1 MKKWIL
7 NLLIV
12 VFMIAFSGNV
22 YALDTDYKV
31 NDQTYSTL
39 EEAVEA
45 INIGNEDEYVL
56 MIPDKEET
64 LNLDGLQKSIT
75 IKREKLV
82 NQESSSLKEI
92 VVSNSTENQI
102 EVKLE
107 KISPTKANLTNTKL
121 VLGDTNDAL
130 EIDKSSKNFSVDT
143 GDGQDTVTYPF
154 SSLDTTN
161 VINCEKFIST
171 SDTLNVKGNKEIN
184 KDEQTGNVVID
195 QMYFTQLTKL
205 IVEGQ
210 NIEVTLN
217 TPISEIDLGGNKA
230 IVNSDEK
237 MTIKNG
243 NVVVNTAVD
252 KVYQNNMLN
261 NLSLEEISNL
271 EIKSGKLNVKD
282 LNAVVEKENDQSSVT
297 LSNSTMKIIYDG
309 TQLLLNDTEIIYT
322 IQNQELEYTIP
333 YQNADI
339 SINNDLVSI
348 INKDN
353 QNQKIQFKINGLQ
366 KLILKGNEFDNTY
379 TFSMNTS
386 VGLKVTINGEL
397 GNDTLNI
404 VNQLEGSSISLEIDM
419 ENVNLMNSDSTN
431 KSVHVNSLGFGGTTS
446 NIDSTG
452 FDYNVSGIF
461 NIDLSYRVDN
471 TINPNI
477 KEHVSLRNGQIQ
489 ANEIK
494 INALANA
501 NISHETNS
509 VGLANVKMNMGVE
522 LILENMKL
530 ISQAGITIKAGI
542 EVDAQVSTGTGTS
555 HLAVIT
561 SYADLKASITIKNS
575 TLEAHGA
582 VSIESENTF
591 NSTMVSTGNHGEGQS
606 KDSGGYVV
614 FNIFKQNADVY
625 VQAKI
630 TTPQDLTIRSNVITN
645 HSLSS
650 TVAQDGASG
659 TDAAK
664 TLQTLLEELKGKVDN
679 NDIVNK
685 LSDLLISVLGTANSI
700 DSTLSSTKIRLL
712 GQQVGAGVFNY
723 GTISNKAQFL
733 AQEGTNI
740 RNLKILADRT
750 TTTNIQVDGSAVSEQ
765 GYFSSKGYGAGF
777 GLNYLHIDQL
787 ASLMENSSLAAH
799 ALNIL
804 SNGQNEYILNVKA
817 GYVKEGFGT
826 GGAIAGQ
833 YIYLK
838 NESLMNTKN
847 PIQLSSAM
855 AVKAIEN
862 STMKMN
868 CGTQEGETKT
878 VGSSIGL
885 VFFIDQVKAYVNK
898 STLGD
903 LTQLEVIAES
913 DLNSQLN
920 LRAGGNGGT
929 SVAPAYAIHTVLSN
943 VVAQM
948 DADVSTNGSVSLLAK
963 SDKYV
968 DTEVISDLMA
978 ECPGKGTSIALNVV
992 SGYLRSLLN
1001 GNVNARDVKVNTYH
1015 VLRSDVYTLASP
1027 DGSTDEDDRTTLE
1040 KLKPNNLYNKAKESI
1055 QSSLNQFKE
1064 TISNFNIMDALFEVS
1079 FDTTEGEVQKAGTL
1093 AIQLFKGDALAQVN
1107 GTINASGNVK
1117 IISEGAMNSF
1127 VLSSANTGE
1136 GTSKA
1141 SGMSMAVIAGSYQ
1154 NYAIMSGNI
1163 QHASSLTIES
1173 KGMATSKKD
1182 EGGEIITNDVNT
1194 FYINSLSGATSDG
1207 KTTAGAVTLVYLKQ
1221 DYQAILEGNA
1231 IVDNNITVNSIIKEK
1246 IISNALSQ
1254 ASHNFGISIGW
1265 KNKVKGTGIG
1275 VVINFIDTSSK
1286 AIIGG
1291 KNNSI
1296 NIKANSI
1303 DVKSIYQTDIKA
1315 KAEIGGEGKTTTA
1328 MATLDAGVLVNIIN
1342 PVIYAKIDNVNLDVS
1357 NEVNVQGEY
1366 SGSTSGEVSAEAVSN
1381 GKSKGGAVTVLYIES
1396 DIQSYVNASGT
1407 IQGALNVEALANVY
1421 NTIDAEASAE
1431 GALLGD
1437 YASVLNIDLKQEL
1450 KSQIKGKSTPL
1461 SSLAGKL
1468 AGKLGNNPGTSL
1480 SSGLL
1485 TKKDIST
1492 PDQATQE
1499 KGKTQ
1504 KGKEVS
1510 IAAAVAYM
1518 NLKHGVYASV
1528 VGNNLNV
1535 GSLKVEA
1542 SNHSNYKIK
1551 AVGNSESNGKSA
1563 SLGIGLIL
1571 SENRT
1576 QASLGG
1582 ILTSNG
1588 NIDIN
1593 SIYMQNYDPNYINDL
1608 AIEVYTTAK
1617 AKSDK
1622 GTKQSNAITVSGAG
1636 VYLESNDQTT
1646 AKIDSNATIK
1656 ASNISINALEKSKYA
1671 IRAWA
1676 FDKSEE
1682 NNSKGVGIAFAMLNI
1697 NGSVLSYVDDGSSII
1712 ANDLS
1717 LSSLKP
1723 DVDEQKFELNLDF
1736 SGFKGDIENLN
1747 LEGLKDN
1754 VINNLLKFTKV
1765 FSMHNYYIDVIGGG
1779 STENGGLVATG
1790 SAGVLTFKDKMK
1802 SYIGK
1807 DVTLNLNGKLTLNAN
1822 NDTSI
1827 LMISG
1832 ALSKGGKASIGLNTL
1847 VYINEN
1853 EVSTYIDERST
1864 INASSTEMK
1873 SSDNKSLMLLSLT
1886 GALDGD
1892 KVALGGAVNTILSQ
1906 NKVSTEIKEGVQLTT
1921 KGDISLIS
1929 ENDLKGKNLMFNIE
1943 DSNTAAVG
1951 ASVAYIDILNKTYT
1965 NIGNNVVIKVQVD
1978 YAGYLLLKAL
1988 ATENLMSILFGAG
2001 NSDKA
2006 AINASVAYKNITS
2019 DTRATIGNGST
2030 IKVSH
2035 LDMLAEDHTKM
2046 MGVIGGITISKKV
2059 GIGGASDVNEFN
2071 KKVYAHIGN
2080 SKVNVKY
2087 NLTAKVNSEDYIL
2100 SIVVGLGGGSNAA
2113 VTGSVPVTTIKN
2125 DLDAHIDSDEDIL
2138 VGRDLVVEATQ
2149 NDTLIIYAGAIS
2161 GSKTAAVGLSATN
2174 VIISGQIKAY
2184 LDVKNLK
2191 TNSVTILTNKKD
2203 KFSFGSVAGSV
2214 SGSISVTGA
2223 ELTIL
2228 VNTVMSSYI
2237 ADDSN
2242 LSITKSLTIKANHEI
2257 DSTSSTG
2264 QLAGASTT
2272 AIGAGVLVYKL
2283 ELTVNSYVG
2292 NNVTVLN
2299 ELEGPIIIVADSK
2312 NKLLFVVVGV
2322 AASGTTSVNGN
2333 AATILITNKVNA
2345 FVGNSSTL
2353 QTNGNMLI
2361 YANDQQDL
2369 NADLGSAAV
2378 AGTAGINV
2386 SALVIILKSETKSSI
2401 GDATKIIVRG
2411 NGEGISY
2418 NGKTYTGLNVL
2429 AQSTQNIQGVAITA
2443 AGGTAAVNP
2452 NALVMI
2458 LNNKVIA
2465 SIGTGAVITCGADVS
2480 IQALSTISLDATVG
2494 GATGGQAAV
2503 NPGVIYISSNKTIQ
2517 ALINGTIN
2525 ANNMDVLSSSKATFR
2540 GVLAGASFGEVAV
2553 NAITLVLIIDDTI
2566 EAKADTASSLIG
2578 NKVQVKAYNYV
2589 NNAIASA
2596 SVSGGLAAVGAQAT
2610 VLKMTSNVHA
2620 SVYHVCANTLNV
2632 IADSNEQLTVYATGA
2647 SGGLVGVAGSV
2658 TVVILKNNMSAGILA
2673 NAEVNANNVNVQTND
2688 RLTLDALAGS
2698 VSAGAVG
2705 VGAAVNVIII
2715 RNTTHSF
2722 IGENVVINGNSQNN
2736 ALRVSATTDVT
2747 RIINA
2752 KAVSGAAAGVAG
2764 STSILVIN
2772 IGKALDNDMN
2782 KALSDS
2788 ENNTNRIEGIQ
2799 ESLNASKNNLRL
2811 DSKYMSLDQ
2820 LDVNILGDI
2829 QSTDSTIED
2838 ANSATV
2844 GQGATINTNDFILI
2858 ARDNTQ
2864 LDAICG
2870 SAGVGLASV
2879 GGAVSVITI
2888 GNNVFALFDGTVN
2901 ATNSIQI
2908 QAISDQST
2916 YKVSSISGG
2925 AGYVGSLGANV
2936 AILNIKSQVKALLQS
2951 HAQLNGFKSL
2961 SILAKYANDSGDM
2974 IQIIVGST
2982 NASLGL
2988 SAGATVLTVKNNAN
3002 VAVEFADNANIDAS
3016 QGDIDVEAYTKNGM
3030 NIKGYSTAG
3039 GIVSGD
3045 ALVLVIVT
3053 SSQSST
3059 LIGGLYISAKSL
3071 KVRNKVMQPITI
3083 TVGQANVGGAT
3094 AGALALTVTNNV
3106 QIENKLFGTITTSGD
3121 INLITLYNSDADGNK
3136 LHDTTINAT
3145 TLSGGFVGGT
3155 GIGENITDNSVIKNT
3170 LSGTINA
3177 KDIQSLIAAYLQIV
3191 VSNVGGNAGVYS
3203 GSVKVIILNIQS
3215 TITNKIAD
3223 NAKINANTVD
3233 LTNLIRTFE
3242 KVSITGVSF
3251 GSVNVGVTSI
3261 TATINPTLTVQV
3273 GENAEVK
3280 AQDIRLKNWYN
3291 TNPVSSSN
3299 SKPSSLENVGIEIH
3313 TTSMSGALVGAQGTI
3328 TIINHNTKVQTI
3340 INRNGKLIAGNSIEI
3355 INYGSFDAKSDYNS
3369 LQVGFVSIGANVIEV
3384 NLSGTV
3390 SLVMQESSELSAGGD
3405 VSLITL
3411 GYGHLVLNTS
3421 QASGGLISGG
3431 ENSITLKG
3439 TYTIKTELNNSVKII
3454 STNGT
3459 ITLLTTGYVDVNA
3472 KVEGK
3477 SLSGISVG
3485 ASQFTNS
3492 NKTEVSIVTGKGVQ
3506 LQTAGDLVIN
3516 VYYLGSY
3523 DITLIT
3529 SAGALVGAIANKL
3542 VLNDSSDV
3550 VITIGINNI
3559 LKGKTIDI
3567 STLKAYD
3574 HITVNVE
3581 GVINGIITLGRSE
3594 LNATIGGHV
3603 ETNIQS
3609 GTQITSTSDM
3619 TIASYVD
3626 FEGIS
3631 LRNYA
3636 GTEVALASNSKAAS
3650 YLTIT
3655 GQPRTIFGNN
3665 VILNSNGNVN
3675 IIARIENIKAEL
3687 YTESPVVKEFAGSN
3701 TVSAEMTLNLAIFVD
3716 LGDHISI
3723 TASRDLNI
3731 ITAVKALDLYVYS
3744 YSKVYAA
3751 DTTTKASS
3759 TINIQNVQIEIIGK
3773 NAKLSAYGKLN
3784 IQALTGEDIKVHTYA
3799 FSEIGAG
3806 VTGKVYANSI
3816 VNLSIVS
3823 RISLTGT
3830 GEYSGKDIYIY
3841 AQAPIENT
3849 QNFNRETHCE
3859 SKTVVNY
3866 VHKAITKVIEVVE
3879 KVTQKITKWLP
3890 WPLNHLVKWIVK
3902 TVTKLVTIVEDII
3915 VREILGSEVKENV
3928 SGSFTSSSDIYL
3940 EGTLSYGTSTGIHIT
3955 IDENEKITGPDGLQ
3969 YRKDGN
3975 NIYLDQLGSLSSGA
3989 CKIISATGTLR
4000 GKLVIKKK
4008 ATLSDITIENNSS
4021 YNIYIGDLDLTNSS
4035 NIENADYLIQ
4045 CYEER
4050 NGLKSDYKITEEFD
4064 GTVAQTVISITSSK
4078 ENSNIYFNGKIHLA
4092 NAKLVI
4098 DTKGN
4103 TYTTSQA
4110 ELIVGSM
4117 YATFKDMGSKD
4128 QLFNV
4133 FFTSQDGTN
4142 EEARL
4147 SLRGSNAYLVAEL
4160 YNIVDNLEQDNTT
4173 ELVLIIEQFVIT
4185 GNCEYTIPSATIS
4198 DGFSSEDVTYVEG
4211 QGDES
4216 KTYKVVKLDENGKPV
4231 LDKNGNYVYEG
4242 EITIDNKS
4250 NSTNSTI
4257 KNVSVVIRFIGT
4269 NEAENFV
4276 LNDISTDTQTRIV
4289 FEKDST
4295 IKANTVTININGSI
4309 QSSNDTTYDIL
4320 ANKAYLHAKQ
4330 EIKDLRLDVSKL
4342 EATTDKT
4349 ITLINNV
4356 DRNVT
4361 VNLEAKEDIN
4371 VTLGNTVIEKIYTD
4385 GNIDLNAKDV
4395 AVQNDKLHIK
4405 ANKLTANVNTF
4416 GTSEHKIQTEI
4427 QTLDLESAKNV
4438 YMNQKDDL
4446 QVEKLKAN
4454 ETIDLQAKDT
4464 TIKEMS
4470 GKDIKLDVGNL
4481 ELESVTATNTVDIQA
4496 TGNVTGSKLQTGYHL
4511 GAESIHIQ
4519 SAGSINNLKTD
4530 TSVLDINAGKSITLI
4545 NNVDK
4550 AVVINLQAK
4559 EDIDVTLGN
4568 TVIEKIY
4575 TNGNIDL
4582 NAKDVAVQN
4591 DKLHIKANKL
4601 TANVNT
4607 FGTSEHKIQ
4616 TEIQTLDLES
4626 AKNVYMNQ
4634 KDDLQVE
4641 KLKAN
4646 ETIDLQAKDTTIKE
4660 MSGKDIKLD
4669 VGNLELESVTA
4680 TNTVDIQATGN
4691 VTGSKLQTGYHLGA
4705 ESIHIQSA
4713 GSINNLKTDT
4723 SVLDINAGK
4732 SITLINNVD
4741 KAVVIN
4747 LQAKEDIDVTLGN
4760 TVIEKIYTNGNIDLN
4775 AKDVAVQN
4783 DKLHIKANKLT
4794 ANVNTFGTSEH
4805 KIQTEI
4811 QTLDLESAKNVYMNQ
4826 KDDLQVEKL
4835 KANETIDLQ
4844 AKDTTIKEMSGKDIK
4859 LDVGNLSLG
4868 TIKATEKI
4876 ELKVLGNVT
4885 GDEREGYHLETPVL
4899 DKAEITGGFG
4909 TLDQPIKTNID
4920 VINSIVSR
4928 NSDICIFN
4936 NLDKT
4941 LTINTIEAANG
4952 WIQLVAGEIIINH
4965 LLSKNLSISTEGDLT
4980 LDDLNIYERVILN
4993 IGGNVQAIQS
5003 THNSLTAQMLNGNIR
5018 GFFGTSEMPI
5028 RLKTDCISL
5037 VANNDIYT
5045 TSLKNTDDGQD
5056 YIVDQ
5061 LVSNNGDVVFE
5072 HVDSSVN
5079 INNMKGTNVTL
5090 KNNDDIIAHMIEAKE
5105 TLFIKTPQS
5114 FKSIDEDGSIKAE
5127 KLIINAGKKVKVVN
5141 GDVENAEIYVND
5153 GTIDFINN
5161 LDKDITVNLEAKE
5174 NINVTLG
5181 NTVIEKIYTNGNI
5194 DLNAKDVAVQNDKLH
5209 IKANKLTANV
5219 NTFGT
5224 SEHKIQTE
5232 IQTLDLESAKNVYMN
5247 QKDDLQVEKL
5257 KANETIDLQAK
5268 DTTIKEM
5275 SGKDIKLDVGNLEL
5289 ESVTATNTVDIQATG
5304 NVTGSK
5310 LQTGYHLGAESIH
5323 IQSAGSINNLKTDT
5337 NRLDV
5342 DVEGNIE
5349 ITNNPA
5355 KEVNVRMNAQGQI
5368 KATLGNVILEN
5379 MSTNGNIKLHVEDLV
5394 VANNQPYHLTANE
5407 LTVSSN
5413 NRFGNNEYSVTMD
5426 VNTLNAQ
5433 AKDLYFTNNVDKTLN
5448 STYLLAN
5455 NHLSGILGN
5464 GNFKEI
5470 KANDIYLQAKNISV
5484 DTIESMNL
5492 DLIAEDMNIN
5502 YLNSDIIH
5510 LQGTKATL
5518 ETIKAKDT
5526 TIRVDNL
5533 TVKDILSDKLDIEGK
5548 EVLVDTIK
5556 GENTR
5561 IKAEHLKSQT
5571 VESTNLAVNG
5581 KDIEVGTVT
5590 GTTVGID
5597 GTKATLET
5605 IKAKDTTIRVDN
5617 LTVKDILSD
5626 KLDIE
5631 GKEVLVDTIKGE
5643 NTRIKAEHLKS
5654 QTVESTN
5661 LAVNGKD
5668 IEVGT
5673 VTGTTVG
5680 IDGTKATLETI
5691 KAKDTTI
5698 RVDNLTVKDILSDK
5712 LDMVGN
5718 EIVINSINANDIM
5731 IQTGYISLAN
5741 IKGNTLKLI
5750 GQNIRLQNADIS
5762 QSIDLSGNT
5771 IITDYLRT
5779 ARLKVVTPNNLVIK
5793 GTIGIINI
5801 QACNLDM
5808 VNDCNLTIES
5818 LKVANTTKLSNNGNV
5833 IGSNIQSPILT
5844 VNASGIINLNS
5855 TSDVI
5860 DVSGKDVY
5868 LTNSRSARV
5877 KAKGNTVDLT
5887 IAGFVEF
5894 LGNDIQANQNIRVQ
5908 AQGIK
5913 GFIQSPRVTL
5923 NSQGNVDVQLV
5934 TSFLDAIIQ
5943 GNAIINNQGNL
5954 YIQNLSANN
5963 IELTNRGQVT
5973 SRSGSINA
5981 DSFKYTIDGD
5991 AQLSMF
5997 VSALQGKANKTV
6009 IDNNNDLILRDLQAN
6024 GLEIKVNGLLKVIG
6038 HILSQQLIAI
6048 EANSMELKDGSIQ
6061 TSDQLTIKTQDK
6073 LNLSSAAKSKET
6085 VINAGKENNLV
6096 ISDSMGNVT
6105 INALNQNDSTFDIL
6119 LKDYLH
6125 TFVLNGNNYQQK
6137 IKMILDQ
6144 NNQATIFIHG
6154 KEGQNQLDVDLT
6166 KNTGKTTIT
6175 VDKVNKLGF
6184 VLSNKNDQY
6193 TIDRNGLQI
6202 SNNKMNIDVKTKGIK
6217 KLNIDDLG
6225 GNNKFTFIDTFANTN
6240 VSSGNGNDQFYFGVI
6255 TNKSRYATRTNE
6267 GYLSRGTS
6275 HNVTIKAG
6283 NGNNLFRIY
6292 SSLGK
6297 LNIEA
6302 GNGNDRFILKVF
6314 AYWSKDNK
6322 YKSYKNGTITID
6334 GGKGHNVLEII

>member
-1518 NLKHGVYASV
+1518 NLKHDVYASV

-1588 NIDIN
+1588 NIEIN

-1656 ASNISINALEKSKYA
+1656 ARNISINALEKSKYA

-1807 DVTLNLNGKLTLNAN
+1807 DVTLNLSGKLTLNAN

-1864 INASSTEMK
+1864 ISASSTEMK

-1921 KGDISLIS
+1921 NGDISLIS

-1965 NIGNNVVIKVQVD
+1965 NIGNNVVIKGQVD

-2019 DTRATIGNGST
+2019 DTRATIGDHSN
-2030 IKVSH
+2030 IKVSN
-2035 LDMLAEDHTKM
+2035 LEIVAEDHTKM
-2046 MGVIGGITISKKV
+2046 IGVIGGITISKKV

-2138 VGRDLVVEATQ
+2138 VGGDLVVEATQ

-4416 GTSEHKIQTEI
+4416 GTSEHKVQTEI

-4582 NAKDVAVQN
+4582 NAKDVA
-4591 DKLHIKANKL
+4591 
-4601 TANVNT
+4601 
-4607 FGTSEHKIQ
+4607 E
-4616 TEIQTLDLES
+4616 
-4626 AKNVYMNQ
+4626 
-4634 KDDLQVE
+4634 
-4641 KLKAN
+4641 
-4646 ETIDLQAKDTTIKE
+4646 
-4660 MSGKDIKLD
+4660 
-4669 VGNLELESVTA
+4669 
-4680 TNTVDIQATGN
+4680 
-4691 VTGSKLQTGYHLGA
+4691 
-4705 ESIHIQSA
+4705 
-4713 GSINNLKTDT
+4713 
-4723 SVLDINAGK
+4723 
-4732 SITLINNVD
+4732 
-4741 KAVVIN
+4741 
-4747 LQAKEDIDVTLGN
+4747 
-4760 TVIEKIYTNGNIDLN
+4760 
-4775 AKDVAVQN
+4775 
-4783 DKLHIKANKLT
+4783 
-4794 ANVNTFGTSEH
+4794 
-4805 KIQTEI
+4805 
-4811 QTLDLESAKNVYMNQ
+4811 
-4826 KDDLQVEKL
+4826 
-4835 KANETIDLQ
+4835 
-4844 AKDTTIKEMSGKDIK
+4844 
-4859 LDVGNLSLG
+4859 
-4868 TIKATEKI
+4868 
-4876 ELKVLGNVT
+4876 
-4885 GDEREGYHLETPVL
+4885 
-4899 DKAEITGGFG
+4899 
-4909 TLDQPIKTNID
+4909 
-4920 VINSIVSR
+4920 
-4928 NSDICIFN
+4928 
-4936 NLDKT
+4936 
-4941 LTINTIEAANG
+4941 
-4952 WIQLVAGEIIINH
+4952 
-4965 LLSKNLSISTEGDLT
+4965 
-4980 LDDLNIYERVILN
+4980 
-4993 IGGNVQAIQS
+4993 
-5003 THNSLTAQMLNGNIR
+5003 
-5018 GFFGTSEMPI
+5018 
-5028 RLKTDCISL
+5028 
-5037 VANNDIYT
+5037 
-5045 TSLKNTDDGQD
+5045 
-5056 YIVDQ
+5056 
-5061 LVSNNGDVVFE
+5061 
-5072 HVDSSVN
+5072 
-5079 INNMKGTNVTL
+5079 
-5090 KNNDDIIAHMIEAKE
+5090 
-5105 TLFIKTPQS
+5105 
-5114 FKSIDEDGSIKAE
+5114 
-5127 KLIINAGKKVKVVN
+5127 
-5141 GDVENAEIYVND
+5141 
-5153 GTIDFINN
+5153 
-5161 LDKDITVNLEAKE
+5161 
-5174 NINVTLG
+5174 
-5181 NTVIEKIYTNGNI
+5181 
-5194 DLNAKDVAVQNDKLH
+5194 QNDKLH

-5533 TVKDILSDKLDIEGK
+5533 TVKDILSDKLDIKGK

-5561 IKAEHLKSQT
+5561 IKAEHLKSQK

-5605 IKAKDTTIRVDN
+5605 IKA
-5617 LTVKDILSD
+5617 
-5626 KLDIE
+5626 E
-5631 GKEVLVDTIKGE
+5631 
-5643 NTRIKAEHLKS
+5643 
-5654 QTVESTN
+5654 
-5661 LAVNGKD
+5661 
-5668 IEVGT
+5668 
-5673 VTGTTVG
+5673 
-5680 IDGTKATLETI
+5680 
-5691 KAKDTTI
+5691 DTTI

-5731 IQTGYISLAN
+5731 IQTGYISLDN

-5808 VNDCNLTIES
+5808 ANDCNLTIES

-5934 TSFLDAIIQ
+5934 TSFLDSIIQ

-6175 VDKVNKLGF
+6175 VDKVNKLSF
-6184 VLSNKNDQY
+6184 VLSKKNDQY

-6334 GGKGHNVLEII
+6334 GGKGHNVLEIIKSNFFNYFDVDSSSLVGEGFNVNMKNIDDVSFKEHHDADGATHQLDTLQTISYSLVMLYNHYLVQIMIVLFLLIVLCIYVYKSKKQKKITSTKSDEDQ

>member
-1518 NLKHGVYASV
+1518 NLKHDVYASV

-1588 NIDIN
+1588 NIEIN

-1656 ASNISINALEKSKYA
+1656 ARNISINALEKSKYA

-1807 DVTLNLNGKLTLNAN
+1807 DVTLNLSGKLTLNAN

-1864 INASSTEMK
+1864 ISASSTEMK

-1921 KGDISLIS
+1921 NGDISLIS

-1965 NIGNNVVIKVQVD
+1965 NIGNNVVIKGQVD

-2019 DTRATIGNGST
+2019 DTRATIGDHSN
-2030 IKVSH
+2030 IKVSN
-2035 LDMLAEDHTKM
+2035 LEIVAEDHTKM
-2046 MGVIGGITISKKV
+2046 IGVIGGITISKKV

-2138 VGRDLVVEATQ
+2138 VGGDLVVEATQ

-4416 GTSEHKIQTEI
+4416 GTSEHKVQTEI

-4582 NAKDVAVQN
+4582 NAKDVA
-4591 DKLHIKANKL
+4591 
-4601 TANVNT
+4601 
-4607 FGTSEHKIQ
+4607 E
-4616 TEIQTLDLES
+4616 
-4626 AKNVYMNQ
+4626 
-4634 KDDLQVE
+4634 
-4641 KLKAN
+4641 
-4646 ETIDLQAKDTTIKE
+4646 
-4660 MSGKDIKLD
+4660 
-4669 VGNLELESVTA
+4669 
-4680 TNTVDIQATGN
+4680 
-4691 VTGSKLQTGYHLGA
+4691 
-4705 ESIHIQSA
+4705 
-4713 GSINNLKTDT
+4713 
-4723 SVLDINAGK
+4723 
-4732 SITLINNVD
+4732 
-4741 KAVVIN
+4741 
-4747 LQAKEDIDVTLGN
+4747 
-4760 TVIEKIYTNGNIDLN
+4760 
-4775 AKDVAVQN
+4775 
-4783 DKLHIKANKLT
+4783 
-4794 ANVNTFGTSEH
+4794 
-4805 KIQTEI
+4805 
-4811 QTLDLESAKNVYMNQ
+4811 
-4826 KDDLQVEKL
+4826 
-4835 KANETIDLQ
+4835 
-4844 AKDTTIKEMSGKDIK
+4844 
-4859 LDVGNLSLG
+4859 
-4868 TIKATEKI
+4868 
-4876 ELKVLGNVT
+4876 
-4885 GDEREGYHLETPVL
+4885 
-4899 DKAEITGGFG
+4899 
-4909 TLDQPIKTNID
+4909 
-4920 VINSIVSR
+4920 
-4928 NSDICIFN
+4928 
-4936 NLDKT
+4936 
-4941 LTINTIEAANG
+4941 
-4952 WIQLVAGEIIINH
+4952 
-4965 LLSKNLSISTEGDLT
+4965 
-4980 LDDLNIYERVILN
+4980 
-4993 IGGNVQAIQS
+4993 
-5003 THNSLTAQMLNGNIR
+5003 
-5018 GFFGTSEMPI
+5018 
-5028 RLKTDCISL
+5028 
-5037 VANNDIYT
+5037 
-5045 TSLKNTDDGQD
+5045 
-5056 YIVDQ
+5056 
-5061 LVSNNGDVVFE
+5061 
-5072 HVDSSVN
+5072 
-5079 INNMKGTNVTL
+5079 
-5090 KNNDDIIAHMIEAKE
+5090 
-5105 TLFIKTPQS
+5105 
-5114 FKSIDEDGSIKAE
+5114 
-5127 KLIINAGKKVKVVN
+5127 
-5141 GDVENAEIYVND
+5141 
-5153 GTIDFINN
+5153 
-5161 LDKDITVNLEAKE
+5161 
-5174 NINVTLG
+5174 
-5181 NTVIEKIYTNGNI
+5181 
-5194 DLNAKDVAVQNDKLH
+5194 QNDKLH

-5533 TVKDILSDKLDIEGK
+5533 TVKDILSDKLDIKGK

-5561 IKAEHLKSQT
+5561 IKAEHLKSQK

-5605 IKAKDTTIRVDN
+5605 IKAEDTTIRVDN

-5654 QTVESTN
+5654 QKVESTN

-5691 KAKDTTI
+5691 KAEDTTI

-5731 IQTGYISLAN
+5731 IQTGYISLDN

-5808 VNDCNLTIES
+5808 ANDCNLTIES

-5934 TSFLDAIIQ
+5934 TSFLDSIIQ

-6175 VDKVNKLGF
+6175 VDKVNKLSF
-6184 VLSNKNDQY
+6184 VLSKKNDQY

-6334 GGKGHNVLEII
+6334 GGKGHNVLEIIKSNFFNYFDVDSSSLVGEGFNVNMKNIDDVSFKEHHDADGATHQLDTLQTISYSLVMLYNHYLVQIMIVLFLLIVLCIYVYKSKKQKKITSTKSDEDQ

>member
-1518 NLKHGVYASV
+1518 NLKHDVYASV

-1588 NIDIN
+1588 NIEIN

-1656 ASNISINALEKSKYA
+1656 ARNISINALEKSKYA

-1807 DVTLNLNGKLTLNAN
+1807 DVTLNLSGKLTLNAN

-1864 INASSTEMK
+1864 ISASSTEMK

-1921 KGDISLIS
+1921 NGDISLIS

-1965 NIGNNVVIKVQVD
+1965 NIGNNVVIKGQVD

-2019 DTRATIGNGST
+2019 DTRATIGDHSN
-2030 IKVSH
+2030 IKVSN
-2035 LDMLAEDHTKM
+2035 LEIVAEDHTKM
-2046 MGVIGGITISKKV
+2046 IGVIGGITISKKV

-2138 VGRDLVVEATQ
+2138 VGGDLVVEATQ

-4481 ELESVTATNTVDIQA
+4481 
-4496 TGNVTGSKLQTGYHL
+4496 
-4511 GAESIHIQ
+4511 
-4519 SAGSINNLKTD
+4519 
-4530 TSVLDINAGKSITLI
+4530 
-4545 NNVDK
+4545 
-4550 AVVINLQAK
+4550 
-4559 EDIDVTLGN
+4559 
-4568 TVIEKIY
+4568 
-4575 TNGNIDL
+4575 
-4582 NAKDVAVQN
+4582 
-4591 DKLHIKANKL
+4591 
-4601 TANVNT
+4601 
-4607 FGTSEHKIQ
+4607 
-4616 TEIQTLDLES
+4616 
-4626 AKNVYMNQ
+4626 
-4634 KDDLQVE
+4634 
-4641 KLKAN
+4641 
-4646 ETIDLQAKDTTIKE
+4646 
-4660 MSGKDIKLD
+4660 
-4669 VGNLELESVTA
+4669 
-4680 TNTVDIQATGN
+4680 
-4691 VTGSKLQTGYHLGA
+4691 
-4705 ESIHIQSA
+4705 
-4713 GSINNLKTDT
+4713 
-4723 SVLDINAGK
+4723 
-4732 SITLINNVD
+4732 
-4741 KAVVIN
+4741 
-4747 LQAKEDIDVTLGN
+4747 
-4760 TVIEKIYTNGNIDLN
+4760 
-4775 AKDVAVQN
+4775 
-4783 DKLHIKANKLT
+4783 
-4794 ANVNTFGTSEH
+4794 
-4805 KIQTEI
+4805 
-4811 QTLDLESAKNVYMNQ
+4811 
-4826 KDDLQVEKL
+4826 
-4835 KANETIDLQ
+4835 
-4844 AKDTTIKEMSGKDIK
+4844 
-4859 LDVGNLSLG
+4859 SLG

-5533 TVKDILSDKLDIEGK
+5533 TVKDILSDKLDIKGK

-5561 IKAEHLKSQT
+5561 IKAEHLKSQK

-5605 IKAKDTTIRVDN
+5605 IKA
-5617 LTVKDILSD
+5617 
-5626 KLDIE
+5626 E
-5631 GKEVLVDTIKGE
+5631 
-5643 NTRIKAEHLKS
+5643 
-5654 QTVESTN
+5654 
-5661 LAVNGKD
+5661 
-5668 IEVGT
+5668 
-5673 VTGTTVG
+5673 
-5680 IDGTKATLETI
+5680 
-5691 KAKDTTI
+5691 DTTI

-5731 IQTGYISLAN
+5731 IQTGYISLDN

-5808 VNDCNLTIES
+5808 ANDCNLTIES

-6175 VDKVNKLGF
+6175 VDKVNKLSF
-6184 VLSNKNDQY
+6184 VLSKKNDQY

-6334 GGKGHNVLEII
+6334 GGKGHNVLEIIKSNFFNYFDVDSSSLVGEGFNVNMKNIDDVSFKEHHDADGATHQLDTLQTISYSLVMLYNHYLVQIMIVLFLLIVLCIYVYKSKKQKKITSTKSDEDQ

>member
-31 NDQTYSTL
+31 NNQTYSTL

-130 EIDKSSKNFSVDT
+130 EIDKSSTNFSVDT
-143 GDGQDTVTYPF
+143 GDGQDAVTYPF

-471 TINPNI
+471 TMNPNI

-509 VGLANVKMNMGVE
+509 VGLANVKMNMSVE

-630 TTPQDLTIRSNVITN
+630 TTPQNLTIRSNVITN

-723 GTISNKAQFL
+723 GTINNKAQFL

-1254 ASHNFGISIGW
+1254 ARHNFGISIGW

-1588 NIDIN
+1588 NIEIN

-1697 NGSVLSYVDDGSSII
+1697 NGNVLSYVDDGSSII

-1807 DVTLNLNGKLTLNAN
+1807 DVTLNLSGKLTLNAN

-1921 KGDISLIS
+1921 NGDISLIS

-1965 NIGNNVVIKVQVD
+1965 NIGNNVVIKGQVD

-2138 VGRDLVVEATQ
+2138 VGGDLVVEATQ

-2237 ADDSN
+2237 GDDSN

-2322 AASGTTSVNGN
+2322 TASGTTSVNGN

-2772 IGKALDNDMN
+2772 IGKAFDNDMN

-3431 ENSITLKG
+3431 ENSITFKG

-3492 NKTEVSIVTGKGVQ
+3492 NKTEVSIVTGDGVQ
-3506 LQTAGDLVIN
+3506 ILATNGDLVIN
-3516 VYYLGSY
+3516 AYYLGSY
-3523 DITLIT
+3523 DLTLTTSIGTLIGVV
-3529 SAGALVGAIANKL
+3529 SNKL
-3542 VLNDSSDV
+3542 VLNDVSDV
-3550 VITIGINNI
+3550 VITIGTNNV
-3559 LKGKTIDI
+3559 LKGKAIDI
-3567 STLKAYD
+3567 SALKAYD
-3574 HITVNVE
+3574 HITVNVN
-3581 GVINGIITLGRSE
+3581 GVINGVIAAGKSEMDASIAGR
-3594 LNATIGGHV
+3594 V

-3609 GTQITSTSDM
+3609 NTQITSTSNM
-3619 TIASYVD
+3619 TIATYLD
-3626 FEGIS
+3626 FENIH
-3631 LRNYA
+3631 LTNNA
-3636 GTEVALASNSKAAS
+3636 GTGKAFTSATNTS
-3650 YLTIT
+3650 SSLTIT
-3655 GQPRTIFGNN
+3655 GQPKTIFGNN
-3665 VILNSNGNVN
+3665 VILNSGGDVYIVAQIKN
-3675 IIARIENIKAEL
+3675 IQAKLEAICPD
-3687 YTESPVVKEFAGSN
+3687 TKEFAGSN
-3701 TVSAEMTLNLAIFVD
+3701 DIQAIMNLNIAVLVN
-3716 LGDHISI
+3716 LGDHISVS
-3723 TASRDLNI
+3723 ALKNLNI
-3731 ITAVKALDLYVYS
+3731 IAAIEALDLYAYS
-3744 YSKVYAA
+3744 YSKIFAA
-3751 DTTTKASS
+3751 GAKSEASA
-3759 TINIQNVQIEIIGK
+3759 TINIKNVQIEIRGT

-3975 NIYLDQLGSLSSGA
+3975 NIYLDQLGSLSSGT

-4356 DRNVT
+4356 D
-4361 VNLEAKEDIN
+4361 
-4371 VTLGNTVIEKIYTD
+4371 
-4385 GNIDLNAKDV
+4385 
-4395 AVQNDKLHIK
+4395 
-4405 ANKLTANVNTF
+4405 
-4416 GTSEHKIQTEI
+4416 
-4427 QTLDLESAKNV
+4427 
-4438 YMNQKDDL
+4438 
-4446 QVEKLKAN
+4446 
-4454 ETIDLQAKDT
+4454 
-4464 TIKEMS
+4464 
-4470 GKDIKLDVGNL
+4470 
-4481 ELESVTATNTVDIQA
+4481 
-4496 TGNVTGSKLQTGYHL
+4496 
-4511 GAESIHIQ
+4511 
-4519 SAGSINNLKTD
+4519 
-4530 TSVLDINAGKSITLI
+4530 
-4545 NNVDK
+4545 K

-4559 EDIDVTLGN
+4559 E
-4568 TVIEKIY
+4568 
-4575 TNGNIDL
+4575 
-4582 NAKDVAVQN
+4582 
-4591 DKLHIKANKL
+4591 
-4601 TANVNT
+4601 
-4607 FGTSEHKIQ
+4607 
-4616 TEIQTLDLES
+4616 
-4626 AKNVYMNQ
+4626 
-4634 KDDLQVE
+4634 
-4641 KLKAN
+4641 
-4646 ETIDLQAKDTTIKE
+4646 
-4660 MSGKDIKLD
+4660 
-4669 VGNLELESVTA
+4669 
-4680 TNTVDIQATGN
+4680 
-4691 VTGSKLQTGYHLGA
+4691 
-4705 ESIHIQSA
+4705 
-4713 GSINNLKTDT
+4713 
-4723 SVLDINAGK
+4723 
-4732 SITLINNVD
+4732 
-4741 KAVVIN
+4741 
-4747 LQAKEDIDVTLGN
+4747 
-4760 TVIEKIYTNGNIDLN
+4760 
-4775 AKDVAVQN
+4775 
-4783 DKLHIKANKLT
+4783 
-4794 ANVNTFGTSEH
+4794 
-4805 KIQTEI
+4805 
-4811 QTLDLESAKNVYMNQ
+4811 
-4826 KDDLQVEKL
+4826 
-4835 KANETIDLQ
+4835 
-4844 AKDTTIKEMSGKDIK
+4844 
-4859 LDVGNLSLG
+4859 
-4868 TIKATEKI
+4868 
-4876 ELKVLGNVT
+4876 
-4885 GDEREGYHLETPVL
+4885 
-4899 DKAEITGGFG
+4899 
-4909 TLDQPIKTNID
+4909 
-4920 VINSIVSR
+4920 
-4928 NSDICIFN
+4928 
-4936 NLDKT
+4936 
-4941 LTINTIEAANG
+4941 
-4952 WIQLVAGEIIINH
+4952 
-4965 LLSKNLSISTEGDLT
+4965 
-4980 LDDLNIYERVILN
+4980 
-4993 IGGNVQAIQS
+4993 
-5003 THNSLTAQMLNGNIR
+5003 
-5018 GFFGTSEMPI
+5018 
-5028 RLKTDCISL
+5028 
-5037 VANNDIYT
+5037 
-5045 TSLKNTDDGQD
+5045 
-5056 YIVDQ
+5056 
-5061 LVSNNGDVVFE
+5061 
-5072 HVDSSVN
+5072 
-5079 INNMKGTNVTL
+5079 
-5090 KNNDDIIAHMIEAKE
+5090 
-5105 TLFIKTPQS
+5105 
-5114 FKSIDEDGSIKAE
+5114 
-5127 KLIINAGKKVKVVN
+5127 
-5141 GDVENAEIYVND
+5141 
-5153 GTIDFINN
+5153 
-5161 LDKDITVNLEAKE
+5161 
-5174 NINVTLG
+5174 
-5181 NTVIEKIYTNGNI
+5181 
-5194 DLNAKDVAVQNDKLH
+5194 
-5209 IKANKLTANV
+5209 
-5219 NTFGT
+5219 
-5224 SEHKIQTE
+5224 
-5232 IQTLDLESAKNVYMN
+5232 
-5247 QKDDLQVEKL
+5247 
-5257 KANETIDLQAK
+5257 
-5268 DTTIKEM
+5268 
-5275 SGKDIKLDVGNLEL
+5275 
-5289 ESVTATNTVDIQATG
+5289 
-5304 NVTGSK
+5304 
-5310 LQTGYHLGAESIH
+5310 
-5323 IQSAGSINNLKTDT
+5323 
-5337 NRLDV
+5337 
-5342 DVEGNIE
+5342 
-5349 ITNNPA
+5349 
-5355 KEVNVRMNAQGQI
+5355 
-5368 KATLGNVILEN
+5368 
-5379 MSTNGNIKLHVEDLV
+5379 
-5394 VANNQPYHLTANE
+5394 
-5407 LTVSSN
+5407 
-5413 NRFGNNEYSVTMD
+5413 
-5426 VNTLNAQ
+5426 
-5433 AKDLYFTNNVDKTLN
+5433 
-5448 STYLLAN
+5448 
-5455 NHLSGILGN
+5455 
-5464 GNFKEI
+5464 
-5470 KANDIYLQAKNISV
+5470 
-5484 DTIESMNL
+5484 
-5492 DLIAEDMNIN
+5492 
-5502 YLNSDIIH
+5502 
-5510 LQGTKATL
+5510 
-5518 ETIKAKDT
+5518 
-5526 TIRVDNL
+5526 
-5533 TVKDILSDKLDIEGK
+5533 
-5548 EVLVDTIK
+5548 
-5556 GENTR
+5556 
-5561 IKAEHLKSQT
+5561 
-5571 VESTNLAVNG
+5571 
-5581 KDIEVGTVT
+5581 
-5590 GTTVGID
+5590 
-5597 GTKATLET
+5597 
-5605 IKAKDTTIRVDN
+5605 
-5617 LTVKDILSD
+5617 
-5626 KLDIE
+5626 
-5631 GKEVLVDTIKGE
+5631 
-5643 NTRIKAEHLKS
+5643 
-5654 QTVESTN
+5654 
-5661 LAVNGKD
+5661 
-5668 IEVGT
+5668 
-5673 VTGTTVG
+5673 
-5680 IDGTKATLETI
+5680 
-5691 KAKDTTI
+5691 
-5698 RVDNLTVKDILSDK
+5698 
-5712 LDMVGN
+5712 
-5718 EIVINSINANDIM
+5718 
-5731 IQTGYISLAN
+5731 
-5741 IKGNTLKLI
+5741 
-5750 GQNIRLQNADIS
+5750 
-5762 QSIDLSGNT
+5762 
-5771 IITDYLRT
+5771 
-5779 ARLKVVTPNNLVIK
+5779 
-5793 GTIGIINI
+5793 
-5801 QACNLDM
+5801 
-5808 VNDCNLTIES
+5808 
-5818 LKVANTTKLSNNGNV
+5818 
-5833 IGSNIQSPILT
+5833 
-5844 VNASGIINLNS
+5844 
-5855 TSDVI
+5855 
-5860 DVSGKDVY
+5860 
-5868 LTNSRSARV
+5868 
-5877 KAKGNTVDLT
+5877 
-5887 IAGFVEF
+5887 
-5894 LGNDIQANQNIRVQ
+5894 
-5908 AQGIK
+5908 
-5913 GFIQSPRVTL
+5913 
-5923 NSQGNVDVQLV
+5923 
-5934 TSFLDAIIQ
+5934 
-5943 GNAIINNQGNL
+5943 
-5954 YIQNLSANN
+5954 
-5963 IELTNRGQVT
+5963 
-5973 SRSGSINA
+5973 
-5981 DSFKYTIDGD
+5981 
-5991 AQLSMF
+5991 
-5997 VSALQGKANKTV
+5997 
-6009 IDNNNDLILRDLQAN
+6009 
-6024 GLEIKVNGLLKVIG
+6024 
-6038 HILSQQLIAI
+6038 
-6048 EANSMELKDGSIQ
+6048 
-6061 TSDQLTIKTQDK
+6061 
-6073 LNLSSAAKSKET
+6073 
-6085 VINAGKENNLV
+6085 
-6096 ISDSMGNVT
+6096 
-6105 INALNQNDSTFDIL
+6105 
-6119 LKDYLH
+6119 
-6125 TFVLNGNNYQQK
+6125 
-6137 IKMILDQ
+6137 
-6144 NNQATIFIHG
+6144 
-6154 KEGQNQLDVDLT
+6154 
-6166 KNTGKTTIT
+6166 
-6175 VDKVNKLGF
+6175 
-6184 VLSNKNDQY
+6184 
-6193 TIDRNGLQI
+6193 
-6202 SNNKMNIDVKTKGIK
+6202 
-6217 KLNIDDLG
+6217 
-6225 GNNKFTFIDTFANTN
+6225 
-6240 VSSGNGNDQFYFGVI
+6240 
-6255 TNKSRYATRTNE
+6255 
-6267 GYLSRGTS
+6267 
-6275 HNVTIKAG
+6275 
-6283 NGNNLFRIY
+6283 
-6292 SSLGK
+6292 
-6297 LNIEA
+6297 
-6302 GNGNDRFILKVF
+6302 
-6314 AYWSKDNK
+6314 
-6322 YKSYKNGTITID
+6322 
-6334 GGKGHNVLEII
+6334 

>member
-1518 NLKHGVYASV
+1518 NLKHDVYASV

-1588 NIDIN
+1588 NIEIN

-1656 ASNISINALEKSKYA
+1656 ARNISINALEKSKYA

-1807 DVTLNLNGKLTLNAN
+1807 DVTLNLSGKLTLNAN

-1864 INASSTEMK
+1864 ISASSTEMK

-1921 KGDISLIS
+1921 NGDISLIS

-1965 NIGNNVVIKVQVD
+1965 NIGNNVVIKGQVD

-2019 DTRATIGNGST
+2019 DTRATIGDHSN
-2030 IKVSH
+2030 IKVSN
-2035 LDMLAEDHTKM
+2035 LEIVAEDHTKM
-2046 MGVIGGITISKKV
+2046 IGVIGGITISKKV

-2138 VGRDLVVEATQ
+2138 VGGDLVVEATQ

-4416 GTSEHKIQTEI
+4416 GTSEHK
-4427 QTLDLESAKNV
+4427 V
-4438 YMNQKDDL
+4438 
-4446 QVEKLKAN
+4446 
-4454 ETIDLQAKDT
+4454 
-4464 TIKEMS
+4464 
-4470 GKDIKLDVGNL
+4470 
-4481 ELESVTATNTVDIQA
+4481 
-4496 TGNVTGSKLQTGYHL
+4496 
-4511 GAESIHIQ
+4511 
-4519 SAGSINNLKTD
+4519 
-4530 TSVLDINAGKSITLI
+4530 
-4545 NNVDK
+4545 
-4550 AVVINLQAK
+4550 
-4559 EDIDVTLGN
+4559 
-4568 TVIEKIY
+4568 
-4575 TNGNIDL
+4575 
-4582 NAKDVAVQN
+4582 
-4591 DKLHIKANKL
+4591 
-4601 TANVNT
+4601 
-4607 FGTSEHKIQ
+4607 
-4616 TEIQTLDLES
+4616 
-4626 AKNVYMNQ
+4626 
-4634 KDDLQVE
+4634 
-4641 KLKAN
+4641 
-4646 ETIDLQAKDTTIKE
+4646 
-4660 MSGKDIKLD
+4660 
-4669 VGNLELESVTA
+4669 
-4680 TNTVDIQATGN
+4680 
-4691 VTGSKLQTGYHLGA
+4691 
-4705 ESIHIQSA
+4705 
-4713 GSINNLKTDT
+4713 
-4723 SVLDINAGK
+4723 
-4732 SITLINNVD
+4732 
-4741 KAVVIN
+4741 
-4747 LQAKEDIDVTLGN
+4747 
-4760 TVIEKIYTNGNIDLN
+4760 
-4775 AKDVAVQN
+4775 
-4783 DKLHIKANKLT
+4783 
-4794 ANVNTFGTSEH
+4794 
-4805 KIQTEI
+4805 QTEI

-5224 SEHKIQTE
+5224 SEHKVQTE

-5533 TVKDILSDKLDIEGK
+5533 TVKDILSDKLD
-5548 EVLVDTIK
+5548 
-5556 GENTR
+5556 
-5561 IKAEHLKSQT
+5561 
-5571 VESTNLAVNG
+5571 
-5581 KDIEVGTVT
+5581 
-5590 GTTVGID
+5590 
-5597 GTKATLET
+5597 
-5605 IKAKDTTIRVDN
+5605 
-5617 LTVKDILSD
+5617 
-5626 KLDIE
+5626 
-5631 GKEVLVDTIKGE
+5631 
-5643 NTRIKAEHLKS
+5643 
-5654 QTVESTN
+5654 
-5661 LAVNGKD
+5661 
-5668 IEVGT
+5668 
-5673 VTGTTVG
+5673 
-5680 IDGTKATLETI
+5680 
-5691 KAKDTTI
+5691 
-5698 RVDNLTVKDILSDK
+5698 
-5712 LDMVGN
+5712 MVGN

-5731 IQTGYISLAN
+5731 IQTGYISLDN

-5808 VNDCNLTIES
+5808 ANDCNLTIES

-6175 VDKVNKLGF
+6175 VDKVNKLSF
-6184 VLSNKNDQY
+6184 VLSKKNDQY

-6334 GGKGHNVLEII
+6334 GGKGHNVLEIIKSNFFNYFDVDSSSLVGEGFNVNMKNIDDVSFKEHHDADGATHQLDTLQTISYSLVMLYNHYLVQIMIVLFLLIVLCIYVYKSKKQKKITSTKSDEDQ

>member
-22 YALDTDYKV
+22 YALGTDYKV

-45 INIGNEDEYVL
+45 INNGNEDEYVL
-56 MIPDKEET
+56 TIPYKEET

-121 VLGDTNDAL
+121 VLGDTNDTL
-130 EIDKSSKNFSVDT
+130 EIDKSSTNFSVDT

-154 SSLDTTN
+154 SFLDTTN

-230 IVNSDEK
+230 IVNSDET

-243 NVVVNTAVD
+243 NVVVNTDVD

-261 NLSLEEISNL
+261 NLTLEEISNL

-297 LSNSTMKIIYDG
+297 LSNSTMKVIYDG

-471 TINPNI
+471 TMNPNI

-591 NSTMVSTGNHGEGQS
+591 NSTMESTGNHGEGQS

-679 NDIVNK
+679 DIVNK

-723 GTISNKAQFL
+723 GTINNKAQFL
-733 AQEGTNI
+733 AQEGTQV

-787 ASLMENSSLAAH
+787 ASLMENSSLAAQ

-804 SNGQNEYILNVKA
+804 SNGQNEYNLNVKA

-838 NESLMNTKN
+838 NEALMNTTN

-948 DADVSTNGSVSLLAK
+948 DADVSTNGNVSLLAK

-1027 DGSTDEDDRTTLE
+1027 DGSTDEDDQTTLE

-1107 GTINASGNVK
+1107 GTINASGNVE

-1154 NYAIMSGNI
+1154 NYAIMSGSI

-1173 KGMATSKKD
+1173 KGVATNKKD
-1182 EGGEIITNDVNT
+1182 EGGEIITNNVNT

-1303 DVKSIYQTDIKA
+1303 DVQSIYQTDIKA

-1342 PVIYAKIDNVNLDVS
+1342 PVIYAKIENVNLDVS

-1492 PDQATQE
+1492 PDQATQD
-1499 KGKTQ
+1499 KKTTQ

-1528 VGNNLNV
+1528 VGNNLEV

-1617 AKSDK
+1617 AESDK

-1646 AKIDSNATIK
+1646 AKIDSNSTIK
-1656 ASNISINALEKSKYA
+1656 ARNISINALEKSKYA

-1807 DVTLNLNGKLTLNAN
+1807 NVTLNLSGKLTLNAN

-1921 KGDISLIS
+1921 NGDISLIS

-1965 NIGNNVVIKVQVD
+1965 NIGNNVVIKGQVD

-1988 ATENLMSILFGAG
+1988 ATEDLMSILFGAG

-2046 MGVIGGITISKKV
+2046 IGVIGGITISKKV

-2138 VGRDLVVEATQ
+2138 VGGDLVVEATQ

-2191 TNSVTILTNKKD
+2191 ANSVTILTNKKD

-2228 VNTVMSSYI
+2228 VNTAMSSYI
-2237 ADDSN
+2237 GDDSN

-2283 ELTVNSYVG
+2283 ELSVNSYVG

-2333 AATILITNKVNA
+2333 AATILITNKVIA

-2353 QTNGNMLI
+2353 QTNENMLI

-2386 SALVIILKSETKSSI
+2386 SALVIILKSETKSGI

-2480 IQALSTISLDATVG
+2480 IQALSTISLDAIVG

-2503 NPGVIYISSNKTIQ
+2503 NPGIIYISSNKTIQ

-2566 EAKADTASSLIG
+2566 EAKANTASSLIG
-2578 NKVQVKAYNYV
+2578 NTVQVKAYNYV

-2620 SVYHVCANTLNV
+2620 SVYHVRANTLNV

-2673 NAEVNANNVNVQTND
+2673 NAKVNANNVNVQTND

-2722 IGENVVINGNSQNN
+2722 IGDNVVINGNSQNN
-2736 ALRVSATTDVT
+2736 ALRVSATTDVM

-2951 HAQLNGFKSL
+2951 HAQLNGFKLL

-3016 QGDIDVEAYTKNGM
+3016 QGNIDVEAYTKNGM

-3071 KVRNKVMQPITI
+3071 KVRNKVMQPIAI

-3121 INLITLYNSDADGNK
+3121 INLITLYNSDANGNK

-3145 TLSGGFVGGT
+3145 TLSGGFAGGT
-3155 GIGENITDNSVIKNT
+3155 GIGENVTDNSVIKNT

-3529 SAGALVGAIANKL
+3529 SAGALVGAIANQL
-3542 VLNDSSDV
+3542 VLNDTSDV

-3594 LNATIGGHV
+3594 LNATIGGRV

-3609 GTQITSTSDM
+3609 GTQLTSTSDM

-3636 GTEVALASNSKAAS
+3636 GTEVALASNSKASS

-3655 GQPRTIFGNN
+3655 GQPKTIFGNN

-3701 TVSAEMTLNLAIFVD
+3701 TVSAEMTLNLAILVD

-3731 ITAVKALDLYVYS
+3731 ITAIKALDLYVYS

-3751 DTTTKASS
+3751 DTTTEASS

-3866 VHKAITKVIEVVE
+3866 VHKTITKVIEVVE

-3975 NIYLDQLGSLSSGA
+3975 NIYLDQLGSLSSGT

-4064 GTVAQTVISITSSK
+4064 GAVAQTVISITSSK

-4309 QSSNDTTYDIL
+4309 QSFNDTTYDIL
-4320 ANKAYLHAKQ
+4320 ANEAYLHAKQ

-4361 VNLEAKEDIN
+4361 VNLEAKEDID

-4395 AVQNDKLHIK
+4395 AVQNDELHIKANKLTANVSTFGTSEHKIQTEIQTLGLESAKNVYMNQKDDLQVEKLKANETIDLQAKDTTIKEMSGKDIKLDVGNLELESVTATNTVDIQATGNVTGSKLQTGYHLEAPSIHIQSAGSINNLKTDTSVLDINAGKSITLINNVDKAVVINLQAKEDIDVTLGNTVIEKIYANGNIDLNAKDVAGQNDELHIK

-4481 ELESVTATNTVDIQA
+4481 DLESVTATNTVDIQA
-4496 TGNVTGSKLQTGYHL
+4496 TGNVTGSSLQTGYHL

-4519 SAGSINNLKTD
+4519 SAGSINNLKT
-4530 TSVLDINAGKSITLI
+4530 N
-4545 NNVDK
+4545 
-4550 AVVINLQAK
+4550 
-4559 EDIDVTLGN
+4559 
-4568 TVIEKIY
+4568 
-4575 TNGNIDL
+4575 
-4582 NAKDVAVQN
+4582 
-4591 DKLHIKANKL
+4591 
-4601 TANVNT
+4601 
-4607 FGTSEHKIQ
+4607 
-4616 TEIQTLDLES
+4616 
-4626 AKNVYMNQ
+4626 
-4634 KDDLQVE
+4634 
-4641 KLKAN
+4641 
-4646 ETIDLQAKDTTIKE
+4646 
-4660 MSGKDIKLD
+4660 
-4669 VGNLELESVTA
+4669 
-4680 TNTVDIQATGN
+4680 
-4691 VTGSKLQTGYHLGA
+4691 
-4705 ESIHIQSA
+4705 
-4713 GSINNLKTDT
+4713 
-4723 SVLDINAGK
+4723 
-4732 SITLINNVD
+4732 
-4741 KAVVIN
+4741 
-4747 LQAKEDIDVTLGN
+4747 
-4760 TVIEKIYTNGNIDLN
+4760 
-4775 AKDVAVQN
+4775 
-4783 DKLHIKANKLT
+4783 
-4794 ANVNTFGTSEH
+4794 
-4805 KIQTEI
+4805 
-4811 QTLDLESAKNVYMNQ
+4811 
-4826 KDDLQVEKL
+4826 
-4835 KANETIDLQ
+4835 
-4844 AKDTTIKEMSGKDIK
+4844 
-4859 LDVGNLSLG
+4859 
-4868 TIKATEKI
+4868 
-4876 ELKVLGNVT
+4876 
-4885 GDEREGYHLETPVL
+4885 
-4899 DKAEITGGFG
+4899 
-4909 TLDQPIKTNID
+4909 
-4920 VINSIVSR
+4920 
-4928 NSDICIFN
+4928 
-4936 NLDKT
+4936 
-4941 LTINTIEAANG
+4941 
-4952 WIQLVAGEIIINH
+4952 
-4965 LLSKNLSISTEGDLT
+4965 
-4980 LDDLNIYERVILN
+4980 
-4993 IGGNVQAIQS
+4993 
-5003 THNSLTAQMLNGNIR
+5003 
-5018 GFFGTSEMPI
+5018 
-5028 RLKTDCISL
+5028 
-5037 VANNDIYT
+5037 
-5045 TSLKNTDDGQD
+5045 
-5056 YIVDQ
+5056 
-5061 LVSNNGDVVFE
+5061 
-5072 HVDSSVN
+5072 
-5079 INNMKGTNVTL
+5079 
-5090 KNNDDIIAHMIEAKE
+5090 
-5105 TLFIKTPQS
+5105 
-5114 FKSIDEDGSIKAE
+5114 
-5127 KLIINAGKKVKVVN
+5127 
-5141 GDVENAEIYVND
+5141 
-5153 GTIDFINN
+5153 
-5161 LDKDITVNLEAKE
+5161 
-5174 NINVTLG
+5174 
-5181 NTVIEKIYTNGNI
+5181 
-5194 DLNAKDVAVQNDKLH
+5194 
-5209 IKANKLTANV
+5209 
-5219 NTFGT
+5219 
-5224 SEHKIQTE
+5224 
-5232 IQTLDLESAKNVYMN
+5232 
-5247 QKDDLQVEKL
+5247 
-5257 KANETIDLQAK
+5257 
-5268 DTTIKEM
+5268 
-5275 SGKDIKLDVGNLEL
+5275 
-5289 ESVTATNTVDIQATG
+5289 
-5304 NVTGSK
+5304 
-5310 LQTGYHLGAESIH
+5310 
-5323 IQSAGSINNLKTDT
+5323 T

-5349 ITNNPA
+5349 ITNNPV

-5448 STYLLAN
+5448 STYLLAD
-5455 NHLSGILGN
+5455 NHLFGILGN

-5502 YLNSDIIH
+5502 YLNSDITH
-5510 LQGTKATL
+5510 LQGKKATL

-5533 TVKDILSDKLDIEGK
+5533 TVEDILSDKLDIEGK

-5561 IKAEHLKSQT
+5561 IKAEHLKSQK

-5597 GTKATLET
+5597 GTKATLE
-5605 IKAKDTTIRVDN
+5605 I
-5617 LTVKDILSD
+5617 
-5626 KLDIE
+5626 
-5631 GKEVLVDTIKGE
+5631 
-5643 NTRIKAEHLKS
+5643 
-5654 QTVESTN
+5654 
-5661 LAVNGKD
+5661 
-5668 IEVGT
+5668 
-5673 VTGTTVG
+5673 
-5680 IDGTKATLETI
+5680 I

-5762 QSIDLSGNT
+5762 QSIDLTGNT

-5793 GTIGIINI
+5793 GTIGIIDI

-5887 IAGFVEF
+5887 IAGFVEL
-5894 LGNDIQANQNIRVQ
+5894 LGNDVQANQNMRVQ

-5913 GFIQSPRVTL
+5913 GFIRSPRVTL

-5943 GNAIINNQGNL
+5943 GNAFINNQGNL

-5973 SRSGSINA
+5973 SHPGSINA
-5981 DSFKYTIDGD
+5981 DSFKYTVDGD

-6009 IDNNNDLILRDLQAN
+6009 IDNNKDLILRDLQAN

-6048 EANSMELKDGSIQ
+6048 ETNSMELKDGSIQ
-6061 TSDQLTIKTQDK
+6061 TNDQLTIKTQDK

-6096 ISDSMGNVT
+6096 ISDLMGNVT

-6154 KEGQNQLDVDLT
+6154 KGGQNQLDVDLT

-6175 VDKVNKLGF
+6175 VDKVNKLSF
-6184 VLSNKNDQY
+6184 VLSKKNDQY

-6334 GGKGHNVLEII
+6334 GGKGHNVLETIKSNFFNYFDVDGSSLVGEGLNVNMKNIDDVSFKEHHDADGATHQLDTLQTISYSLVMLYNHYLVQIMIVLFLLIVLCIYVYKSKKQKKITSTKSDEDQ

>member
-431 KSVHVNSLGFGGTTS
+431 KNVHVNSLGFGGTTS

-471 TINPNI
+471 TMNPNI

-509 VGLANVKMNMGVE
+509 VGLANVKMNMSVE

-659 TDAAK
+659 IDAAK

-948 DADVSTNGSVSLLAK
+948 DADVSTNGSVYLLAK

-1965 NIGNNVVIKVQVD
+1965 NIGNNVVIKGQVD

-2138 VGRDLVVEATQ
+2138 VGGDLVVEATQ

-2283 ELTVNSYVG
+2283 ELSVNSYVG

-2361 YANDQQDL
+2361 YSNDQQDL

-2411 NGEGISY
+2411 NGEGTSY

-3975 NIYLDQLGSLSSGA
+3975 NIYLDQLGSLSSGT

-4173 ELVLIIEQFVIT
+4173 ELVLIIEQFMIT

-4257 KNVSVVIRFIGT
+4257 KNVSVVIRFIRT

-4405 ANKLTANVNTF
+4405 ANKLTAKVNTF
-4416 GTSEHKIQTEI
+4416 GTSEHKVQTEI

-4438 YMNQKDDL
+4438 YMNQKADL
-4446 QVEKLKAN
+4446 KVEKLKAN

-4481 ELESVTATNTVDIQA
+4481 DLESVTATNTVDIQA
-4496 TGNVTGSKLQTGYHL
+4496 TGNVTGSKLQTVYHL
-4511 GAESIHIQ
+4511 EAPSIHIQ

-4559 EDIDVTLGN
+4559 EDINVTLGN

-4575 TNGNIDL
+4575 TDGNIDL

-4601 TANVNT
+4601 TAKVNT
-4607 FGTSEHKIQ
+4607 FGTSEHKVQ

-4634 KDDLQVE
+4634 KADLKVE

-4669 VGNLELESVTA
+4669 VGNLDLESVTA

-4691 VTGSKLQTGYHLGA
+4691 VTGSKLQT
-4705 ESIHIQSA
+4705 
-4713 GSINNLKTDT
+4713 
-4723 SVLDINAGK
+4723 V
-4732 SITLINNVD
+4732 
-4741 KAVVIN
+4741 
-4747 LQAKEDIDVTLGN
+4747 
-4760 TVIEKIYTNGNIDLN
+4760 
-4775 AKDVAVQN
+4775 
-4783 DKLHIKANKLT
+4783 
-4794 ANVNTFGTSEH
+4794 
-4805 KIQTEI
+4805 
-4811 QTLDLESAKNVYMNQ
+4811 
-4826 KDDLQVEKL
+4826 
-4835 KANETIDLQ
+4835 
-4844 AKDTTIKEMSGKDIK
+4844 
-4859 LDVGNLSLG
+4859 
-4868 TIKATEKI
+4868 
-4876 ELKVLGNVT
+4876 
-4885 GDEREGYHLETPVL
+4885 YHLEAP
-4899 DKAEITGGFG
+4899 
-4909 TLDQPIKTNID
+4909 
-4920 VINSIVSR
+4920 
-4928 NSDICIFN
+4928 
-4936 NLDKT
+4936 
-4941 LTINTIEAANG
+4941 
-4952 WIQLVAGEIIINH
+4952 
-4965 LLSKNLSISTEGDLT
+4965 
-4980 LDDLNIYERVILN
+4980 
-4993 IGGNVQAIQS
+4993 
-5003 THNSLTAQMLNGNIR
+5003 
-5018 GFFGTSEMPI
+5018 
-5028 RLKTDCISL
+5028 
-5037 VANNDIYT
+5037 
-5045 TSLKNTDDGQD
+5045 
-5056 YIVDQ
+5056 
-5061 LVSNNGDVVFE
+5061 
-5072 HVDSSVN
+5072 
-5079 INNMKGTNVTL
+5079 
-5090 KNNDDIIAHMIEAKE
+5090 
-5105 TLFIKTPQS
+5105 
-5114 FKSIDEDGSIKAE
+5114 
-5127 KLIINAGKKVKVVN
+5127 
-5141 GDVENAEIYVND
+5141 
-5153 GTIDFINN
+5153 
-5161 LDKDITVNLEAKE
+5161 
-5174 NINVTLG
+5174 
-5181 NTVIEKIYTNGNI
+5181 
-5194 DLNAKDVAVQNDKLH
+5194 
-5209 IKANKLTANV
+5209 
-5219 NTFGT
+5219 
-5224 SEHKIQTE
+5224 
-5232 IQTLDLESAKNVYMN
+5232 
-5247 QKDDLQVEKL
+5247 
-5257 KANETIDLQAK
+5257 
-5268 DTTIKEM
+5268 
-5275 SGKDIKLDVGNLEL
+5275 
-5289 ESVTATNTVDIQATG
+5289 
-5304 NVTGSK
+5304 
-5310 LQTGYHLGAESIH
+5310 SIH

-5394 VANNQPYHLTANE
+5394 VENNQPYHLTANE

-5502 YLNSDIIH
+5502 YLNSDITH

-5561 IKAEHLKSQT
+5561 IKAEHLKSQK

-5654 QTVESTN
+5654 QKVESTNLAVNGKDIEVGTVTGTTVGIDGTKATLETIKAKDTTIRVDNLTVKDILSDKLDIEGKEVLVDTIKGENTRIKAEHLKSQKVESTN

-5997 VSALQGKANKTV
+5997 VSGLQGKANKTV

-6175 VDKVNKLGF
+6175 VDKVNKFSF
-6184 VLSNKNDQY
+6184 VLSKKNDQY

-6334 GGKGHNVLEII
+6334 GGKGHNVLEIIKSNFFNYFDVDSSSLVGEGLNVNMKNIDDVSFKEHHDADGATHQLDTLQTISYSLIMLYNHYLVQIMMVLFLLIVLCIYVYKSKKQKKITSTKSNEDQ

>member
-45 INIGNEDEYVL
+45 INNGNEDEYVL
-56 MIPDKEET
+56 TIPYKEET

-75 IKREKLV
+75 IKQEKLV

-102 EVKLE
+102 EVKFE
-107 KISPTKANLTNTKL
+107 NISPTKANLTNTKL
-121 VLGDTNDAL
+121 VLGDTNDTL
-130 EIDKSSKNFSVDT
+130 EIDKSSTNFSVDT

-171 SDTLNVKGNKEIN
+171 SDILNVKGNKEIN

-230 IVNSDEK
+230 IVNSDEA

-243 NVVVNTAVD
+243 NVVVNTDVD

-261 NLSLEEISNL
+261 NLTLEEISNL

-297 LSNSTMKIIYDG
+297 LSNSTMKVIYDG

-339 SINNDLVSI
+339 SIDNDLVSI

-419 ENVNLMNSDSTN
+419 ENVNLLNSDSTN

-471 TINPNI
+471 TMNPNI

-494 INALANA
+494 ISALANA
-501 NISHETNS
+501 NITHETNS

-575 TLEAHGA
+575 TLEAQGA

-591 NSTMVSTGNHGEGQS
+591 NSTMESTGNHGEGQS

-679 NDIVNK
+679 DIVNK

-723 GTISNKAQFL
+723 GTINNKAQFL

-750 TTTNIQVDGSAVSEQ
+750 TMINIQVDGSAVSEQ

-838 NESLMNTKN
+838 NEALMNTTN

-903 LTQLEVIAES
+903 LIQLEVIAES

-948 DADVSTNGSVSLLAK
+948 DADVSTNGNVSLLAK

-1027 DGSTDEDDRTTLE
+1027 DGSTDEDDQTTLE

-1107 GTINASGNVK
+1107 GTINASGNVE

-1173 KGMATSKKD
+1173 KGVATSKKD
-1182 EGGEIITNDVNT
+1182 EGGKIITNDVNT

-1221 DYQAILEGNA
+1221 DYQAILEENA

-1286 AIIGG
+1286 AIIDG

-1303 DVKSIYQTDIKA
+1303 DVQSIYQTDIKA

-1421 NTIDAEASAE
+1421 NTIDAKASAE

-1437 YASVLNIDLKQEL
+1437 YASVLNINLKQEL

-1608 AIEVYTTAK
+1608 AIEVYTKAK
-1617 AKSDK
+1617 AESDK

-1636 VYLESNDQTT
+1636 VYLESNDQTV
-1646 AKIDSNATIK
+1646 AKIDSNSTIK
-1656 ASNISINALEKSKYA
+1656 ARNISINALEKSKYA
-1671 IRAWA
+1671 IRSWA

-1807 DVTLNLNGKLTLNAN
+1807 DVTLNLSGKLTLNAN

-1921 KGDISLIS
+1921 NGDISLIS

-1965 NIGNNVVIKVQVD
+1965 NIGNNVVIKGQVD

-1988 ATENLMSILFGAG
+1988 ATEDLMSILFGAG

-2019 DTRATIGNGST
+2019 DTRATIGDHSN
-2030 IKVSH
+2030 IKVSN
-2035 LDMLAEDHTKM
+2035 LEIVAEDHTKM
-2046 MGVIGGITISKKV
+2046 IGVIGGITISKKV

-2138 VGRDLVVEATQ
+2138 VGGDLVVEATQ

-2191 TNSVTILTNKKD
+2191 ANSVTILTNKKD

-2228 VNTVMSSYI
+2228 VNTAMSSYI
-2237 ADDSN
+2237 GDDSN
-2242 LSITKSLTIKANHEI
+2242 LSITKSLIIKANHEI

-2283 ELTVNSYVG
+2283 ELSVNSYVG

-2411 NGEGISY
+2411 NGEEISY

-2480 IQALSTISLDATVG
+2480 IQALSTISLNATVG

-2525 ANNMDVLSSSKATFR
+2525 ANNMDVLSFSKATFR

-2596 SVSGGLAAVGAQAT
+2596 SVSGGLAAIGAQAT

-2620 SVYHVCANTLNV
+2620 SVYHVRANALNV

-2673 NAEVNANNVNVQTND
+2673 NAKVNANNVNVQTND

-2722 IGENVVINGNSQNN
+2722 IGDNVVINGNSQNN
-2736 ALRVSATTDVT
+2736 ALRVSATTDVM

-2752 KAVSGAAAGVAG
+2752 KAVSGATAGVAG

-3002 VAVEFADNANIDAS
+3002 VAVEFSDNANIDAS

-3071 KVRNKVMQPITI
+3071 KVRNKVMQPIAI

-3121 INLITLYNSDADGNK
+3121 INLITLYNSDANGNK

-3431 ENSITLKG
+3431 ENSITLEG

-3574 HITVNVE
+3574 HITVNVK

-3594 LNATIGGHV
+3594 LNAKIGGRV

-3636 GTEVALASNSKAAS
+3636 GTEVALASNSNASS

-3701 TVSAEMTLNLAIFVD
+3701 TVSAEMTLNLAILVD

-3866 VHKAITKVIEVVE
+3866 VHKTITKVIEVVE

-3975 NIYLDQLGSLSSGA
+3975 NIYLDQLGSLSSGT

-4198 DGFSSEDVTYVEG
+4198 DGFSSENVTYE
-4211 QGDES
+4211 
-4216 KTYKVVKLDENGKPV
+4216 VVKVKKTEIYKIIKLDDNKNPILDENGDYIYEDLIVEKEENV
-4231 LDKNGNYVYEG
+4231 LKEV
-4242 EITIDNKS
+4242 
-4250 NSTNSTI
+4250 I
-4257 KNVSVVIRFIGT
+4257 KNRDTNIKYVSVVICFIGT

-4309 QSSNDTTYDIL
+4309 QSFNDTTYDIL

-4405 ANKLTANVNTF
+4405 ANKLTANVSTFGTSEHKVQTEIRTLDLESAKNVYMNQKDDLQVEKLKAKETIDLQAKDTTIKEMSGKDIKLDVGNLDLESVTATNTVDIQATGNVTGSKLQTGYHLEAPSIHIQSAGSINNLKTDTNRLDVDVEGNIEITNNPAKEVNVRMNAQGQIKATLGNVILENMSTNGNIDLNAKDVAVQNDKLHIKANKLTANVNTF
-4416 GTSEHKIQTEI
+4416 GTSEHKIQTEIQTLDLESAKNVYMNQKADLQVEKLKAKETIDLQAQDTTIKEMSGKDIKLDVGNLSLGTIKATEKIELKVSGNVTGDEREGYHLETPVLDKAEITGGFGTLDQPIKTNIDVINSIVSRNSDICIFNNLDKTLTINTIEAKNGWVQLVAGEIVINHLLSKNLSVSTEGDLTLDDLNIYERVILNIGGNVQAIQSTHNSLTAQMLNGNIRGFFGTSEMPIRLKTDCISLVANNDIYITSLKNTDNGQDYIVDQLVSNNGDVVFEHVDSSININTMKGTNVTLKNNDDIIAHMIEAIETLSIKTPQSFKAIDKDGSIKAEKLIINAGKKVKVVNGDVENAEIYVNDGTIDFINNLDKDITANLEAKEDINVTLGNTVIEKIYTDGNIDLNAKDVAVQNDKLHIKANKLTANVSTFGTSEHKVQTEI

-4496 TGNVTGSKLQTGYHL
+4496 TGDVTGSKLQTGYHL
-4511 GAESIHIQ
+4511 
-4519 SAGSINNLKTD
+4519 
-4530 TSVLDINAGKSITLI
+4530 
-4545 NNVDK
+4545 
-4550 AVVINLQAK
+4550 
-4559 EDIDVTLGN
+4559 
-4568 TVIEKIY
+4568 
-4575 TNGNIDL
+4575 
-4582 NAKDVAVQN
+4582 
-4591 DKLHIKANKL
+4591 
-4601 TANVNT
+4601 
-4607 FGTSEHKIQ
+4607 
-4616 TEIQTLDLES
+4616 
-4626 AKNVYMNQ
+4626 
-4634 KDDLQVE
+4634 
-4641 KLKAN
+4641 
-4646 ETIDLQAKDTTIKE
+4646 
-4660 MSGKDIKLD
+4660 
-4669 VGNLELESVTA
+4669 
-4680 TNTVDIQATGN
+4680 
-4691 VTGSKLQTGYHLGA
+4691 
-4705 ESIHIQSA
+4705 
-4713 GSINNLKTDT
+4713 
-4723 SVLDINAGK
+4723 
-4732 SITLINNVD
+4732 
-4741 KAVVIN
+4741 
-4747 LQAKEDIDVTLGN
+4747 
-4760 TVIEKIYTNGNIDLN
+4760 
-4775 AKDVAVQN
+4775 
-4783 DKLHIKANKLT
+4783 
-4794 ANVNTFGTSEH
+4794 
-4805 KIQTEI
+4805 
-4811 QTLDLESAKNVYMNQ
+4811 
-4826 KDDLQVEKL
+4826 
-4835 KANETIDLQ
+4835 
-4844 AKDTTIKEMSGKDIK
+4844 
-4859 LDVGNLSLG
+4859 
-4868 TIKATEKI
+4868 
-4876 ELKVLGNVT
+4876 
-4885 GDEREGYHLETPVL
+4885 ETP
-4899 DKAEITGGFG
+4899 
-4909 TLDQPIKTNID
+4909 
-4920 VINSIVSR
+4920 
-4928 NSDICIFN
+4928 
-4936 NLDKT
+4936 
-4941 LTINTIEAANG
+4941 
-4952 WIQLVAGEIIINH
+4952 
-4965 LLSKNLSISTEGDLT
+4965 
-4980 LDDLNIYERVILN
+4980 
-4993 IGGNVQAIQS
+4993 
-5003 THNSLTAQMLNGNIR
+5003 
-5018 GFFGTSEMPI
+5018 
-5028 RLKTDCISL
+5028 
-5037 VANNDIYT
+5037 
-5045 TSLKNTDDGQD
+5045 
-5056 YIVDQ
+5056 
-5061 LVSNNGDVVFE
+5061 
-5072 HVDSSVN
+5072 
-5079 INNMKGTNVTL
+5079 
-5090 KNNDDIIAHMIEAKE
+5090 
-5105 TLFIKTPQS
+5105 
-5114 FKSIDEDGSIKAE
+5114 
-5127 KLIINAGKKVKVVN
+5127 
-5141 GDVENAEIYVND
+5141 
-5153 GTIDFINN
+5153 
-5161 LDKDITVNLEAKE
+5161 
-5174 NINVTLG
+5174 
-5181 NTVIEKIYTNGNI
+5181 
-5194 DLNAKDVAVQNDKLH
+5194 
-5209 IKANKLTANV
+5209 
-5219 NTFGT
+5219 
-5224 SEHKIQTE
+5224 
-5232 IQTLDLESAKNVYMN
+5232 
-5247 QKDDLQVEKL
+5247 
-5257 KANETIDLQAK
+5257 
-5268 DTTIKEM
+5268 
-5275 SGKDIKLDVGNLEL
+5275 
-5289 ESVTATNTVDIQATG
+5289 
-5304 NVTGSK
+5304 
-5310 LQTGYHLGAESIH
+5310 SIH

-5379 MSTNGNIKLHVEDLV
+5379 MSTNGNIELHVEDLV
-5394 VANNQPYHLTANE
+5394 VTNNQPYHLTANE

-5448 STYLLAN
+5448 STYLLAD

-5502 YLNSDIIH
+5502 YLNSDIAH
-5510 LQGTKATL
+5510 LQGTKANI

-5571 VESTNLAVNG
+5571 VESTNLAING

-5617 LTVKDILSD
+5617 LTV
-5626 KLDIE
+5626 E
-5631 GKEVLVDTIKGE
+5631 
-5643 NTRIKAEHLKS
+5643 
-5654 QTVESTN
+5654 
-5661 LAVNGKD
+5661 
-5668 IEVGT
+5668 
-5673 VTGTTVG
+5673 
-5680 IDGTKATLETI
+5680 
-5691 KAKDTTI
+5691 
-5698 RVDNLTVKDILSDK
+5698 DILSDK

-5793 GTIGIINI
+5793 GTIGIIDI

-5844 VNASGIINLNS
+5844 VNASGNINLNS

-5887 IAGFVEF
+5887 IAGFVEL
-5894 LGNDIQANQNIRVQ
+5894 LGNDVQANQNIRVQ

-5913 GFIQSPRVTL
+5913 GFIRSPRVTL

-5943 GNAIINNQGNL
+5943 GNAFINNQGNL

-5973 SRSGSINA
+5973 SHPGSINA

-6009 IDNNNDLILRDLQAN
+6009 IDNNKDLILRDLQAN

-6048 EANSMELKDGSIQ
+6048 ETNSMELKDGSIQ

-6154 KEGQNQLDVDLT
+6154 KGGQNQLDVDLT

-6175 VDKVNKLGF
+6175 VDKVNKLSF
-6184 VLSNKNDQY
+6184 VLSKKNDQY

-6297 LNIEA
+6297 LNIKA

-6334 GGKGHNVLEII
+6334 GGKGHNVLETIKSNFFNYFDVDDSSLVGEGFNVNIKNIDDVSFKEHHDADGATHQLDTLQTISYSLVMLYNHYLVQIMMVLFLLIVLCIYVYKSKKQKKITSTKSNEDQ

>member
-1518 NLKHGVYASV
+1518 NLKHDVYASV

-1588 NIDIN
+1588 NIEIN

-1656 ASNISINALEKSKYA
+1656 ARNISINALEKSKYA

-1807 DVTLNLNGKLTLNAN
+1807 DVTLNLSGKLTLNAN

-1864 INASSTEMK
+1864 ISASSTEMK

-1921 KGDISLIS
+1921 NGDISLIS

-1965 NIGNNVVIKVQVD
+1965 NIGNNVVIKGQVD

-2019 DTRATIGNGST
+2019 DTRATIGDHSN
-2030 IKVSH
+2030 IKVSN
-2035 LDMLAEDHTKM
+2035 LEIVAEDHTKM
-2046 MGVIGGITISKKV
+2046 IGVIGGITISKKV

-2138 VGRDLVVEATQ
+2138 VGGDLVVEATQ

-4416 GTSEHKIQTEI
+4416 GTSEHK
-4427 QTLDLESAKNV
+4427 V
-4438 YMNQKDDL
+4438 
-4446 QVEKLKAN
+4446 
-4454 ETIDLQAKDT
+4454 
-4464 TIKEMS
+4464 
-4470 GKDIKLDVGNL
+4470 
-4481 ELESVTATNTVDIQA
+4481 
-4496 TGNVTGSKLQTGYHL
+4496 
-4511 GAESIHIQ
+4511 
-4519 SAGSINNLKTD
+4519 
-4530 TSVLDINAGKSITLI
+4530 
-4545 NNVDK
+4545 
-4550 AVVINLQAK
+4550 
-4559 EDIDVTLGN
+4559 
-4568 TVIEKIY
+4568 
-4575 TNGNIDL
+4575 
-4582 NAKDVAVQN
+4582 
-4591 DKLHIKANKL
+4591 
-4601 TANVNT
+4601 
-4607 FGTSEHKIQ
+4607 
-4616 TEIQTLDLES
+4616 
-4626 AKNVYMNQ
+4626 
-4634 KDDLQVE
+4634 
-4641 KLKAN
+4641 
-4646 ETIDLQAKDTTIKE
+4646 
-4660 MSGKDIKLD
+4660 
-4669 VGNLELESVTA
+4669 
-4680 TNTVDIQATGN
+4680 
-4691 VTGSKLQTGYHLGA
+4691 
-4705 ESIHIQSA
+4705 
-4713 GSINNLKTDT
+4713 
-4723 SVLDINAGK
+4723 
-4732 SITLINNVD
+4732 
-4741 KAVVIN
+4741 
-4747 LQAKEDIDVTLGN
+4747 
-4760 TVIEKIYTNGNIDLN
+4760 
-4775 AKDVAVQN
+4775 
-4783 DKLHIKANKLT
+4783 
-4794 ANVNTFGTSEH
+4794 
-4805 KIQTEI
+4805 QTEI

-5232 IQTLDLESAKNVYMN
+5232 IQTLDLESAKDVYMN
-5247 QKDDLQVEKL
+5247 QKADLQVEKL

-5275 SGKDIKLDVGNLEL
+5275 SGKDIKLDVGNLDL

-5533 TVKDILSDKLDIEGK
+5533 TVKDILSDKLDIKGK

-5654 QTVESTN
+5654 QKVESTN

-5691 KAKDTTI
+5691 KAEDTTI

-5731 IQTGYISLAN
+5731 IQTGYISLDN

-5808 VNDCNLTIES
+5808 ANDCNLTIES

-6175 VDKVNKLGF
+6175 VDKVNKLSF
-6184 VLSNKNDQY
+6184 VLSKKNDQY

-6334 GGKGHNVLEII
+6334 GGKGHNVLEIIKSNFFNYFDVDSSSLVGEGFNVNMKNIDDVSFKEHHDADGATHQLDTLQTISYSLVMLYNHYLVQIMIVLFLLIVLCIYVYKSKKQKKITSTKSDEDQ

>member
-1518 NLKHGVYASV
+1518 NLKHDVYASV

-1588 NIDIN
+1588 NIEIN

-1656 ASNISINALEKSKYA
+1656 ARNISINALEKSKYA

-1807 DVTLNLNGKLTLNAN
+1807 DVTLNLSGKLTLNAN

-1864 INASSTEMK
+1864 ISASSTEMK

-1921 KGDISLIS
+1921 NGDISLIS

-1965 NIGNNVVIKVQVD
+1965 NIGNNVVIKGQVD

-2019 DTRATIGNGST
+2019 DTRATIGDHSN
-2030 IKVSH
+2030 IKVSN
-2035 LDMLAEDHTKM
+2035 LEIVAEDHTKM
-2046 MGVIGGITISKKV
+2046 IGVIGGITISKKV

-2138 VGRDLVVEATQ
+2138 VGGDLVVEATQ

-4416 GTSEHKIQTEI
+4416 GTSEHKVQTEI

-4607 FGTSEHKIQ
+4607 FGTSEHK
-4616 TEIQTLDLES
+4616 
-4626 AKNVYMNQ
+4626 V
-4634 KDDLQVE
+4634 
-4641 KLKAN
+4641 
-4646 ETIDLQAKDTTIKE
+4646 
-4660 MSGKDIKLD
+4660 
-4669 VGNLELESVTA
+4669 
-4680 TNTVDIQATGN
+4680 
-4691 VTGSKLQTGYHLGA
+4691 
-4705 ESIHIQSA
+4705 
-4713 GSINNLKTDT
+4713 
-4723 SVLDINAGK
+4723 
-4732 SITLINNVD
+4732 
-4741 KAVVIN
+4741 
-4747 LQAKEDIDVTLGN
+4747 
-4760 TVIEKIYTNGNIDLN
+4760 
-4775 AKDVAVQN
+4775 
-4783 DKLHIKANKLT
+4783 
-4794 ANVNTFGTSEH
+4794 
-4805 KIQTEI
+4805 QTEI

-5224 SEHKIQTE
+5224 SEHKVQTE

-5533 TVKDILSDKLDIEGK
+5533 TVKDILSDKLDIKGK

-5561 IKAEHLKSQT
+5561 IKAEHLKSQK

-5605 IKAKDTTIRVDN
+5605 IKAEDTTIRVDN

-5654 QTVESTN
+5654 QKVESTN

-5691 KAKDTTI
+5691 KAEDTTI

-5731 IQTGYISLAN
+5731 IQTGYISLDN

-5808 VNDCNLTIES
+5808 ANDCNLTIES

-6175 VDKVNKLGF
+6175 VDKVNKLSF
-6184 VLSNKNDQY
+6184 VLSKKNDQY

-6334 GGKGHNVLEII
+6334 GGKGHNVLEIIKSNFFNYFDVDSSSLVGEGFNVNMKNIDDVSFKEHHDADGATHQLDTLQTISYSLVMLYNHYLVQIMIVLFLLIVLCIYVYKSKKQKKITSTKSDEDQ

>member
-31 NDQTYSTL
+31 NNQTYSTL

-130 EIDKSSKNFSVDT
+130 EIDKSSTNFSVDT

-230 IVNSDEK
+230 IVNNDET

-297 LSNSTMKIIYDG
+297 LSNSTMKIIYAG
-309 TQLLLNDTEIIYT
+309 TQLLLNDTEITYT

-471 TINPNI
+471 TMNPNI

-509 VGLANVKMNMGVE
+509 VGLANVKMNMSVE

-978 ECPGKGTSIALNVV
+978 ECPDKGTSIALNVV

-2722 IGENVVINGNSQNN
+2722 IGDNVVINGNSQNN

-3121 INLITLYNSDADGNK
+3121 ITLITLYNSDADGNK

-3701 TVSAEMTLNLAIFVD
+3701 TVSAKMTLNLAIFVD

-3915 VREILGSEVKENV
+3915 VKEILGSEVKENV

-3975 NIYLDQLGSLSSGA
+3975 NIYLDQLGSLSSGT

-4173 ELVLIIEQFVIT
+4173 ELVLIIEQFMIT

-4257 KNVSVVIRFIGT
+4257 KNVSVVIRFIRT

-4427 QTLDLESAKNV
+4427 QTLDLESAKDV

-4481 ELESVTATNTVDIQA
+4481 DLESVTATNTVDIQA
-4496 TGNVTGSKLQTGYHL
+4496 TGNVTGSKLQTSCHL
-4511 GAESIHIQ
+4511 EAPSIHIQ

-4626 AKNVYMNQ
+4626 AK
-4634 KDDLQVE
+4634 D
-4641 KLKAN
+4641 
-4646 ETIDLQAKDTTIKE
+4646 
-4660 MSGKDIKLD
+4660 
-4669 VGNLELESVTA
+4669 
-4680 TNTVDIQATGN
+4680 
-4691 VTGSKLQTGYHLGA
+4691 
-4705 ESIHIQSA
+4705 
-4713 GSINNLKTDT
+4713 
-4723 SVLDINAGK
+4723 
-4732 SITLINNVD
+4732 
-4741 KAVVIN
+4741 
-4747 LQAKEDIDVTLGN
+4747 
-4760 TVIEKIYTNGNIDLN
+4760 
-4775 AKDVAVQN
+4775 
-4783 DKLHIKANKLT
+4783 
-4794 ANVNTFGTSEH
+4794 
-4805 KIQTEI
+4805 
-4811 QTLDLESAKNVYMNQ
+4811 VYMNQ

-4876 ELKVLGNVT
+4876 ELKVLGNVI
-4885 GDEREGYHLETPVL
+4885 GDEKEGYHLETPVL

-5105 TLFIKTPQS
+5105 TLSIKTPQS

-5181 NTVIEKIYTNGNI
+5181 NTVIEKIYTDGNI

-5232 IQTLDLESAKNVYMN
+5232 IQTLDLESAKDVYMN

-5275 SGKDIKLDVGNLEL
+5275 SGKDIKLDVGNLDL

-5394 VANNQPYHLTANE
+5394 VENNQPYHLTANE

-5502 YLNSDIIH
+5502 YLNSDITH

-5556 GENTR
+5556 SENTR
-5561 IKAEHLKSQT
+5561 IKAEHLKSQK

-5631 GKEVLVDTIKGE
+5631 GKEVLVDTIKSE

-5654 QTVESTN
+5654 QKVESTNLAVNGKDIEVGIVTGTTVGIDGTKASIETIKAKDTTIRVDNLTVKDILSDKLDIEGKEVLVDTIKSENTRIKAEHLKSQKVESTN

-6334 GGKGHNVLEII
+6334 GGKGHNVLEIIKSNFFNYFDVDSSSLVGEGFNVNIKNIDDVSFKEHHDADGATHQLDTLQTISYSLVMLYNHYLVQIMMVLFLLIVLCIYVYKSKKQKKITSTKSNEDQ

>member
-31 NDQTYSTL
+31 NNQTYSTL

-130 EIDKSSKNFSVDT
+130 EIDKSSTNFSVDT
-143 GDGQDTVTYPF
+143 GDGQDAVTYPF

-205 IVEGQ
+205 IIEGQ
-210 NIEVTLN
+210 NVEVTLN

-297 LSNSTMKIIYDG
+297 LSNSTMKIIYGG

-509 VGLANVKMNMGVE
+509 VGLANVKMNMSVE

-630 TTPQDLTIRSNVITN
+630 TTHQNLTIRSNVITN

-723 GTISNKAQFL
+723 GTINNKAQFL

-1163 QHASSLTIES
+1163 QHASFLTIES

-1864 INASSTEMK
+1864 ISASSTEMK

-1965 NIGNNVVIKVQVD
+1965 NIGNNVVIKGQVD

-2138 VGRDLVVEATQ
+2138 VGGDLVVEATQ

-2264 QLAGASTT
+2264 HLAGASTA

-2722 IGENVVINGNSQNN
+2722 IGDNVVINGNSQNN

-2772 IGKALDNDMN
+2772 IGKALDNDMD

-3975 NIYLDQLGSLSSGA
+3975 NIYLDQLGSLSSGT

-4173 ELVLIIEQFVIT
+4173 ELVLIIEQFMIT

-4257 KNVSVVIRFIGT
+4257 KNVSVVIRFIRT

-4416 GTSEHKIQTEI
+4416 GTSEHKVQTEI

-4438 YMNQKDDL
+4438 YMNQNDDL

-4575 TNGNIDL
+4575 TNGNIGL
-4582 NAKDVAVQN
+4582 NAKEVA
-4591 DKLHIKANKL
+4591 
-4601 TANVNT
+4601 
-4607 FGTSEHKIQ
+4607 G
-4616 TEIQTLDLES
+4616 
-4626 AKNVYMNQ
+4626 
-4634 KDDLQVE
+4634 
-4641 KLKAN
+4641 
-4646 ETIDLQAKDTTIKE
+4646 
-4660 MSGKDIKLD
+4660 
-4669 VGNLELESVTA
+4669 
-4680 TNTVDIQATGN
+4680 
-4691 VTGSKLQTGYHLGA
+4691 
-4705 ESIHIQSA
+4705 
-4713 GSINNLKTDT
+4713 
-4723 SVLDINAGK
+4723 
-4732 SITLINNVD
+4732 
-4741 KAVVIN
+4741 
-4747 LQAKEDIDVTLGN
+4747 
-4760 TVIEKIYTNGNIDLN
+4760 
-4775 AKDVAVQN
+4775 QN

-5181 NTVIEKIYTNGNI
+5181 NTVIEKIYTDGNI

-5209 IKANKLTANV
+5209 IKTNKLTANV

-5224 SEHKIQTE
+5224 SEHKVQTE

-5247 QKDDLQVEKL
+5247 QKDDLKVEKL

-5275 SGKDIKLDVGNLEL
+5275 SGKDIKLDVGNLDL

-5394 VANNQPYHLTANE
+5394 VENNQPYHLTANE

-5502 YLNSDIIH
+5502 YLNSDITH

-5561 IKAEHLKSQT
+5561 IKAEYLKSQK

-5605 IKAKDTTIRVDN
+5605 IKA
-5617 LTVKDILSD
+5617 
-5626 KLDIE
+5626 E
-5631 GKEVLVDTIKGE
+5631 
-5643 NTRIKAEHLKS
+5643 
-5654 QTVESTN
+5654 
-5661 LAVNGKD
+5661 
-5668 IEVGT
+5668 
-5673 VTGTTVG
+5673 
-5680 IDGTKATLETI
+5680 
-5691 KAKDTTI
+5691 DTTI

-6175 VDKVNKLGF
+6175 VDKVNKLSF

-6202 SNNKMNIDVKTKGIK
+6202 SNNKMNVDVKTKGIK

-6334 GGKGHNVLEII
+6334 GGKGHNVLEIIKSNFFNYFDVDSSSLVGEGLNVNMKNIDDVSFKEHHDADGATHQLDTLQTISYSLIMLYNHYLVQIMMVLFLLIVLCIYVYKSKKQKKITSTKSNEDQ

>member
-31 NDQTYSTL
+31 NNQTYSTL

-82 NQESSSLKEI
+82 NQESSSLKKI

-130 EIDKSSKNFSVDT
+130 EIDKRSKNFSVDT

-230 IVNSDEK
+230 IVNSDET

-419 ENVNLMNSDSTN
+419 ENVNLINSGSTN
-431 KSVHVNSLGFGGTTS
+431 KNVHVNSLGFGGTTS

-471 TINPNI
+471 TMNPNI

-630 TTPQDLTIRSNVITN
+630 TTPQNLTIRSNVITN

-723 GTISNKAQFL
+723 GTINNKAQFL

-838 NESLMNTKN
+838 NEALMNTKN

-948 DADVSTNGSVSLLAK
+948 DADVSTNGNVSLLAK

-1342 PVIYAKIDNVNLDVS
+1342 PVIYTKIDNVNLDVS

-1518 NLKHGVYASV
+1518 NLKHDVYASV

-1697 NGSVLSYVDDGSSII
+1697 NGNVLSYVDDGSSII

-1779 STENGGLVATG
+1779 STENGVLVATG

-1807 DVTLNLNGKLTLNAN
+1807 DVTLNLSGKLTLNAN

-1921 KGDISLIS
+1921 NGDISLIS

-1965 NIGNNVVIKVQVD
+1965 NIGNNVVIKGQVD

-2237 ADDSN
+2237 GDDSN

-2283 ELTVNSYVG
+2283 ELSVNSYVG

-2361 YANDQQDL
+2361 YSNDQQDL

-2429 AQSTQNIQGVAITA
+2429 AKSTQNIQGVAITA

-2525 ANNMDVLSSSKATFR
+2525 ANNIDVLSSSKATFR

-3121 INLITLYNSDADGNK
+3121 INLITLYNSDANGNK

-3215 TITNKIAD
+3215 TITNIIAD

-3477 SLSGISVG
+3477 SLSGIRVG

-3492 NKTEVSIVTGKGVQ
+3492 NKTEVSIVTGDGVQ
-3506 LQTAGDLVIN
+3506 ILATNGDLVIN
-3516 VYYLGSY
+3516 AYYLGSY
-3523 DITLIT
+3523 DLTLTTSIGTLIGVV
-3529 SAGALVGAIANKL
+3529 SNKL
-3542 VLNDSSDV
+3542 VLNDVSDV
-3550 VITIGINNI
+3550 VITIGTNNV
-3559 LKGKTIDI
+3559 LKGKAIDI
-3567 STLKAYD
+3567 SALKAYD
-3574 HITVNVE
+3574 HITVNVN
-3581 GVINGIITLGRSE
+3581 GVINGVIAAGKSEMDASIAGR
-3594 LNATIGGHV
+3594 V

-3609 GTQITSTSDM
+3609 NTQITSTSNM
-3619 TIASYVD
+3619 TIATYLD
-3626 FEGIS
+3626 FENIH
-3631 LRNYA
+3631 LTNNA
-3636 GTEVALASNSKAAS
+3636 GTGKAFTSATNTS
-3650 YLTIT
+3650 SSLTIT
-3655 GQPRTIFGNN
+3655 GQPKTIFGNN
-3665 VILNSNGNVN
+3665 VILNSGGDVYIVAQIKN
-3675 IIARIENIKAEL
+3675 IQAKLEAICPD
-3687 YTESPVVKEFAGSN
+3687 TKEFAGSN
-3701 TVSAEMTLNLAIFVD
+3701 DIQAIMNLNIAVLVN
-3716 LGDHISI
+3716 LGDHISVS
-3723 TASRDLNI
+3723 ALKNLNI
-3731 ITAVKALDLYVYS
+3731 IAAIEALDLYAYS
-3744 YSKVYAA
+3744 YSKIFAA
-3751 DTTTKASS
+3751 GAKSEASA
-3759 TINIQNVQIEIIGK
+3759 TINIKDVQIEIRGT
-3773 NAKLSAYGKLN
+3773 NAKLSAVGKLN
-3784 IQALTGEDIKVHTYA
+3784 IQALTGEAIQVHTYA

-3823 RISLTGT
+3823 RISLTGE

-3841 AQAPIENT
+3841 AQAPIENN

-3859 SKTVVNY
+3859 SKTVINY
-3866 VHKAITKVIEVVE
+3866 VHKTIKKTIEVVE

-3902 TVTKLVTIVEDII
+3902 TVIKIVEVVEDII
-3915 VREILGSEVKENV
+3915 VKEILGSEVKENI
-3928 SGSFTSSSDIYL
+3928 SGSFISYSDILL
-3940 EGTLSYGTSTGIHIT
+3940 EGTLSYGTSTGLNIIV
-3955 IDENEKITGPDGLQ
+3955 DENGNVSGSNGLQ

-3975 NIYLDQLGSLSSGA
+3975 DIYLDQLGSLSSGS
-3989 CKIISATGTLR
+3989 CKIISETGTLR
-4000 GKLVIKKK
+4000 GNIKIKKK
-4008 ATLSDITIENNSS
+4008 ASTPDIKIINNSS

-4064 GTVAQTVISITSSK
+4064 GTITETVLSITSSK
-4078 ENSNIYFNGKIHLA
+4078 ENSNIYFNGKIHLP
-4092 NAKLVI
+4092 NVKLVI

-4147 SLRGSNAYLVAEL
+4147 SLRGRNAYLVAEL

-4198 DGFSSEDVTYVEG
+4198 DGFSSEAVTYE
-4211 QGDES
+4211 
-4216 KTYKVVKLDENGKPV
+4216 VVKVKKTEIYKIIKLDDNKNPILDENGDYIYEDLIVEKEENV
-4231 LDKNGNYVYEG
+4231 LKEV
-4242 EITIDNKS
+4242 
-4250 NSTNSTI
+4250 I
-4257 KNVSVVIRFIGT
+4257 KNKDTNIKYISGLIRFIGT

-4309 QSSNDTTYDIL
+4309 QSFNDTTYDIL

-4356 DRNVT
+4356 DKAVMI
-4361 VNLEAKEDIN
+4361 NLQAKEDIN

-4405 ANKLTANVNTF
+4405 ANKLTANVSTF

-4470 GKDIKLDVGNL
+4470 GKDIKLDV
-4481 ELESVTATNTVDIQA
+4481 E
-4496 TGNVTGSKLQTGYHL
+4496 
-4511 GAESIHIQ
+4511 
-4519 SAGSINNLKTD
+4519 
-4530 TSVLDINAGKSITLI
+4530 
-4545 NNVDK
+4545 
-4550 AVVINLQAK
+4550 
-4559 EDIDVTLGN
+4559 
-4568 TVIEKIY
+4568 
-4575 TNGNIDL
+4575 
-4582 NAKDVAVQN
+4582 
-4591 DKLHIKANKL
+4591 
-4601 TANVNT
+4601 
-4607 FGTSEHKIQ
+4607 
-4616 TEIQTLDLES
+4616 
-4626 AKNVYMNQ
+4626 
-4634 KDDLQVE
+4634 
-4641 KLKAN
+4641 
-4646 ETIDLQAKDTTIKE
+4646 
-4660 MSGKDIKLD
+4660 
-4669 VGNLELESVTA
+4669 
-4680 TNTVDIQATGN
+4680 
-4691 VTGSKLQTGYHLGA
+4691 
-4705 ESIHIQSA
+4705 
-4713 GSINNLKTDT
+4713 
-4723 SVLDINAGK
+4723 
-4732 SITLINNVD
+4732 
-4741 KAVVIN
+4741 
-4747 LQAKEDIDVTLGN
+4747 
-4760 TVIEKIYTNGNIDLN
+4760 
-4775 AKDVAVQN
+4775 
-4783 DKLHIKANKLT
+4783 
-4794 ANVNTFGTSEH
+4794 
-4805 KIQTEI
+4805 
-4811 QTLDLESAKNVYMNQ
+4811 
-4826 KDDLQVEKL
+4826 
-4835 KANETIDLQ
+4835 
-4844 AKDTTIKEMSGKDIK
+4844 
-4859 LDVGNLSLG
+4859 
-4868 TIKATEKI
+4868 
-4876 ELKVLGNVT
+4876 
-4885 GDEREGYHLETPVL
+4885 
-4899 DKAEITGGFG
+4899 
-4909 TLDQPIKTNID
+4909 
-4920 VINSIVSR
+4920 
-4928 NSDICIFN
+4928 
-4936 NLDKT
+4936 
-4941 LTINTIEAANG
+4941 
-4952 WIQLVAGEIIINH
+4952 
-4965 LLSKNLSISTEGDLT
+4965 
-4980 LDDLNIYERVILN
+4980 
-4993 IGGNVQAIQS
+4993 
-5003 THNSLTAQMLNGNIR
+5003 
-5018 GFFGTSEMPI
+5018 
-5028 RLKTDCISL
+5028 
-5037 VANNDIYT
+5037 
-5045 TSLKNTDDGQD
+5045 
-5056 YIVDQ
+5056 
-5061 LVSNNGDVVFE
+5061 
-5072 HVDSSVN
+5072 
-5079 INNMKGTNVTL
+5079 
-5090 KNNDDIIAHMIEAKE
+5090 
-5105 TLFIKTPQS
+5105 
-5114 FKSIDEDGSIKAE
+5114 
-5127 KLIINAGKKVKVVN
+5127 
-5141 GDVENAEIYVND
+5141 
-5153 GTIDFINN
+5153 
-5161 LDKDITVNLEAKE
+5161 
-5174 NINVTLG
+5174 
-5181 NTVIEKIYTNGNI
+5181 
-5194 DLNAKDVAVQNDKLH
+5194 
-5209 IKANKLTANV
+5209 
-5219 NTFGT
+5219 
-5224 SEHKIQTE
+5224 
-5232 IQTLDLESAKNVYMN
+5232 
-5247 QKDDLQVEKL
+5247 
-5257 KANETIDLQAK
+5257 
-5268 DTTIKEM
+5268 
-5275 SGKDIKLDVGNLEL
+5275 NLEL

-5342 DVEGNIE
+5342 DVKGNIE
-5349 ITNNPA
+5349 ITNNSA
-5355 KEVNVRMNAQGQI
+5355 KEVNVRMIAQGQI

-5379 MSTNGNIKLHVEDLV
+5379 ISTNGNIKLHVEDLV
-5394 VANNQPYHLTANE
+5394 VANNQLYHLTANE

-5448 STYLLAN
+5448 STYLLAD
-5455 NHLSGILGN
+5455 NHLFGILGN

-5502 YLNSDIIH
+5502 YLNSDITH
-5510 LQGTKATL
+5510 LQGTKANIEAIKAKDTTIRVDNL
-5518 ETIKAKDT
+5518 TVKDILSDKLDIKGKEVLVDTVKGENTSIKADHLKSQKVESTNLAIYGKDIEVGTVTGTTVGIDGTKASIETIKAKDT

-5533 TVKDILSDKLDIEGK
+5533 TVKDILSAKLDIEGK

-5561 IKAEHLKSQT
+5561 IKAEHLKSQK

-5605 IKAKDTTIRVDN
+5605 IKAKDI
-5617 LTVKDILSD
+5617 
-5626 KLDIE
+5626 
-5631 GKEVLVDTIKGE
+5631 
-5643 NTRIKAEHLKS
+5643 
-5654 QTVESTN
+5654 
-5661 LAVNGKD
+5661 
-5668 IEVGT
+5668 
-5673 VTGTTVG
+5673 
-5680 IDGTKATLETI
+5680 
-5691 KAKDTTI
+5691 TI

-6154 KEGQNQLDVDLT
+6154 KGGQNQLDVDLT

-6175 VDKVNKLGF
+6175 VDKVNKLSF
-6184 VLSNKNDQY
+6184 VLSKKNDQY

-6334 GGKGHNVLEII
+6334 GGKGHNVLETIKSNFFNYFDVDDSSLVGEGFNVNIKNIDDVSFKEHHDADGATHQLDTLQTISYSLVMLYNHYLVQIMIVLFLLIVLCIYVYKSKKQKKITSTKSDEDQ

>member
-1 MKKWIL
+1 MKKRIL

-12 VFMIAFSGNV
+12 FLMIVLSGNV
-22 YALDTDYKV
+22 YALDTNYKV

-39 EEAVEA
+39 EEAVGA
-45 INIGNEDEYVL
+45 INIGNENEYVL
-56 MIPDKEET
+56 TIPDKEET

-75 IKREKLV
+75 IKQEKLV

-92 VVSNSTENQI
+92 IVSNSTENQI

-107 KISPTKANLTNTKL
+107 NISPTKANLKNTKL
-121 VLGDTNDAL
+121 VLGDANDAL
-130 EIDKSSKNFSVDT
+130 EIDKRSTSFSVDT

-171 SDTLNVKGNKEIN
+171 SDTLNIKENKIIN

-217 TPISEIDLGGNKA
+217 TPILEIDLGGNKA
-230 IVNSDEK
+230 IVNSVET

-243 NVVVNTAVD
+243 NVVDNTNVD
-252 KVYQNNMLN
+252 KVYENNKLN
-261 NLSLEEISNL
+261 NLTLEDISNL
-271 EIKSGKLNVKD
+271 EIKSGQLSVTD
-282 LNAVVEKENDQSSVT
+282 LNGVVEKDNDKSVVT
-297 LSNSTMKIIYDG
+297 LSNSTMKIVYDG
-309 TQLLLNDTEIIYT
+309 NQLLLNNTEITYT

-353 QNQKIQFKINGLQ
+353 QNQKIQFKIKGLQ

-386 VGLKVTINGEL
+386 VGLNVTINGES

-431 KSVHVNSLGFGGTTS
+431 KSVNVNSLGFGGTTS

-461 NIDLSYRVDN
+461 NIDLSYSVDN
-471 TINPNI
+471 TMNPNI

-501 NISHETNS
+501 NISGKTNLA
-509 VGLANVKMNMGVE
+509 GLANVNMNMGVE

-561 SYADLKASITIKNS
+561 SYADLKASIIIKNS
-575 TLEAHGA
+575 TLESHGA
-582 VSIESENTF
+582 VSIESENAF
-591 NSTMVSTGNHGEGQS
+591 KSRMESTGNHGEGQS

-630 TTPQDLTIRSNVITN
+630 ITPQDLTIRSNVITN

-650 TVAQDGASG
+650 TVAQDGVSG

-664 TLQTLLEELKGKVDN
+664 TLQTLLEELKGKVDS
-679 NDIVNK
+679 DIVNK
-685 LSDLLISVLGTANSI
+685 LSNLLISVLGTENSI

-723 GTISNKAQFL
+723 GTINNKAQFL

-740 RNLKILADRT
+740 RNLKILADRRT
-750 TTTNIQVDGSAVSEQ
+750 MTNIQVDGSAVSEQ

-787 ASLMENSSLAAH
+787 ASLMENSSFAAQ

-838 NESLMNTKN
+838 NEALMNTTSS
-847 PIQLSSAM
+847 IQLSSM

-898 STLGD
+898 STLRD

-948 DADVSTNGSVSLLAK
+948 DANVSTNGNVSLLAK
-963 SDKYV
+963 SDKYLN
-968 DTEVISDLMA
+968 TEVISDLMA

-1001 GNVNARDVKVNTYH
+1001 GDINARDVKVNTYH
-1015 VLRSDVYTLASP
+1015 VLRSAVYTLASP
-1027 DGSTDEDDRTTLE
+1027 DGSIDEDDQTTLE

-1107 GTINASGNVK
+1107 GTINASGNVE

-1141 SGMSMAVIAGSYQ
+1141 SGMAMAVIAGNYQ
-1154 NYAIMSGNI
+1154 NYAVMSGSI
-1163 QHASSLTIES
+1163 QRASSLTIES
-1173 KGMATSKKD
+1173 KGVATSKKD
-1182 EGGEIITNDVNT
+1182 EGGGIITNDVNT

-1221 DYQAILEGNA
+1221 DYQAVLEGKTA
-1231 IVDNNITVNSIIKEK
+1231 VDNNIVVNSIIKEK

-1254 ASHNFGISIGW
+1254 ASHNFGISVGW

-1296 NIKANSI
+1296 DIKAHSI

-1357 NEVNVQGEY
+1357 NEVNVQGKY

-1396 DIQSYVNASGT
+1396 DIQSYVNASGK
-1407 IQGALNVEALANVY
+1407 IQGALNVDALANVY

-1528 VGNNLNV
+1528 VGNSLEV

-1582 ILTSNG
+1582 ILTSSG

-1646 AKIDSNATIK
+1646 AKIDSNSTII
-1656 ASNISINALEKSKYA
+1656 ARNISINALEKSKYA

-1682 NNSKGVGIAFAMLNI
+1682 NNSKGVGIAFAMLNV
-1697 NGSVLSYVDDGSSII
+1697 NGSVLSYVDDGSSIK

-1754 VINNLLKFTKV
+1754 VINNLLKLTKV

-1873 SSDNKSLMLLSLT
+1873 ASDNKSLMLLSLT

-1906 NKVSTEIKEGVQLTT
+1906 NKVSTEIKDNVQLTT
-1921 KGDISLIS
+1921 NGDISLIS
-1929 ENDLKGKNLMFNIE
+1929 ENNLKGKNLMFNIE

-1965 NIGNNVVIKVQVD
+1965 NIGNNVVIKGQVD

-1988 ATENLMSILFGAG
+1988 ATEDLMSILFGAG

-2046 MGVIGGITISKKV
+2046 IGVIGGITISKKV

-2125 DLDAHIDSDEDIL
+2125 DLDVHIDSDEEIL
-2138 VGRDLVVEATQ
+2138 VGGDLVVEATQ

-2184 LDVKNLK
+2184 LDVKNINA
-2191 TNSVTILTNKKD
+2191 NSVTILTNKKD
-2203 KFSFGSVAGSV
+2203 KFSFGSIAGSV
-2214 SGSISVTGA
+2214 SNSVAVTGA

-2228 VNTVMSSYI
+2228 VNTAMSSYI

-2264 QLAGASTT
+2264 QLAGASTA

-2283 ELTVNSYVG
+2283 ELSVNSYVG
-2292 NNVTVLN
+2292 NNVKVLN

-2312 NKLLFVVVGV
+2312 NKLLFVVVG
-2322 AASGTTSVNGN
+2322 AAISGTTSVNGN

-2386 SALVIILKSETKSSI
+2386 SALVIILKSETKSGI
-2401 GDATKIIVRG
+2401 GDATKIIVRE
-2411 NGEGISY
+2411 NDEGISY

-2443 AGGTAAVNP
+2443 VGGTAAVNP

-2525 ANNMDVLSSSKATFR
+2525 ANNMDILSSSKATYR

-2620 SVYHVCANTLNV
+2620 SIYHVRTNTLNV

-2673 NAEVNANNVNVQTND
+2673 NAEVNANNINIQTND
-2688 RLTLDALAGS
+2688 GLTLDALAGS
-2698 VSAGAVG
+2698 IAGGAVG

-2736 ALRVSATTDVT
+2736 ALRVSATTDVM
-2747 RIINA
+2747 RKINA

-2788 ENNTNRIEGIQ
+2788 KNNTNRIEGIQ

-2829 QSTDSTIED
+2829 QSKESKIED
-2838 ANSATV
+2838 ANSVTV
-2844 GQGATINTNDFILI
+2844 GQGATINTNDFVLI
-2858 ARDNTQ
+2858 AKDNTQ

-2901 ATNSIQI
+2901 TTNSIQI

-3002 VAVEFADNANIDAS
+3002 VAVEFADNVNIDAS

-3071 KVRNKVMQPITI
+3071 KVRNKVMQPIMI

-3106 QIENKLFGTITTSGD
+3106 RIENKLFGTITTFGD
-3121 INLITLYNSDADGNK
+3121 ITLITLYNSDANGNK

-3145 TLSGGFVGGT
+3145 TLSGGFAGGT

-3177 KDIQSLIAAYLQIV
+3177 KDIQSLVAAYLQIV

-3215 TITNKIAD
+3215 TITNEIAD

-3251 GSVNVGVTSI
+3251 GNISVGVTSI
-3261 TATINPTLTVQV
+3261 TATINPTLTIQV
-3273 GENAEVK
+3273 GNNAEVK

-3313 TTSMSGALVGAQGTI
+3313 TTSMSGALVGVQGTI

-3390 SLVMQESSELSAGGD
+3390 SLVMQESSTLSAGGD

-3411 GYGHLVLNTS
+3411 GYGCLVLNTS

-3492 NKTEVSIVTGKGVQ
+3492 NKTEVSIVTGEGVQ

-3529 SAGALVGAIANKL
+3529 SAGTLVGAIANKL
-3542 VLNDSSDV
+3542 VLNDTSDV

-3594 LNATIGGHV
+3594 LNATIGGRV

-3609 GTQITSTSDM
+3609 GTQITSTFDM
-3619 TIASYVD
+3619 AIASYVD

-3631 LRNYA
+3631 LRNHA
-3636 GTEVALASNSKAAS
+3636 GTEVALASNSKASS

-3655 GQPRTIFGNN
+3655 GQPKTIFGNN

-3701 TVSAEMTLNLAIFVD
+3701 TVSAEMTLNLDIFVD

-3731 ITAVKALDLYVYS
+3731 IAAVKALDLYVYS

-3759 TINIQNVQIEIIGK
+3759 TINIQNVQIEIIGE

-3915 VREILGSEVKENV
+3915 VKEILGSEVKENV
-3928 SGSFTSSSDIYL
+3928 SGNFASSSDIYL

-3955 IDENEKITGPDGLQ
+3955 IDENENITGPDGIQ

-3975 NIYLDQLGSLSSGA
+3975 NIYLDQLGSLSSGT

-4008 ATLSDITIENNSS
+4008 ATLSNITIENNSS
-4021 YNIYIGDLDLTNSS
+4021 YNIFIGDLDLTNSS

-4117 YATFKDMGSKD
+4117 DAIFKNMGSKD
-4128 QLFNV
+4128 QSFNV

-4147 SLRGSNAYLVAEL
+4147 SLRGSNAYLVAKL

-4198 DGFSSEDVTYVEG
+4198 DGFSSEDVTYE
-4211 QGDES
+4211 
-4216 KTYKVVKLDENGKPV
+4216 VVKVKKVEIYKIIKLD
-4231 LDKNGNYVYEG
+4231 
-4242 EITIDNKS
+4242 DNKNPILDS
-4250 NSTNSTI
+4250 NGDYIYEDLIVEKEENVLKEVI
-4257 KNVSVVIRFIGT
+4257 KNRDTNIKYISGLIRFIGT

-4309 QSSNDTTYDIL
+4309 QSFNDTTYDIL

-4330 EIKDLRLDVSKL
+4330 EIKNLRLDVSKL

-4356 DRNVT
+4356 DKNVV
-4361 VNLEAKEDIN
+4361 VNLQAKKDIN
-4371 VTLGNTVIEKIYTD
+4371 VILGNTVIEKIYAN

-4395 AVQNDKLHIK
+4395 TVQNDELHIK

-4427 QTLDLESAKNV
+4427 NTLDLESAKNV
-4438 YMNQKDDL
+4438 YMNQNGDL
-4446 QVEKLKAN
+4446 YVEKLDVG
-4454 ETIDLQAKDT
+4454 ETIDLQAQDT

-4470 GKDIKLDVGNL
+4470 GKDIKLDVGN
-4481 ELESVTATNTVDIQA
+4481 I
-4496 TGNVTGSKLQTGYHL
+4496 
-4511 GAESIHIQ
+4511 
-4519 SAGSINNLKTD
+4519 
-4530 TSVLDINAGKSITLI
+4530 
-4545 NNVDK
+4545 
-4550 AVVINLQAK
+4550 
-4559 EDIDVTLGN
+4559 
-4568 TVIEKIY
+4568 
-4575 TNGNIDL
+4575 
-4582 NAKDVAVQN
+4582 
-4591 DKLHIKANKL
+4591 
-4601 TANVNT
+4601 
-4607 FGTSEHKIQ
+4607 
-4616 TEIQTLDLES
+4616 
-4626 AKNVYMNQ
+4626 
-4634 KDDLQVE
+4634 
-4641 KLKAN
+4641 
-4646 ETIDLQAKDTTIKE
+4646 
-4660 MSGKDIKLD
+4660 
-4669 VGNLELESVTA
+4669 
-4680 TNTVDIQATGN
+4680 
-4691 VTGSKLQTGYHLGA
+4691 
-4705 ESIHIQSA
+4705 
-4713 GSINNLKTDT
+4713 
-4723 SVLDINAGK
+4723 
-4732 SITLINNVD
+4732 
-4741 KAVVIN
+4741 
-4747 LQAKEDIDVTLGN
+4747 
-4760 TVIEKIYTNGNIDLN
+4760 
-4775 AKDVAVQN
+4775 
-4783 DKLHIKANKLT
+4783 
-4794 ANVNTFGTSEH
+4794 
-4805 KIQTEI
+4805 
-4811 QTLDLESAKNVYMNQ
+4811 
-4826 KDDLQVEKL
+4826 
-4835 KANETIDLQ
+4835 
-4844 AKDTTIKEMSGKDIK
+4844 
-4859 LDVGNLSLG
+4859 SLG

-4876 ELKVLGNVT
+4876 EMKVSGNVT

-4899 DKAEITGGFG
+4899 DKVEITGGFG

-4920 VINSIVSR
+4920 VINLIVSR
-4928 NSDICIFN
+4928 DSDICISN

-4941 LTINTIEAANG
+4941 LIIDIIEATNG
-4952 WIQLVAGEIIINH
+4952 WIQLVAGEIIIDH
-4965 LLSKNLSISTEGDLT
+4965 LLSKNLSVSTEGDLT

-5003 THNSLTAQMLNGNIR
+5003 TNNSLTAQMLNGNIR

-5037 VANNDIYT
+5037 VANNDIYIT
-5045 TSLKNTDDGQD
+5045 NLKNTDDDQD

-5079 INNMKGTNVTL
+5079 INNIKGTNVTL

-5105 TLFIKTPQS
+5105 TLSIKTPQS
-5114 FKSIDEDGSIKAE
+5114 FKSIDEDGSIKAK

-5161 LDKDITVNLEAKE
+5161 LDKDITVNIEAKKD
-5174 NINVTLG
+5174 INVILG
-5181 NTVIEKIYTNGNI
+5181 NTVIEKIYANGNI
-5194 DLNAKDVAVQNDKLH
+5194 DLNAKDVTVQNDELH

-5232 IQTLDLESAKNVYMN
+5232 INTLDLESAKNVYMSQN
-5247 QKDDLQVEKL
+5247 GNLYVEKL
-5257 KANETIDLQAK
+5257 DVGETIDLQAK

-5275 SGKDIKLDVGNLEL
+5275 SGKDIKLDVGNLSL
-5289 ESVTATNTVDIQATG
+5289 ESVTALDTVNIQTTGDVTG
-5304 NVTGSK
+5304 NSS
-5310 LQTGYHLGAESIH
+5310 QTGYHLGAESIH

-5355 KEVNVRMNAQGQI
+5355 KEVNVRMIAQGQI

-5379 MSTNGNIKLHVEDLV
+5379 ISTNGNIKLHVEDLV
-5394 VANNQPYHLTANE
+5394 VENNQLYHLTANE

-5426 VNTLNAQ
+5426 VNTLNVQ

-5448 STYLLAN
+5448 STYLLAD

-5502 YLNSDIIH
+5502 YLNSDITH
-5510 LQGTKATL
+5510 LQGTKANI

-5556 GENTR
+5556 GENTS
-5561 IKAEHLKSQT
+5561 IKADHLKSQK
-5571 VESTNLAVNG
+5571 VESTNLAING
-5581 KDIEVGTVT
+5581 KDIEAGTVT

-5597 GTKATLET
+5597 GTKANIET

-5643 NTRIKAEHLKS
+5643 NTSIKADHLKS
-5654 QTVESTN
+5654 QKVESTN
-5661 LAVNGKD
+5661 LAINGKD
-5668 IEVGT
+5668 IEAGT

-5680 IDGTKATLETI
+5680 IDGTKANIETI

-5698 RVDNLTVKDILSDK
+5698 KVDNLTVEDILSDK

-5731 IQTGYISLAN
+5731 IQTGYISLVN

-5762 QSIDLSGNT
+5762 QSIDLTGN
-5771 IITDYLRT
+5771 IIVTDYLRT

-5793 GTIGIINI
+5793 GTIGIIDI
-5801 QACNLDM
+5801 QASNLDM

-5844 VNASGIINLNS
+5844 VNASGIINLSS

-5868 LTNSRSARV
+5868 LTNSRSAHV

-5887 IAGFVEF
+5887 IAGFVEL
-5894 LGNDIQANQNIRVQ
+5894 LGNDVQANQNIRVQ

-5923 NSQGNVDVQLV
+5923 NSQGNADVKLV

-5943 GNAIINNQGNL
+5943 GNAFINNQGNL

-5973 SRSGSINA
+5973 SRQDSINA
-5981 DSFKYTIDGD
+5981 DSLKYTIDGD

-6009 IDNNNDLILRDLQAN
+6009 IDNNKDLILRDLQAN

-6038 HILSQQLIAI
+6038 HILSQHLIAI
-6048 EANSMELKDGSIQ
+6048 ETNSMELKDGSIQ
-6061 TSDQLTIKTQDK
+6061 TNDQLTIKIQDK

-6096 ISDSMGNVT
+6096 ISDLMGNVT
-6105 INALNQNDSTFDIL
+6105 INALNQKDSKFDIL

-6154 KEGQNQLDVDLT
+6154 KGGQNQLDVDLT
-6166 KNTGKTTIT
+6166 KNTGKTTMI

-6184 VLSNKNDQY
+6184 VLSKKNDQY

-6240 VSSGNGNDQFYFGVI
+6240 VSSGNDNDQFYFGVI

-6275 HNVTIKAG
+6275 HNVIINAG

-6297 LNIEA
+6297 LNIKA

-6322 YKSYKNGTITID
+6322 YKSYMNGTITIE
-6334 GGKGHNVLEII
+6334 GGKGHNVLEVIKSNFFNYFDVNDDSLVGEGLNVNMKNIDDVSFKEHQDADGATHQLDALQTISYSLVMLYNHYLVQIMIVLFLLIVLCIYIYKSKKQKKITSTKSNEDQ

>member
-31 NDQTYSTL
+31 NNQTYSTL

-130 EIDKSSKNFSVDT
+130 EIDKSSTNFSVDT

-230 IVNSDEK
+230 IVNNDET

-297 LSNSTMKIIYDG
+297 LSNSTMKIIYAG
-309 TQLLLNDTEIIYT
+309 TQLLLNDTEITYT

-471 TINPNI
+471 TMNPNI

-509 VGLANVKMNMGVE
+509 VGLANVKMNMSVE

-630 TTPQDLTIRSNVITN
+630 TTPQNLTIRSNVITN

-723 GTISNKAQFL
+723 GTINNKAQFL

-1254 ASHNFGISIGW
+1254 ARHNFGISIGW

-1588 NIDIN
+1588 NIEIN

-1697 NGSVLSYVDDGSSII
+1697 NGNVLSYVDDGSSII

-1807 DVTLNLNGKLTLNAN
+1807 DVTLNLSGKLTLNAN

-2138 VGRDLVVEATQ
+2138 VGGDLVVEATQ

-2772 IGKALDNDMN
+2772 IGKAFDNDMN

-3121 INLITLYNSDADGNK
+3121 ITLITLYNSDANGNK

-3915 VREILGSEVKENV
+3915 VKEILGSEVKENV

-3975 NIYLDQLGSLSSGA
+3975 NIYLDQLGSLSSGT

-4405 ANKLTANVNTF
+4405 TNKLTANVNTF
-4416 GTSEHKIQTEI
+4416 GTSEHKVQTEI

-4438 YMNQKDDL
+4438 YMNQKADL
-4446 QVEKLKAN
+4446 KVEKLKAN

-4481 ELESVTATNTVDIQA
+4481 DLESVTATNTVDIQA
-4496 TGNVTGSKLQTGYHL
+4496 TGNVTGSKLQTSYHL

-4530 TSVLDINAGKSITLI
+4530 TNRLDVDVEGNIEIT
-4545 NNVDK
+4545 NNP
-4550 AVVINLQAK
+4550 AK
-4559 EDIDVTLGN
+4559 EVNVRMNAQGQIKATLGN
-4568 TVIEKIY
+4568 VILENMS

-4591 DKLHIKANKL
+4591 DKLHIKTNKL

-4607 FGTSEHKIQ
+4607 FGTSEHKVQ

-4634 KDDLQVE
+4634 KADL
-4641 KLKAN
+4641 K
-4646 ETIDLQAKDTTIKE
+4646 
-4660 MSGKDIKLD
+4660 
-4669 VGNLELESVTA
+4669 
-4680 TNTVDIQATGN
+4680 
-4691 VTGSKLQTGYHLGA
+4691 
-4705 ESIHIQSA
+4705 
-4713 GSINNLKTDT
+4713 
-4723 SVLDINAGK
+4723 
-4732 SITLINNVD
+4732 
-4741 KAVVIN
+4741 
-4747 LQAKEDIDVTLGN
+4747 
-4760 TVIEKIYTNGNIDLN
+4760 
-4775 AKDVAVQN
+4775 
-4783 DKLHIKANKLT
+4783 
-4794 ANVNTFGTSEH
+4794 
-4805 KIQTEI
+4805 
-4811 QTLDLESAKNVYMNQ
+4811 
-4826 KDDLQVEKL
+4826 VEKL

-5114 FKSIDEDGSIKAE
+5114 FKSIDEDGSIKVE

-5181 NTVIEKIYTNGNI
+5181 NTVIEKIYTDGNI

-5209 IKANKLTANV
+5209 IKTNKLTANV

-5224 SEHKIQTE
+5224 SEHKVQTE

-5247 QKDDLQVEKL
+5247 QKADLKVEKL

-5275 SGKDIKLDVGNLEL
+5275 SGKDIKLDVGNLDL

-5310 LQTGYHLGAESIH
+5310 LQTSYHLGAESIH

-5394 VANNQPYHLTANE
+5394 VENNQPYHLTANE

-5448 STYLLAN
+5448 STYLLAD

-5502 YLNSDIIH
+5502 YLNSDITH
-5510 LQGTKATL
+5510 LQGTRATL
-5518 ETIKAKDT
+5518 EIIKAKDT

-5561 IKAEHLKSQT
+5561 IKAEYLKSQK
-5571 VESTNLAVNG
+5571 VESSNLAVNG

-5605 IKAKDTTIRVDN
+5605 IKA
-5617 LTVKDILSD
+5617 
-5626 KLDIE
+5626 E
-5631 GKEVLVDTIKGE
+5631 
-5643 NTRIKAEHLKS
+5643 
-5654 QTVESTN
+5654 
-5661 LAVNGKD
+5661 
-5668 IEVGT
+5668 
-5673 VTGTTVG
+5673 
-5680 IDGTKATLETI
+5680 
-5691 KAKDTTI
+5691 DTTI

-5718 EIVINSINANDIM
+5718 EIIINSINANDIM
-5731 IQTGYISLAN
+5731 IQTGYISLDN

-5808 VNDCNLTIES
+5808 ANDCNLTIES

-6154 KEGQNQLDVDLT
+6154 KGGQNQLDVDLT

-6184 VLSNKNDQY
+6184 VLSKKNDQY

-6334 GGKGHNVLEII
+6334 GGKGHNVLEIIKSNFFNYFDVDSSSLVGEGLNVNMKNIDDVSFKEHHDADGATHQLDTLQTISYSLVMLYNHYLVQIMIVLFLLIVLCIYVYKSKKQKKITSTKSDEDQ

>member
-1 MKKWIL
+1 M
-7 NLLIV
+7 
-12 VFMIAFSGNV
+12 
-22 YALDTDYKV
+22 
-31 NDQTYSTL
+31 
-39 EEAVEA
+39 
-45 INIGNEDEYVL
+45 
-56 MIPDKEET
+56 
-64 LNLDGLQKSIT
+64 
-75 IKREKLV
+75 
-82 NQESSSLKEI
+82 
-92 VVSNSTENQI
+92 
-102 EVKLE
+102 
-107 KISPTKANLTNTKL
+107 
-121 VLGDTNDAL
+121 
-130 EIDKSSKNFSVDT
+130 
-143 GDGQDTVTYPF
+143 
-154 SSLDTTN
+154 
-161 VINCEKFIST
+161 
-171 SDTLNVKGNKEIN
+171 
-184 KDEQTGNVVID
+184 
-195 QMYFTQLTKL
+195 
-205 IVEGQ
+205 
-210 NIEVTLN
+210 
-217 TPISEIDLGGNKA
+217 
-230 IVNSDEK
+230 
-237 MTIKNG
+237 
-243 NVVVNTAVD
+243 
-252 KVYQNNMLN
+252 
-261 NLSLEEISNL
+261 
-271 EIKSGKLNVKD
+271 
-282 LNAVVEKENDQSSVT
+282 
-297 LSNSTMKIIYDG
+297 
-309 TQLLLNDTEIIYT
+309 
-322 IQNQELEYTIP
+322 
-333 YQNADI
+333 
-339 SINNDLVSI
+339 
-348 INKDN
+348 
-353 QNQKIQFKINGLQ
+353 
-366 KLILKGNEFDNTY
+366 
-379 TFSMNTS
+379 
-386 VGLKVTINGEL
+386 
-397 GNDTLNI
+397 
-404 VNQLEGSSISLEIDM
+404 
-419 ENVNLMNSDSTN
+419 
-431 KSVHVNSLGFGGTTS
+431 
-446 NIDSTG
+446 
-452 FDYNVSGIF
+452 
-461 NIDLSYRVDN
+461 
-471 TINPNI
+471 
-477 KEHVSLRNGQIQ
+477 
-489 ANEIK
+489 
-494 INALANA
+494 
-501 NISHETNS
+501 
-509 VGLANVKMNMGVE
+509 
-522 LILENMKL
+522 
-530 ISQAGITIKAGI
+530 
-542 EVDAQVSTGTGTS
+542 
-555 HLAVIT
+555 
-561 SYADLKASITIKNS
+561 
-575 TLEAHGA
+575 
-582 VSIESENTF
+582 
-591 NSTMVSTGNHGEGQS
+591 
-606 KDSGGYVV
+606 
-614 FNIFKQNADVY
+614 
-625 VQAKI
+625 
-630 TTPQDLTIRSNVITN
+630 
-645 HSLSS
+645 
-650 TVAQDGASG
+650 
-659 TDAAK
+659 
-664 TLQTLLEELKGKVDN
+664 LEELKGKVDN

-723 GTISNKAQFL
+723 GTINNKAQFL

-1015 VLRSDVYTLASP
+1015 VLRSDVYTLTSP

-1163 QHASSLTIES
+1163 QHASFLTIES

-1965 NIGNNVVIKVQVD
+1965 NIGNNVVIKGQVD

-2019 DTRATIGNGST
+2019 DTRATIGDHSN
-2030 IKVSH
+2030 IKVSN
-2035 LDMLAEDHTKM
+2035 LEIVAEDHTKM
-2046 MGVIGGITISKKV
+2046 IGVIGGITISKKV

-2087 NLTAKVNSEDYIL
+2087 NLTAKVNGEDYIL

-2138 VGRDLVVEATQ
+2138 VGGDLVVEATQ

-2191 TNSVTILTNKKD
+2191 ANSVTILTNKRD
-2203 KFSFGSVAGSV
+2203 TFSFGSVAGSV

-3975 NIYLDQLGSLSSGA
+3975 NIYLDQLGSLSSGT

-4416 GTSEHKIQTEI
+4416 GTSEHKVQTEI

-4438 YMNQKDDL
+4438 YMNQKADL
-4446 QVEKLKAN
+4446 K
-4454 ETIDLQAKDT
+4454 
-4464 TIKEMS
+4464 
-4470 GKDIKLDVGNL
+4470 
-4481 ELESVTATNTVDIQA
+4481 
-4496 TGNVTGSKLQTGYHL
+4496 
-4511 GAESIHIQ
+4511 
-4519 SAGSINNLKTD
+4519 
-4530 TSVLDINAGKSITLI
+4530 
-4545 NNVDK
+4545 
-4550 AVVINLQAK
+4550 
-4559 EDIDVTLGN
+4559 
-4568 TVIEKIY
+4568 
-4575 TNGNIDL
+4575 
-4582 NAKDVAVQN
+4582 
-4591 DKLHIKANKL
+4591 
-4601 TANVNT
+4601 
-4607 FGTSEHKIQ
+4607 
-4616 TEIQTLDLES
+4616 
-4626 AKNVYMNQ
+4626 
-4634 KDDLQVE
+4634 
-4641 KLKAN
+4641 
-4646 ETIDLQAKDTTIKE
+4646 
-4660 MSGKDIKLD
+4660 
-4669 VGNLELESVTA
+4669 
-4680 TNTVDIQATGN
+4680 
-4691 VTGSKLQTGYHLGA
+4691 
-4705 ESIHIQSA
+4705 
-4713 GSINNLKTDT
+4713 
-4723 SVLDINAGK
+4723 
-4732 SITLINNVD
+4732 
-4741 KAVVIN
+4741 
-4747 LQAKEDIDVTLGN
+4747 
-4760 TVIEKIYTNGNIDLN
+4760 
-4775 AKDVAVQN
+4775 
-4783 DKLHIKANKLT
+4783 
-4794 ANVNTFGTSEH
+4794 
-4805 KIQTEI
+4805 
-4811 QTLDLESAKNVYMNQ
+4811 
-4826 KDDLQVEKL
+4826 VEKL

-4885 GDEREGYHLETPVL
+4885 GDEKEGYHLETPVL

-5105 TLFIKTPQS
+5105 TLSIKTPQS

-5174 NINVTLG
+5174 DINVTLG
-5181 NTVIEKIYTNGNI
+5181 NTVIEKIYTDGNI

-5224 SEHKIQTE
+5224 SEHKVQTE

-5247 QKDDLQVEKL
+5247 QKADLKVEKL

-5275 SGKDIKLDVGNLEL
+5275 SGKDIKLDVGNLDL

-5394 VANNQPYHLTANE
+5394 VTNNQPYHLTANE

-5448 STYLLAN
+5448 STYLLAD

-5502 YLNSDIIH
+5502 YLNSDITH
-5510 LQGTKATL
+5510 LQGTRATL
-5518 ETIKAKDT
+5518 EIIKAKDT

-5561 IKAEHLKSQT
+5561 IKAEYLKSQK

-5590 GTTVGID
+5590 GTTVDIQ
-5597 GTKATLET
+5597 GTRATLET
-5605 IKAKDTTIRVDN
+5605 IKA
-5617 LTVKDILSD
+5617 
-5626 KLDIE
+5626 E
-5631 GKEVLVDTIKGE
+5631 
-5643 NTRIKAEHLKS
+5643 
-5654 QTVESTN
+5654 
-5661 LAVNGKD
+5661 
-5668 IEVGT
+5668 
-5673 VTGTTVG
+5673 
-5680 IDGTKATLETI
+5680 
-5691 KAKDTTI
+5691 DTTI

-5808 VNDCNLTIES
+5808 ANDCNLTIES

-6048 EANSMELKDGSIQ
+6048 ETNSMELKDGSIQ
-6061 TSDQLTIKTQDK
+6061 TNDQLTIKTQDK

-6175 VDKVNKLGF
+6175 VDKVNKLSF
-6184 VLSNKNDQY
+6184 VLSKKNDQY

-6334 GGKGHNVLEII
+6334 GGKGHNVLEIIKSNFFNYFDVDSSSLVGEGLNVNMKNIDDVSFKEHHDADGATHQLDTLQTISYSLVMLYNHYLVQIMIVLFLLIVLCIYVYKSKKQKKITSTKSDEDQ

>member
-3915 VREILGSEVKENV
+3915 VKEILGSEVKENV

-3975 NIYLDQLGSLSSGA
+3975 NIYLDQLGSLSSGT

-4309 QSSNDTTYDIL
+4309 QSSNDTTYDIF

-4371 VTLGNTVIEKIYTD
+4371 VTLGNTVIEKIYTN

-4427 QTLDLESAKNV
+4427 QTLDLESAKDV

-4481 ELESVTATNTVDIQA
+4481 DLESVTATNTVDIQA

-4559 EDIDVTLGN
+4559 EDIDVILGN

-4575 TNGNIDL
+4575 TDGNIDL

-4626 AKNVYMNQ
+4626 AK
-4634 KDDLQVE
+4634 D
-4641 KLKAN
+4641 
-4646 ETIDLQAKDTTIKE
+4646 
-4660 MSGKDIKLD
+4660 
-4669 VGNLELESVTA
+4669 
-4680 TNTVDIQATGN
+4680 
-4691 VTGSKLQTGYHLGA
+4691 
-4705 ESIHIQSA
+4705 
-4713 GSINNLKTDT
+4713 
-4723 SVLDINAGK
+4723 
-4732 SITLINNVD
+4732 
-4741 KAVVIN
+4741 
-4747 LQAKEDIDVTLGN
+4747 
-4760 TVIEKIYTNGNIDLN
+4760 
-4775 AKDVAVQN
+4775 
-4783 DKLHIKANKLT
+4783 
-4794 ANVNTFGTSEH
+4794 
-4805 KIQTEI
+4805 
-4811 QTLDLESAKNVYMNQ
+4811 VYMNQ

-5105 TLFIKTPQS
+5105 TLSIKTPQS

-5181 NTVIEKIYTNGNI
+5181 NTVIEKIYTDGNI

-5232 IQTLDLESAKNVYMN
+5232 IQTLDLESAKDVYMN

-5275 SGKDIKLDVGNLEL
+5275 SGKDIKLDVGNLDL

-5379 MSTNGNIKLHVEDLV
+5379 MSTNGNIELHVEDLV
-5394 VANNQPYHLTANE
+5394 VTNNQPYHLTANE

-5448 STYLLAN
+5448 STYLLAD

-5502 YLNSDIIH
+5502 YLNSDITH

-5518 ETIKAKDT
+5518 EIIKAKDT

-5561 IKAEHLKSQT
+5561 IKAEYLKSQK

-5581 KDIEVGTVT
+5581 KDIEVDTIT
-5590 GTTVGID
+5590 GTTVDIQ
-5597 GTKATLET
+5597 GTRATLET

-5631 GKEVLVDTIKGE
+5631 GKEVLVDTIKSE

-5654 QTVESTN
+5654 QKVESTN

-5680 IDGTKATLETI
+5680 IDGTKASIETI

-6334 GGKGHNVLEII
+6334 GGKGHNVLEIIKSNFFNYFDVDSSSLVGEGFNVNIKNIDDVSFKEHHDADGATHQLDTLQTISYSLVMLYNHYLVQIMMVLFLLIVLCIYVYKSKKQKKITSTKSNEDQ

>member
-45 INIGNEDEYVL
+45 INNGNEDEYVL
-56 MIPDKEET
+56 TIPDKEET

-75 IKREKLV
+75 IKQEKLV

-107 KISPTKANLTNTKL
+107 NISPTKANLTNTKL
-121 VLGDTNDAL
+121 VLGDTNDTL
-130 EIDKSSKNFSVDT
+130 EIDKSSTNFSVDT

-154 SSLDTTN
+154 SSLDKTN

-195 QMYFTQLTKL
+195 QVYFTQLTKL

-230 IVNSDEK
+230 IVNSDEA

-243 NVVVNTAVD
+243 NVVVNTDVD

-261 NLSLEEISNL
+261 NLTLEEISNL

-297 LSNSTMKIIYDG
+297 LSNSTMKVIYDG

-348 INKDN
+348 IDKDN
-353 QNQKIQFKINGLQ
+353 VNQKIQFKINGLQ

-419 ENVNLMNSDSTN
+419 ENVNLLNSDSTN

-461 NIDLSYRVDN
+461 NIDLSYNVDN
-471 TINPNI
+471 TMNPNI

-494 INALANA
+494 ISALANA
-501 NISHETNS
+501 NINHETNS

-575 TLEAHGA
+575 TLEAQGA
-582 VSIESENTF
+582 VSIESKNTF
-591 NSTMVSTGNHGEGQS
+591 NSTMESTGNHGEGQS

-664 TLQTLLEELKGKVDN
+664 TLQTLLKELKGKVD

-723 GTISNKAQFL
+723 GTINNKAQFL

-750 TTTNIQVDGSAVSEQ
+750 TMTNIQVDGSAVSEQ

-838 NESLMNTKN
+838 NEALMNTTN

-903 LTQLEVIAES
+903 LIQLEVIAES

-948 DADVSTNGSVSLLAK
+948 DADVSTNGNVSLLAK

-1107 GTINASGNVK
+1107 GTINASGNVE

-1173 KGMATSKKD
+1173 KGVATSKKD
-1182 EGGEIITNDVNT
+1182 EGGKIITNDVNT

-1221 DYQAILEGNA
+1221 DYQAILEENA

-1286 AIIGG
+1286 AIIDG

-1303 DVKSIYQTDIKA
+1303 DVQSIYQTDIKA

-1381 GKSKGGAVTVLYIES
+1381 GKSKGGAVTVLYIET

-1421 NTIDAEASAE
+1421 NTIDAKASAE

-1437 YASVLNIDLKQEL
+1437 YASVLNINLKQEL

-1492 PDQATQE
+1492 PDQATQD
-1499 KGKTQ
+1499 KKTTQ

-1528 VGNNLNV
+1528 VGNNLEV

-1608 AIEVYTTAK
+1608 AIEVYTKAK
-1617 AKSDK
+1617 AESDK

-1636 VYLESNDQTT
+1636 VYLESNDQTV
-1646 AKIDSNATIK
+1646 AKIDSNSTIK
-1656 ASNISINALEKSKYA
+1656 ARNISINALEKSKYA
-1671 IRAWA
+1671 IRSWA

-1807 DVTLNLNGKLTLNAN
+1807 DVTLNLSGKLTLNAN

-1921 KGDISLIS
+1921 NGDISLIS

-1965 NIGNNVVIKVQVD
+1965 NIGNNVVIKGQVD

-1988 ATENLMSILFGAG
+1988 ATEDLMSILFGAG

-2046 MGVIGGITISKKV
+2046 IGVIGGITISKKV

-2138 VGRDLVVEATQ
+2138 VGGDLVVEATQ

-2191 TNSVTILTNKKD
+2191 ANSVTILTNKKD

-2228 VNTVMSSYI
+2228 VNTAMSSYI
-2237 ADDSN
+2237 GDDSN

-2283 ELTVNSYVG
+2283 ELSVNSYVG

-2386 SALVIILKSETKSSI
+2386 SALVIILKSETKSGI

-2480 IQALSTISLDATVG
+2480 IQALSTISLNATVG

-2620 SVYHVCANTLNV
+2620 SVYHVCANALNV

-2647 SGGLVGVAGSV
+2647 SGGFVGVAGSV

-2673 NAEVNANNVNVQTND
+2673 NAKVNANNVNVQTND

-2722 IGENVVINGNSQNN
+2722 IGDNVVINGNSQNN
-2736 ALRVSATTDVT
+2736 ALRVSATTDVM

-2772 IGKALDNDMN
+2772 IGKAFDNDMN

-3071 KVRNKVMQPITI
+3071 KVRNKVMQPIAI

-3121 INLITLYNSDADGNK
+3121 INLITLYNSDANGNK

-3223 NAKINANTVD
+3223 NTTIKAQSLD

-3242 KVSITGVSF
+3242 KVSIMGVSF
-3251 GSVNVGVTSI
+3251 GNISVGVTSI
-3261 TATINPTLTVQV
+3261 TATINPTITVQV

-3280 AQDIRLKNWYN
+3280 AQDIRLRNWYN

-3431 ENSITLKG
+3431 ENSITLEG

-3574 HITVNVE
+3574 HITVNVK

-3594 LNATIGGHV
+3594 LNAKIGGRV

-3636 GTEVALASNSKAAS
+3636 GTEVALASNSNASS

-3701 TVSAEMTLNLAIFVD
+3701 TVSAEMTLNLAILVD

-3866 VHKAITKVIEVVE
+3866 VHKTITKVIEVVE

-3975 NIYLDQLGSLSSGA
+3975 NIYLDQLGSLSSGT

-4173 ELVLIIEQFVIT
+4173 ELVLIIEQIVIT

-4198 DGFSSEDVTYVEG
+4198 DGVSSENVTYVEG

-4269 NEAENFV
+4269 NETENFV

-4309 QSSNDTTYDIL
+4309 QSFNDTTYDIL

-4361 VNLEAKEDIN
+4361 VNLEAKEDID

-4405 ANKLTANVNTF
+4405 ANKLTANVSTF

-4481 ELESVTATNTVDIQA
+4481 DLESVTATNTVDIQA
-4496 TGNVTGSKLQTGYHL
+4496 TGDVTGSKLQTGYHL

-4559 EDIDVTLGN
+4559 EDINVTLGN

-4575 TNGNIDL
+4575 ANGNIDL

-4601 TANVNT
+4601 TANVST
-4607 FGTSEHKIQ
+4607 FGTSEHKVQ

-4626 AKNVYMNQ
+4626 AKDVYMNQ

-4646 ETIDLQAKDTTIKE
+4646 ETIDLQA
-4660 MSGKDIKLD
+4660 
-4669 VGNLELESVTA
+4669 
-4680 TNTVDIQATGN
+4680 Q
-4691 VTGSKLQTGYHLGA
+4691 
-4705 ESIHIQSA
+4705 
-4713 GSINNLKTDT
+4713 
-4723 SVLDINAGK
+4723 
-4732 SITLINNVD
+4732 
-4741 KAVVIN
+4741 
-4747 LQAKEDIDVTLGN
+4747 
-4760 TVIEKIYTNGNIDLN
+4760 
-4775 AKDVAVQN
+4775 
-4783 DKLHIKANKLT
+4783 
-4794 ANVNTFGTSEH
+4794 
-4805 KIQTEI
+4805 
-4811 QTLDLESAKNVYMNQ
+4811 
-4826 KDDLQVEKL
+4826 
-4835 KANETIDLQ
+4835 
-4844 AKDTTIKEMSGKDIK
+4844 DTTIKEMSGKDIK

-4876 ELKVLGNVT
+4876 ELKVSGNVT

-4941 LTINTIEAANG
+4941 LTINTIEATNG
-4952 WIQLVAGEIIINH
+4952 WIQLVAGEIVINH

-5037 VANNDIYT
+5037 VANNDIYI
-5045 TSLKNTDDGQD
+5045 TSLKNTDNGQD

-5072 HVDSSVN
+5072 HVDSSIN
-5079 INNMKGTNVTL
+5079 INTMKGTNVTL
-5090 KNNDDIIAHMIEAKE
+5090 KNNDDIIAHMIEAIE
-5105 TLFIKTPQS
+5105 TLSIKTPQS
-5114 FKSIDEDGSIKAE
+5114 FKAIDKDGSIKAE

-5174 NINVTLG
+5174 DINVTLG
-5181 NTVIEKIYTNGNI
+5181 NTVIEKIYTDGNI
-5194 DLNAKDVAVQNDKLH
+5194 DLNAKDVAGQNDKLH
-5209 IKANKLTANV
+5209 IKANKLTAKV

-5232 IQTLDLESAKNVYMN
+5232 INTLDLESAKNVYMK

-5257 KANETIDLQAK
+5257 KANETIDLQAQ

-5275 SGKDIKLDVGNLEL
+5275 SGKDIKLDVGNLDL

-5304 NVTGSK
+5304 DVTGSK
-5310 LQTGYHLGAESIH
+5310 LQTGYHLEAPSIH

-5448 STYLLAN
+5448 STYLLAD
-5455 NHLSGILGN
+5455 NHLFGILGN

-5502 YLNSDIIH
+5502 YLNSDIAH
-5510 LQGTKATL
+5510 LQGTKATI

-5561 IKAEHLKSQT
+5561 IKAEYLKSQK
-5571 VESTNLAVNG
+5571 VESTNLTING

-5597 GTKATLET
+5597 GTKA
-5605 IKAKDTTIRVDN
+5605 I
-5617 LTVKDILSD
+5617 
-5626 KLDIE
+5626 
-5631 GKEVLVDTIKGE
+5631 
-5643 NTRIKAEHLKS
+5643 
-5654 QTVESTN
+5654 
-5661 LAVNGKD
+5661 
-5668 IEVGT
+5668 
-5673 VTGTTVG
+5673 
-5680 IDGTKATLETI
+5680 LETI

-5762 QSIDLSGNT
+5762 QSIDLTGNT

-5818 LKVANTTKLSNNGNV
+5818 LKVANTTKLSNNGSV

-5877 KAKGNTVDLT
+5877 KAKGNTIDLT
-5887 IAGFVEF
+5887 IAGFVEL
-5894 LGNDIQANQNIRVQ
+5894 LGNDVQANQNIRVQ

-5913 GFIQSPRVTL
+5913 GFIRSPRVTL

-5943 GNAIINNQGNL
+5943 GNAFINNQGNL

-6009 IDNNNDLILRDLQAN
+6009 IDNNKDLILRDLQAN

-6048 EANSMELKDGSIQ
+6048 ETNSMELKDGSIQ

-6105 INALNQNDSTFDIL
+6105 INALNQNDSIFDIL

-6154 KEGQNQLDVDLT
+6154 KGGQNQLDVDLT
-6166 KNTGKTTIT
+6166 KNTGKTTMT

-6184 VLSNKNDQY
+6184 VLSKKNDQY

-6202 SNNKMNIDVKTKGIK
+6202 SNNKMNIDVKTKVIK

-6334 GGKGHNVLEII
+6334 GGKGHNVLETIKSNFFNYFDVDGSSLVGEGLNVNMKNIDDVSFKEHHDADGATHQLDTLQTISYSLVMLYNHYLVQIMIVLFLLIVLCIYVYKSKKQKKITSTKSDEDQ

>member
-31 NDQTYSTL
+31 NNQTYSTL

-130 EIDKSSKNFSVDT
+130 EIDKSSTNFSVDT

-230 IVNSDEK
+230 IVNNDET

-297 LSNSTMKIIYDG
+297 LSNSTMKIIYAG
-309 TQLLLNDTEIIYT
+309 TQLLLNDTEITYT

-471 TINPNI
+471 TMNPNI

-509 VGLANVKMNMGVE
+509 VGLANVKMNMSVE

-630 TTPQDLTIRSNVITN
+630 TTPQNLTIRSNVITN

-723 GTISNKAQFL
+723 GTINNKAQFL

-1254 ASHNFGISIGW
+1254 ARHNFGISIGW

-1588 NIDIN
+1588 NIEIN

-1697 NGSVLSYVDDGSSII
+1697 NGNVLSYVDDGSSII

-1807 DVTLNLNGKLTLNAN
+1807 DVTLNLSGKLTLNAN

-2138 VGRDLVVEATQ
+2138 VGGDLVVEATQ

-2772 IGKALDNDMN
+2772 IGKAFDNDMN

-3121 INLITLYNSDADGNK
+3121 ITLITLYNSDANGNK

-3915 VREILGSEVKENV
+3915 VKEILGSEVKENV

-3975 NIYLDQLGSLSSGA
+3975 NIYLDQLGSLSSGT

-4405 ANKLTANVNTF
+4405 TNKLTANVNTF
-4416 GTSEHKIQTEI
+4416 GTSEHKVQTEI

-4438 YMNQKDDL
+4438 YMNQKADL
-4446 QVEKLKAN
+4446 KVEKLKAN

-4481 ELESVTATNTVDIQA
+4481 DLESVTATNTVDIQA
-4496 TGNVTGSKLQTGYHL
+4496 TGNVTGSKLQTSYHL

-4530 TSVLDINAGKSITLI
+4530 TNRLDVDVEGNIEIT
-4545 NNVDK
+4545 NNP
-4550 AVVINLQAK
+4550 AK
-4559 EDIDVTLGN
+4559 EVNVRMNAQGQIKATLGN
-4568 TVIEKIY
+4568 VILENMS

-4591 DKLHIKANKL
+4591 DKLHIKTNKL

-4607 FGTSEHKIQ
+4607 FGTSEHKVQ

-4634 KDDLQVE
+4634 KADL
-4641 KLKAN
+4641 K
-4646 ETIDLQAKDTTIKE
+4646 
-4660 MSGKDIKLD
+4660 
-4669 VGNLELESVTA
+4669 
-4680 TNTVDIQATGN
+4680 
-4691 VTGSKLQTGYHLGA
+4691 
-4705 ESIHIQSA
+4705 
-4713 GSINNLKTDT
+4713 
-4723 SVLDINAGK
+4723 
-4732 SITLINNVD
+4732 
-4741 KAVVIN
+4741 
-4747 LQAKEDIDVTLGN
+4747 
-4760 TVIEKIYTNGNIDLN
+4760 
-4775 AKDVAVQN
+4775 
-4783 DKLHIKANKLT
+4783 
-4794 ANVNTFGTSEH
+4794 
-4805 KIQTEI
+4805 
-4811 QTLDLESAKNVYMNQ
+4811 
-4826 KDDLQVEKL
+4826 VEKL

-5114 FKSIDEDGSIKAE
+5114 FKSIDEDGSIKVE

-5181 NTVIEKIYTNGNI
+5181 NTVIEKIYTDGNI

-5209 IKANKLTANV
+5209 IKTNKLTANV

-5224 SEHKIQTE
+5224 SEHKVQTE

-5247 QKDDLQVEKL
+5247 QKADLKVEKL

-5275 SGKDIKLDVGNLEL
+5275 SGKDIKLDVGNLDL

-5310 LQTGYHLGAESIH
+5310 LQTSYHLGAESIH

-5394 VANNQPYHLTANE
+5394 VENNQPYHLTANE

-5448 STYLLAN
+5448 STYLLAD

-5502 YLNSDIIH
+5502 YLNSDITH
-5510 LQGTKATL
+5510 LQGTRATL
-5518 ETIKAKDT
+5518 EIIKAKDT

-5561 IKAEHLKSQT
+5561 IKAEYLKSQK
-5571 VESTNLAVNG
+5571 VESSNLAVNG

-5605 IKAKDTTIRVDN
+5605 IKAEDTTIRVDN

-5643 NTRIKAEHLKS
+5643 NTRIKAEYLKS
-5654 QTVESTN
+5654 QKVESSN

-5691 KAKDTTI
+5691 KAEDTTI

-5718 EIVINSINANDIM
+5718 EIIINSINANDIM
-5731 IQTGYISLAN
+5731 IQTGYISLDN

-5808 VNDCNLTIES
+5808 ANDCNLTIES

-6154 KEGQNQLDVDLT
+6154 KGGQNQLDVDLT

-6184 VLSNKNDQY
+6184 VLSKKNDQY

-6334 GGKGHNVLEII
+6334 GGKGHNVLEIIKSNFFNYFDVDSSSLVGEGLNVNMKNIDDVSFKEHHDADGATHQLDTLQTISYSLVMLYNHYLVQIMIVLFLLIVLCIYVYKSKKQKKITSTKSDEDQ

>member
-2951 HAQLNGFKSL
+2951 YAQLNGFKSL

-3915 VREILGSEVKENV
+3915 VKEILGSEVKENV

-3975 NIYLDQLGSLSSGA
+3975 NIYLDQLGSLSSGT

-4309 QSSNDTTYDIL
+4309 QSSNDTTYDIF

-4371 VTLGNTVIEKIYTD
+4371 VTLGNTVIEKIYTN

-4416 GTSEHKIQTEI
+4416 GTSEHKVQTEI

-4559 EDIDVTLGN
+4559 EDIDVILGN

-4575 TNGNIDL
+4575 TDGNIDL

-4601 TANVNT
+4601 TAKVNT

-4626 AKNVYMNQ
+4626 AKDVYMNQ

-4691 VTGSKLQTGYHLGA
+4691 VTGSKLQT
-4705 ESIHIQSA
+4705 
-4713 GSINNLKTDT
+4713 
-4723 SVLDINAGK
+4723 V
-4732 SITLINNVD
+4732 
-4741 KAVVIN
+4741 
-4747 LQAKEDIDVTLGN
+4747 
-4760 TVIEKIYTNGNIDLN
+4760 
-4775 AKDVAVQN
+4775 
-4783 DKLHIKANKLT
+4783 
-4794 ANVNTFGTSEH
+4794 
-4805 KIQTEI
+4805 
-4811 QTLDLESAKNVYMNQ
+4811 
-4826 KDDLQVEKL
+4826 
-4835 KANETIDLQ
+4835 
-4844 AKDTTIKEMSGKDIK
+4844 
-4859 LDVGNLSLG
+4859 
-4868 TIKATEKI
+4868 
-4876 ELKVLGNVT
+4876 
-4885 GDEREGYHLETPVL
+4885 YHLEAP
-4899 DKAEITGGFG
+4899 
-4909 TLDQPIKTNID
+4909 
-4920 VINSIVSR
+4920 
-4928 NSDICIFN
+4928 
-4936 NLDKT
+4936 
-4941 LTINTIEAANG
+4941 
-4952 WIQLVAGEIIINH
+4952 
-4965 LLSKNLSISTEGDLT
+4965 
-4980 LDDLNIYERVILN
+4980 
-4993 IGGNVQAIQS
+4993 
-5003 THNSLTAQMLNGNIR
+5003 
-5018 GFFGTSEMPI
+5018 
-5028 RLKTDCISL
+5028 
-5037 VANNDIYT
+5037 
-5045 TSLKNTDDGQD
+5045 
-5056 YIVDQ
+5056 
-5061 LVSNNGDVVFE
+5061 
-5072 HVDSSVN
+5072 
-5079 INNMKGTNVTL
+5079 
-5090 KNNDDIIAHMIEAKE
+5090 
-5105 TLFIKTPQS
+5105 
-5114 FKSIDEDGSIKAE
+5114 
-5127 KLIINAGKKVKVVN
+5127 
-5141 GDVENAEIYVND
+5141 
-5153 GTIDFINN
+5153 
-5161 LDKDITVNLEAKE
+5161 
-5174 NINVTLG
+5174 
-5181 NTVIEKIYTNGNI
+5181 
-5194 DLNAKDVAVQNDKLH
+5194 
-5209 IKANKLTANV
+5209 
-5219 NTFGT
+5219 
-5224 SEHKIQTE
+5224 
-5232 IQTLDLESAKNVYMN
+5232 
-5247 QKDDLQVEKL
+5247 
-5257 KANETIDLQAK
+5257 
-5268 DTTIKEM
+5268 
-5275 SGKDIKLDVGNLEL
+5275 
-5289 ESVTATNTVDIQATG
+5289 
-5304 NVTGSK
+5304 
-5310 LQTGYHLGAESIH
+5310 SIH

-5379 MSTNGNIKLHVEDLV
+5379 MSTNGNIELHVEDLV
-5394 VANNQPYHLTANE
+5394 VTNNQPYHLTANE

-5448 STYLLAN
+5448 STYLLAD

-5502 YLNSDIIH
+5502 YLNSDITH

-5518 ETIKAKDT
+5518 EIIKAKDT

-5561 IKAEHLKSQT
+5561 IKAEYLKSQK

-5581 KDIEVGTVT
+5581 KDIEVDTIT
-5590 GTTVGID
+5590 GTTVDIQ
-5597 GTKATLET
+5597 GTRATLET

-5631 GKEVLVDTIKGE
+5631 GKEVLVDTIKSE

-5654 QTVESTN
+5654 QKVESTN

-5680 IDGTKATLETI
+5680 IDGTKASIETI

-6334 GGKGHNVLEII
+6334 GGKGHNVLEIIKSNFFNYFDVDSSSLVGEGFNVNIKNIDDVSFKEHHDADGATHQLDTLQTISYSLVMLYNHYLVQIMMVLFLLIVLCIYVYKSKKQKKITSTKSNEDQ

>member
-1518 NLKHGVYASV
+1518 NLKHDVYASV

-1588 NIDIN
+1588 NIEIN

-1656 ASNISINALEKSKYA
+1656 ARNISINALEKSKYA

-1807 DVTLNLNGKLTLNAN
+1807 DVTLNLSGKLTLNAN

-1864 INASSTEMK
+1864 ISASSTEMK

-1921 KGDISLIS
+1921 NGDISLIS

-1965 NIGNNVVIKVQVD
+1965 NIGNNVVIKGQVD

-2019 DTRATIGNGST
+2019 DTRATIGDHSN
-2030 IKVSH
+2030 IKVSN
-2035 LDMLAEDHTKM
+2035 LEIVAEDHTKM
-2046 MGVIGGITISKKV
+2046 IGVIGGITISKKV

-2138 VGRDLVVEATQ
+2138 VGGDLVVEATQ

-4416 GTSEHKIQTEI
+4416 GTSEHK
-4427 QTLDLESAKNV
+4427 V
-4438 YMNQKDDL
+4438 
-4446 QVEKLKAN
+4446 
-4454 ETIDLQAKDT
+4454 
-4464 TIKEMS
+4464 
-4470 GKDIKLDVGNL
+4470 
-4481 ELESVTATNTVDIQA
+4481 
-4496 TGNVTGSKLQTGYHL
+4496 
-4511 GAESIHIQ
+4511 
-4519 SAGSINNLKTD
+4519 
-4530 TSVLDINAGKSITLI
+4530 
-4545 NNVDK
+4545 
-4550 AVVINLQAK
+4550 
-4559 EDIDVTLGN
+4559 
-4568 TVIEKIY
+4568 
-4575 TNGNIDL
+4575 
-4582 NAKDVAVQN
+4582 
-4591 DKLHIKANKL
+4591 
-4601 TANVNT
+4601 
-4607 FGTSEHKIQ
+4607 
-4616 TEIQTLDLES
+4616 
-4626 AKNVYMNQ
+4626 
-4634 KDDLQVE
+4634 
-4641 KLKAN
+4641 
-4646 ETIDLQAKDTTIKE
+4646 
-4660 MSGKDIKLD
+4660 
-4669 VGNLELESVTA
+4669 
-4680 TNTVDIQATGN
+4680 
-4691 VTGSKLQTGYHLGA
+4691 
-4705 ESIHIQSA
+4705 
-4713 GSINNLKTDT
+4713 
-4723 SVLDINAGK
+4723 
-4732 SITLINNVD
+4732 
-4741 KAVVIN
+4741 
-4747 LQAKEDIDVTLGN
+4747 
-4760 TVIEKIYTNGNIDLN
+4760 
-4775 AKDVAVQN
+4775 
-4783 DKLHIKANKLT
+4783 
-4794 ANVNTFGTSEH
+4794 
-4805 KIQTEI
+4805 QTEI

-5194 DLNAKDVAVQNDKLH
+5194 DLNAKDVAEQNDKLHIKANKLTANVNTFGTSEHKIQTEIQTLDLESAKDVYMNQKADLQVEKLKANETIDLQAKDTTIKEMSGKDIKLDVGNLDLESVTATNTVDIQATGNVTGSKLQTGYHLGAESIHIQSAGSINNLKTDTSVLDINAGKSITLINNVDKAVVINLQAKEDIDVTLGNTVIEKIYTNGNIGLNAKEVAVQNDRLH

-5310 LQTGYHLGAESIH
+5310 LQTVYHLEAPSIH

-5533 TVKDILSDKLDIEGK
+5533 TVKDILSDKLDIKGK

-5605 IKAKDTTIRVDN
+5605 IKA
-5617 LTVKDILSD
+5617 
-5626 KLDIE
+5626 E
-5631 GKEVLVDTIKGE
+5631 
-5643 NTRIKAEHLKS
+5643 
-5654 QTVESTN
+5654 
-5661 LAVNGKD
+5661 
-5668 IEVGT
+5668 
-5673 VTGTTVG
+5673 
-5680 IDGTKATLETI
+5680 
-5691 KAKDTTI
+5691 DTTI

-5731 IQTGYISLAN
+5731 IQTGYISLDN

-5808 VNDCNLTIES
+5808 ANDCNLTIES

-6175 VDKVNKLGF
+6175 VDKVNKLSF
-6184 VLSNKNDQY
+6184 VLSKKNDQY

-6334 GGKGHNVLEII
+6334 GGKGHNVLEIIKSNFFNYFDVDSSSLVGEGFNVNMKNIDDVSFKEHHDADGATHQLDTLQTISYSLVMLYNHYLVQIMIVLFLLIVLCIYVYKSKKQKKITSTKSDEDQ

>member
-1518 NLKHGVYASV
+1518 NLKHDVYASV

-1588 NIDIN
+1588 NIEIN

-1656 ASNISINALEKSKYA
+1656 ARNISINALEKSKYA

-1807 DVTLNLNGKLTLNAN
+1807 DVTLNLSGKLTLNAN

-1864 INASSTEMK
+1864 ISASSTEMK

-1921 KGDISLIS
+1921 NGDISLIS

-1965 NIGNNVVIKVQVD
+1965 NIGNNVVIKGQVD

-2019 DTRATIGNGST
+2019 DTRATIGDHSN
-2030 IKVSH
+2030 IKVSN
-2035 LDMLAEDHTKM
+2035 LEIVAEDHTKM
-2046 MGVIGGITISKKV
+2046 IGVIGGITISKKV

-2138 VGRDLVVEATQ
+2138 VGGDLVVEATQ

-3355 INYGSFDAKSDYNS
+3355 INYVSFDAKSDYNS

-4416 GTSEHKIQTEI
+4416 GTSEHKVQTEI

-4582 NAKDVAVQN
+4582 NAKDVA
-4591 DKLHIKANKL
+4591 
-4601 TANVNT
+4601 
-4607 FGTSEHKIQ
+4607 E
-4616 TEIQTLDLES
+4616 
-4626 AKNVYMNQ
+4626 
-4634 KDDLQVE
+4634 
-4641 KLKAN
+4641 
-4646 ETIDLQAKDTTIKE
+4646 
-4660 MSGKDIKLD
+4660 
-4669 VGNLELESVTA
+4669 
-4680 TNTVDIQATGN
+4680 
-4691 VTGSKLQTGYHLGA
+4691 
-4705 ESIHIQSA
+4705 
-4713 GSINNLKTDT
+4713 
-4723 SVLDINAGK
+4723 
-4732 SITLINNVD
+4732 
-4741 KAVVIN
+4741 
-4747 LQAKEDIDVTLGN
+4747 
-4760 TVIEKIYTNGNIDLN
+4760 
-4775 AKDVAVQN
+4775 QN

-5232 IQTLDLESAKNVYMN
+5232 IQTLDLESAKDVYMN
-5247 QKDDLQVEKL
+5247 QKADLQVEKL

-5275 SGKDIKLDVGNLEL
+5275 SGKDIKLDVGNLDL

-5533 TVKDILSDKLDIEGK
+5533 TVKDILSDKLDIKGK

-5617 LTVKDILSD
+5617 LT
-5626 KLDIE
+5626 
-5631 GKEVLVDTIKGE
+5631 
-5643 NTRIKAEHLKS
+5643 
-5654 QTVESTN
+5654 
-5661 LAVNGKD
+5661 
-5668 IEVGT
+5668 
-5673 VTGTTVG
+5673 
-5680 IDGTKATLETI
+5680 
-5691 KAKDTTI
+5691 
-5698 RVDNLTVKDILSDK
+5698 
-5712 LDMVGN
+5712 
-5718 EIVINSINANDIM
+5718 
-5731 IQTGYISLAN
+5731 
-5741 IKGNTLKLI
+5741 
-5750 GQNIRLQNADIS
+5750 
-5762 QSIDLSGNT
+5762 
-5771 IITDYLRT
+5771 
-5779 ARLKVVTPNNLVIK
+5779 
-5793 GTIGIINI
+5793 
-5801 QACNLDM
+5801 
-5808 VNDCNLTIES
+5808 
-5818 LKVANTTKLSNNGNV
+5818 
-5833 IGSNIQSPILT
+5833 
-5844 VNASGIINLNS
+5844 
-5855 TSDVI
+5855 
-5860 DVSGKDVY
+5860 
-5868 LTNSRSARV
+5868 
-5877 KAKGNTVDLT
+5877 
-5887 IAGFVEF
+5887 
-5894 LGNDIQANQNIRVQ
+5894 
-5908 AQGIK
+5908 
-5913 GFIQSPRVTL
+5913 
-5923 NSQGNVDVQLV
+5923 
-5934 TSFLDAIIQ
+5934 
-5943 GNAIINNQGNL
+5943 
-5954 YIQNLSANN
+5954 
-5963 IELTNRGQVT
+5963 
-5973 SRSGSINA
+5973 
-5981 DSFKYTIDGD
+5981 
-5991 AQLSMF
+5991 
-5997 VSALQGKANKTV
+5997 
-6009 IDNNNDLILRDLQAN
+6009 
-6024 GLEIKVNGLLKVIG
+6024 
-6038 HILSQQLIAI
+6038 
-6048 EANSMELKDGSIQ
+6048 
-6061 TSDQLTIKTQDK
+6061 
-6073 LNLSSAAKSKET
+6073 
-6085 VINAGKENNLV
+6085 
-6096 ISDSMGNVT
+6096 
-6105 INALNQNDSTFDIL
+6105 
-6119 LKDYLH
+6119 
-6125 TFVLNGNNYQQK
+6125 
-6137 IKMILDQ
+6137 
-6144 NNQATIFIHG
+6144 
-6154 KEGQNQLDVDLT
+6154 
-6166 KNTGKTTIT
+6166 
-6175 VDKVNKLGF
+6175 
-6184 VLSNKNDQY
+6184 
-6193 TIDRNGLQI
+6193 
-6202 SNNKMNIDVKTKGIK
+6202 
-6217 KLNIDDLG
+6217 
-6225 GNNKFTFIDTFANTN
+6225 
-6240 VSSGNGNDQFYFGVI
+6240 
-6255 TNKSRYATRTNE
+6255 
-6267 GYLSRGTS
+6267 
-6275 HNVTIKAG
+6275 
-6283 NGNNLFRIY
+6283 
-6292 SSLGK
+6292 
-6297 LNIEA
+6297 
-6302 GNGNDRFILKVF
+6302 
-6314 AYWSKDNK
+6314 
-6322 YKSYKNGTITID
+6322 
-6334 GGKGHNVLEII
+6334 

>member
-45 INIGNEDEYVL
+45 INNGNEDEYVL
-56 MIPDKEET
+56 TIPDKEET

-121 VLGDTNDAL
+121 VLGDTNDTL
-130 EIDKSSKNFSVDT
+130 EIDKSSTNFSVDT

-184 KDEQTGNVVID
+184 KDERTGNVVID

-230 IVNSDEK
+230 IVNSDEA

-243 NVVVNTAVD
+243 NIVVNTDVD

-261 NLSLEEISNL
+261 NLTLKEISNL

-297 LSNSTMKIIYDG
+297 LSNSTMKVIYDG

-471 TINPNI
+471 TMNPNI

-575 TLEAHGA
+575 TLKAHGA

-591 NSTMVSTGNHGEGQS
+591 NSTMESTGNHGEGQS

-679 NDIVNK
+679 DIVNK

-723 GTISNKAQFL
+723 GTINNKAQFL

-838 NESLMNTKN
+838 NEALMNTTN

-948 DADVSTNGSVSLLAK
+948 DADVSTNGNVSLLAK

-1107 GTINASGNVK
+1107 GTINASGNVE

-1154 NYAIMSGNI
+1154 NYAIMSGSI

-1173 KGMATSKKD
+1173 KGVATNKKD
-1182 EGGEIITNDVNT
+1182 EGGEIITNDINT

-1254 ASHNFGISIGW
+1254 ANHNFGIRIGW

-1303 DVKSIYQTDIKA
+1303 DVQSIYQTDIKA

-1437 YASVLNIDLKQEL
+1437 YASVLNINLKQEL

-1492 PDQATQE
+1492 PDQATQD
-1499 KGKTQ
+1499 KKTTQ

-1535 GSLKVEA
+1535 GSLKVGA

-1617 AKSDK
+1617 AESDK

-1646 AKIDSNATIK
+1646 AKIDSNSTIK
-1656 ASNISINALEKSKYA
+1656 ARNISINALEKSKYA

-1697 NGSVLSYVDDGSSII
+1697 NGSILSYVDDGSSII

-1807 DVTLNLNGKLTLNAN
+1807 NVTLNLSGKLTLNAN

-1873 SSDNKSLMLLSLT
+1873 ASDNKSLMLLSLT

-1906 NKVSTEIKEGVQLTT
+1906 NKVSTEIKEDVQLTT
-1921 KGDISLIS
+1921 NGDISLIS

-1965 NIGNNVVIKVQVD
+1965 NIGNNVVIKGQVD

-1988 ATENLMSILFGAG
+1988 ATEDLMSILFGAG

-2046 MGVIGGITISKKV
+2046 ISVIGGITISKKV

-2113 VTGSVPVTTIKN
+2113 VTGSVPVTIIKN

-2138 VGRDLVVEATQ
+2138 VGGDLVVEATQ

-2191 TNSVTILTNKKD
+2191 ANSVTILTNKKD

-2228 VNTVMSSYI
+2228 VNTAMSSYI

-2283 ELTVNSYVG
+2283 ELSVNSYVG

-2386 SALVIILKSETKSSI
+2386 SALVIILKSETKSGI

-2411 NGEGISY
+2411 NGEEISY

-2429 AQSTQNIQGVAITA
+2429 AQSTQNIQGVAI
-2443 AGGTAAVNP
+2443 TAAVNP

-2480 IQALSTISLDATVG
+2480 IQALSTISLDAIVG

-2503 NPGVIYISSNKTIQ
+2503 NPGIIYISSNKTIQ

-2578 NKVQVKAYNYV
+2578 NTVQVKAYNYV

-2596 SVSGGLAAVGAQAT
+2596 SVSGGLAAIGAQAT

-2620 SVYHVCANTLNV
+2620 SVYHVRANALNV

-2673 NAEVNANNVNVQTND
+2673 NAKVNANNVNVQTND

-2722 IGENVVINGNSQNN
+2722 IGDNVVINGNSQNN
-2736 ALRVSATTDVT
+2736 ALRVSATTDVM

-3016 QGDIDVEAYTKNGM
+3016 QGNIDVEAYTKNGM

-3121 INLITLYNSDADGNK
+3121 INLITLYNSDANGNK

-3145 TLSGGFVGGT
+3145 TLSGGFAGGT
-3155 GIGENITDNSVIKNT
+3155 GIGENVTDNSVIKNT

-3411 GYGHLVLNTS
+3411 GYGHLVLNTA

-3594 LNATIGGHV
+3594 LNATIGGRV

-3609 GTQITSTSDM
+3609 GTQLTSTSDM

-3636 GTEVALASNSKAAS
+3636 GTEVALASNSKASS

-3655 GQPRTIFGNN
+3655 GQPKTIFGNN

-3701 TVSAEMTLNLAIFVD
+3701 TVSAEMTLNLAILVD

-3975 NIYLDQLGSLSSGA
+3975 NIYLDQLGSLSSGT

-4142 EEARL
+4142 EESRL

-4309 QSSNDTTYDIL
+4309 QSFNDTTYDIL

-4361 VNLEAKEDIN
+4361 VNLEAKEDID
-4371 VTLGNTVIEKIYTD
+4371 VTLGNTVIEKIYAD

-4395 AVQNDKLHIK
+4395 AAQNDKLHIK
-4405 ANKLTANVNTF
+4405 ANKLTANVSTF

-4454 ETIDLQAKDT
+4454 ETIDLQAQDT
-4464 TIKEMS
+4464 TIKEIS

-4496 TGNVTGSKLQTGYHL
+4496 TGNVTGSKLQTSYHL
-4511 GAESIHIQ
+4511 EAPSIHIQ
-4519 SAGSINNLKTD
+4519 SAGSINNLKTG

-4575 TNGNIDL
+4575 ANGNIDL

-4601 TANVNT
+4601 TANVST

-4626 AKNVYMNQ
+4626 VKNVYMNQ

-4641 KLKAN
+4641 KLKA
-4646 ETIDLQAKDTTIKE
+4646 K
-4660 MSGKDIKLD
+4660 
-4669 VGNLELESVTA
+4669 
-4680 TNTVDIQATGN
+4680 
-4691 VTGSKLQTGYHLGA
+4691 
-4705 ESIHIQSA
+4705 
-4713 GSINNLKTDT
+4713 
-4723 SVLDINAGK
+4723 
-4732 SITLINNVD
+4732 
-4741 KAVVIN
+4741 
-4747 LQAKEDIDVTLGN
+4747 
-4760 TVIEKIYTNGNIDLN
+4760 
-4775 AKDVAVQN
+4775 
-4783 DKLHIKANKLT
+4783 
-4794 ANVNTFGTSEH
+4794 
-4805 KIQTEI
+4805 
-4811 QTLDLESAKNVYMNQ
+4811 
-4826 KDDLQVEKL
+4826 
-4835 KANETIDLQ
+4835 ETIDLQ

-4876 ELKVLGNVT
+4876 ELKVSGNVT

-4936 NLDKT
+4936 NLNKT

-5037 VANNDIYT
+5037 VANNDIYI

-5072 HVDSSVN
+5072 HVDSLVN

-5105 TLFIKTPQS
+5105 TLSIKTPQS

-5174 NINVTLG
+5174 DINVTLG
-5181 NTVIEKIYTNGNI
+5181 NTVIEKIYTDGNI
-5194 DLNAKDVAVQNDKLH
+5194 DLNAKDVAGQNDELH

-5275 SGKDIKLDVGNLEL
+5275 SGKDIKLDVGNLDL

-5310 LQTGYHLGAESIH
+5310 LQTSYHLGAESIH

-5448 STYLLAN
+5448 STYLLAD
-5455 NHLSGILGN
+5455 NHLFGILGN

-5502 YLNSDIIH
+5502 YLNSDITH
-5510 LQGTKATL
+5510 LQGTKANI

-5533 TVKDILSDKLDIEGK
+5533 IVKDILSDKLDIEGK

-5597 GTKATLET
+5597 GTKATLE
-5605 IKAKDTTIRVDN
+5605 I
-5617 LTVKDILSD
+5617 
-5626 KLDIE
+5626 
-5631 GKEVLVDTIKGE
+5631 
-5643 NTRIKAEHLKS
+5643 
-5654 QTVESTN
+5654 
-5661 LAVNGKD
+5661 
-5668 IEVGT
+5668 
-5673 VTGTTVG
+5673 
-5680 IDGTKATLETI
+5680 I

-5762 QSIDLSGNT
+5762 QSIDLTGNT

-5793 GTIGIINI
+5793 GTIGIIDI

-5887 IAGFVEF
+5887 IAGFVEL
-5894 LGNDIQANQNIRVQ
+5894 LGNDVQANQNMRVQ

-5913 GFIQSPRVTL
+5913 GFIRSPRVTL

-5943 GNAIINNQGNL
+5943 GNAFINNQGNL

-5973 SRSGSINA
+5973 SHPGSINA
-5981 DSFKYTIDGD
+5981 DSFKYTVDGD

-6009 IDNNNDLILRDLQAN
+6009 IDNNKDLILRDLQAN

-6048 EANSMELKDGSIQ
+6048 ETNSMELKDGSIQ
-6061 TSDQLTIKTQDK
+6061 TNDQLTIKTRDK

-6096 ISDSMGNVT
+6096 ISDLMGNVT

-6154 KEGQNQLDVDLT
+6154 KGGQNQLDVDLT

-6175 VDKVNKLGF
+6175 VDKVNKLSF
-6184 VLSNKNDQY
+6184 VLSKKNDQY

-6202 SNNKMNIDVKTKGIK
+6202 SNNEMNIDVKTKGIK

-6334 GGKGHNVLEII
+6334 GGKGHNVLETIKSNFFNYFDVDGSSLVGEGLNVNMKNIDDVSFKEHQDADGATHQLDTLQTISYSLVMLYNHYLVQIMIVLFLLIVLCIYVYKSKKQKKITSTKSDEDQ

>member
-31 NDQTYSTL
+31 NNQTYSTL

-130 EIDKSSKNFSVDT
+130 EIDKSSTNFSVDT

-230 IVNSDEK
+230 IVNNDET

-297 LSNSTMKIIYDG
+297 LSNSTMKIIYAG
-309 TQLLLNDTEIIYT
+309 TQLLLNDTEITYT

-471 TINPNI
+471 TMNPNI

-522 LILENMKL
+522 LILENMRL

-723 GTISNKAQFL
+723 GTINNKAQFL

-948 DADVSTNGSVSLLAK
+948 DADVSTNGSVYLLAK

-1173 KGMATSKKD
+1173 KGMATNKKD

-1717 LSSLKP
+1717 LSSLKL

-1807 DVTLNLNGKLTLNAN
+1807 DVTLNLSGKLTLNAN

-1965 NIGNNVVIKVQVD
+1965 NIGNNVVIKGQVD

-2138 VGRDLVVEATQ
+2138 VGGDLVVEATQ

-2237 ADDSN
+2237 GDDSN

-2322 AASGTTSVNGN
+2322 TASGTTSVNGN

-2772 IGKALDNDMN
+2772 IGKAFDNDMN

-3121 INLITLYNSDADGNK
+3121 ITLITLYNSDANGNK

-3915 VREILGSEVKENV
+3915 VKEILGSEVKENV

-3975 NIYLDQLGSLSSGA
+3975 NIYLDQLGSLSSGT

-4395 AVQNDKLHIK
+4395 AVQNYKLHIK

-4416 GTSEHKIQTEI
+4416 GTSEHKVQT
-4427 QTLDLESAKNV
+4427 
-4438 YMNQKDDL
+4438 
-4446 QVEKLKAN
+4446 
-4454 ETIDLQAKDT
+4454 
-4464 TIKEMS
+4464 
-4470 GKDIKLDVGNL
+4470 
-4481 ELESVTATNTVDIQA
+4481 
-4496 TGNVTGSKLQTGYHL
+4496 
-4511 GAESIHIQ
+4511 
-4519 SAGSINNLKTD
+4519 
-4530 TSVLDINAGKSITLI
+4530 
-4545 NNVDK
+4545 
-4550 AVVINLQAK
+4550 
-4559 EDIDVTLGN
+4559 
-4568 TVIEKIY
+4568 
-4575 TNGNIDL
+4575 
-4582 NAKDVAVQN
+4582 
-4591 DKLHIKANKL
+4591 
-4601 TANVNT
+4601 
-4607 FGTSEHKIQ
+4607 
-4616 TEIQTLDLES
+4616 
-4626 AKNVYMNQ
+4626 
-4634 KDDLQVE
+4634 
-4641 KLKAN
+4641 
-4646 ETIDLQAKDTTIKE
+4646 
-4660 MSGKDIKLD
+4660 
-4669 VGNLELESVTA
+4669 
-4680 TNTVDIQATGN
+4680 
-4691 VTGSKLQTGYHLGA
+4691 
-4705 ESIHIQSA
+4705 
-4713 GSINNLKTDT
+4713 
-4723 SVLDINAGK
+4723 
-4732 SITLINNVD
+4732 
-4741 KAVVIN
+4741 
-4747 LQAKEDIDVTLGN
+4747 
-4760 TVIEKIYTNGNIDLN
+4760 
-4775 AKDVAVQN
+4775 
-4783 DKLHIKANKLT
+4783 
-4794 ANVNTFGTSEH
+4794 
-4805 KIQTEI
+4805 
-4811 QTLDLESAKNVYMNQ
+4811 
-4826 KDDLQVEKL
+4826 
-4835 KANETIDLQ
+4835 
-4844 AKDTTIKEMSGKDIK
+4844 
-4859 LDVGNLSLG
+4859 
-4868 TIKATEKI
+4868 
-4876 ELKVLGNVT
+4876 
-4885 GDEREGYHLETPVL
+4885 
-4899 DKAEITGGFG
+4899 
-4909 TLDQPIKTNID
+4909 
-4920 VINSIVSR
+4920 
-4928 NSDICIFN
+4928 
-4936 NLDKT
+4936 
-4941 LTINTIEAANG
+4941 
-4952 WIQLVAGEIIINH
+4952 
-4965 LLSKNLSISTEGDLT
+4965 
-4980 LDDLNIYERVILN
+4980 
-4993 IGGNVQAIQS
+4993 
-5003 THNSLTAQMLNGNIR
+5003 
-5018 GFFGTSEMPI
+5018 
-5028 RLKTDCISL
+5028 
-5037 VANNDIYT
+5037 
-5045 TSLKNTDDGQD
+5045 
-5056 YIVDQ
+5056 
-5061 LVSNNGDVVFE
+5061 
-5072 HVDSSVN
+5072 
-5079 INNMKGTNVTL
+5079 
-5090 KNNDDIIAHMIEAKE
+5090 
-5105 TLFIKTPQS
+5105 
-5114 FKSIDEDGSIKAE
+5114 
-5127 KLIINAGKKVKVVN
+5127 
-5141 GDVENAEIYVND
+5141 
-5153 GTIDFINN
+5153 
-5161 LDKDITVNLEAKE
+5161 
-5174 NINVTLG
+5174 
-5181 NTVIEKIYTNGNI
+5181 
-5194 DLNAKDVAVQNDKLH
+5194 
-5209 IKANKLTANV
+5209 
-5219 NTFGT
+5219 
-5224 SEHKIQTE
+5224 
-5232 IQTLDLESAKNVYMN
+5232 
-5247 QKDDLQVEKL
+5247 
-5257 KANETIDLQAK
+5257 
-5268 DTTIKEM
+5268 
-5275 SGKDIKLDVGNLEL
+5275 
-5289 ESVTATNTVDIQATG
+5289 
-5304 NVTGSK
+5304 
-5310 LQTGYHLGAESIH
+5310 
-5323 IQSAGSINNLKTDT
+5323 
-5337 NRLDV
+5337 
-5342 DVEGNIE
+5342 
-5349 ITNNPA
+5349 
-5355 KEVNVRMNAQGQI
+5355 
-5368 KATLGNVILEN
+5368 
-5379 MSTNGNIKLHVEDLV
+5379 
-5394 VANNQPYHLTANE
+5394 
-5407 LTVSSN
+5407 
-5413 NRFGNNEYSVTMD
+5413 
-5426 VNTLNAQ
+5426 
-5433 AKDLYFTNNVDKTLN
+5433 
-5448 STYLLAN
+5448 
-5455 NHLSGILGN
+5455 
-5464 GNFKEI
+5464 
-5470 KANDIYLQAKNISV
+5470 
-5484 DTIESMNL
+5484 
-5492 DLIAEDMNIN
+5492 
-5502 YLNSDIIH
+5502 
-5510 LQGTKATL
+5510 
-5518 ETIKAKDT
+5518 
-5526 TIRVDNL
+5526 
-5533 TVKDILSDKLDIEGK
+5533 
-5548 EVLVDTIK
+5548 
-5556 GENTR
+5556 
-5561 IKAEHLKSQT
+5561 
-5571 VESTNLAVNG
+5571 
-5581 KDIEVGTVT
+5581 
-5590 GTTVGID
+5590 
-5597 GTKATLET
+5597 
-5605 IKAKDTTIRVDN
+5605 
-5617 LTVKDILSD
+5617 
-5626 KLDIE
+5626 
-5631 GKEVLVDTIKGE
+5631 
-5643 NTRIKAEHLKS
+5643 
-5654 QTVESTN
+5654 
-5661 LAVNGKD
+5661 
-5668 IEVGT
+5668 
-5673 VTGTTVG
+5673 
-5680 IDGTKATLETI
+5680 
-5691 KAKDTTI
+5691 
-5698 RVDNLTVKDILSDK
+5698 
-5712 LDMVGN
+5712 
-5718 EIVINSINANDIM
+5718 
-5731 IQTGYISLAN
+5731 
-5741 IKGNTLKLI
+5741 
-5750 GQNIRLQNADIS
+5750 
-5762 QSIDLSGNT
+5762 
-5771 IITDYLRT
+5771 
-5779 ARLKVVTPNNLVIK
+5779 
-5793 GTIGIINI
+5793 
-5801 QACNLDM
+5801 
-5808 VNDCNLTIES
+5808 
-5818 LKVANTTKLSNNGNV
+5818 
-5833 IGSNIQSPILT
+5833 
-5844 VNASGIINLNS
+5844 
-5855 TSDVI
+5855 
-5860 DVSGKDVY
+5860 
-5868 LTNSRSARV
+5868 
-5877 KAKGNTVDLT
+5877 
-5887 IAGFVEF
+5887 
-5894 LGNDIQANQNIRVQ
+5894 
-5908 AQGIK
+5908 
-5913 GFIQSPRVTL
+5913 
-5923 NSQGNVDVQLV
+5923 
-5934 TSFLDAIIQ
+5934 
-5943 GNAIINNQGNL
+5943 
-5954 YIQNLSANN
+5954 
-5963 IELTNRGQVT
+5963 
-5973 SRSGSINA
+5973 
-5981 DSFKYTIDGD
+5981 
-5991 AQLSMF
+5991 
-5997 VSALQGKANKTV
+5997 
-6009 IDNNNDLILRDLQAN
+6009 
-6024 GLEIKVNGLLKVIG
+6024 
-6038 HILSQQLIAI
+6038 
-6048 EANSMELKDGSIQ
+6048 
-6061 TSDQLTIKTQDK
+6061 
-6073 LNLSSAAKSKET
+6073 
-6085 VINAGKENNLV
+6085 
-6096 ISDSMGNVT
+6096 
-6105 INALNQNDSTFDIL
+6105 
-6119 LKDYLH
+6119 
-6125 TFVLNGNNYQQK
+6125 
-6137 IKMILDQ
+6137 
-6144 NNQATIFIHG
+6144 
-6154 KEGQNQLDVDLT
+6154 
-6166 KNTGKTTIT
+6166 
-6175 VDKVNKLGF
+6175 
-6184 VLSNKNDQY
+6184 
-6193 TIDRNGLQI
+6193 
-6202 SNNKMNIDVKTKGIK
+6202 
-6217 KLNIDDLG
+6217 
-6225 GNNKFTFIDTFANTN
+6225 
-6240 VSSGNGNDQFYFGVI
+6240 
-6255 TNKSRYATRTNE
+6255 
-6267 GYLSRGTS
+6267 
-6275 HNVTIKAG
+6275 
-6283 NGNNLFRIY
+6283 
-6292 SSLGK
+6292 
-6297 LNIEA
+6297 
-6302 GNGNDRFILKVF
+6302 
-6314 AYWSKDNK
+6314 
-6322 YKSYKNGTITID
+6322 
-6334 GGKGHNVLEII
+6334 

>member
-22 YALDTDYKV
+22 YALGTDYKV
-31 NDQTYSTL
+31 NDQTYSRL

-45 INIGNEDEYVL
+45 INNGNEDEYVL
-56 MIPDKEET
+56 TIPYKEET

-107 KISPTKANLTNTKL
+107 NISPTKANLTNTKL
-121 VLGDTNDAL
+121 VLGDTNDTL
-130 EIDKSSKNFSVDT
+130 EIDKSSTNFSVDT

-154 SSLDTTN
+154 SSLDKTN

-195 QMYFTQLTKL
+195 QVYFTQLTKL

-230 IVNSDEK
+230 IVNSDEA

-243 NVVVNTAVD
+243 NVVVNTDVD

-261 NLSLEEISNL
+261 NLTLEEISNL

-297 LSNSTMKIIYDG
+297 LSNSTMKVIYDG

-419 ENVNLMNSDSTN
+419 ENVNLLNSDSTN

-461 NIDLSYRVDN
+461 NIDLSYNVDN
-471 TINPNI
+471 TMNPNI

-494 INALANA
+494 ISALANA
-501 NISHETNS
+501 NINHETNS

-575 TLEAHGA
+575 TLEAQGA
-582 VSIESENTF
+582 VSIESKNTF
-591 NSTMVSTGNHGEGQS
+591 NSTMESTGNHGEGQS

-664 TLQTLLEELKGKVDN
+664 TLQTLLKELKGKVD

-723 GTISNKAQFL
+723 GTINNKAQFL

-750 TTTNIQVDGSAVSEQ
+750 TMTNIQVDGSAVSEQ

-838 NESLMNTKN
+838 NEALMNTTN

-948 DADVSTNGSVSLLAK
+948 DADVSTNGNVSLLAK

-1027 DGSTDEDDRTTLE
+1027 DGSTDEDDQTTLE

-1141 SGMSMAVIAGSYQ
+1141 SGMAMAVIAGSYQ
-1154 NYAIMSGNI
+1154 NYAIMSGSI

-1173 KGMATSKKD
+1173 KGVATSKKD

-1286 AIIGG
+1286 AIIDG

-1421 NTIDAEASAE
+1421 NTIDAKASAE

-1437 YASVLNIDLKQEL
+1437 YASVLNINLKQEL

-1608 AIEVYTTAK
+1608 AIEVYTKAK
-1617 AKSDK
+1617 AESDK

-1636 VYLESNDQTT
+1636 VYLESNDQTV
-1646 AKIDSNATIK
+1646 AKIDSNSTIK
-1656 ASNISINALEKSKYA
+1656 ARNISINALEKSKYA
-1671 IRAWA
+1671 IRSWA

-1723 DVDEQKFELNLDF
+1723 DVDEQKYELNLDF

-1779 STENGGLVATG
+1779 STENDGLVATG

-1807 DVTLNLNGKLTLNAN
+1807 DVTLNLSGKLTLNAN

-1921 KGDISLIS
+1921 NGDISLIS

-1965 NIGNNVVIKVQVD
+1965 NIGNNVVIKGQVD

-1988 ATENLMSILFGAG
+1988 ATEDLMSILFGAG

-2046 MGVIGGITISKKV
+2046 IGVIGGITISKKV

-2138 VGRDLVVEATQ
+2138 VGGDLVVEATQ

-2161 GSKTAAVGLSATN
+2161 GSKTAAIGLSATN

-2191 TNSVTILTNKKD
+2191 ANSVTILTNKRD
-2203 KFSFGSVAGSV
+2203 TFSFGSVAGSV

-2228 VNTVMSSYI
+2228 VNTAMSSYI
-2237 ADDSN
+2237 GDDSN

-2283 ELTVNSYVG
+2283 ELSVNSYVG

-2386 SALVIILKSETKSSI
+2386 SALVIILKSETKSGI

-2480 IQALSTISLDATVG
+2480 IQALSTISLNATVG

-2517 ALINGTIN
+2517 VLINGTIN

-2620 SVYHVCANTLNV
+2620 SVYHVCANALNV

-2647 SGGLVGVAGSV
+2647 SGGFVGVAGSV

-2673 NAEVNANNVNVQTND
+2673 NAKVNANNVNVQTND

-2722 IGENVVINGNSQNN
+2722 IGDNVVINGNSQNN
-2736 ALRVSATTDVT
+2736 ALRVSATTDVM

-3002 VAVEFADNANIDAS
+3002 VAVEFSDNANIDAS

-3071 KVRNKVMQPITI
+3071 KVRNKVMQPIAI

-3121 INLITLYNSDADGNK
+3121 INLITLYNSDANGNK

-3145 TLSGGFVGGT
+3145 TLSGGFAGGT
-3155 GIGENITDNSVIKNT
+3155 GIGENVTDNSVIKNT

-3594 LNATIGGHV
+3594 LNATIGGRV

-3609 GTQITSTSDM
+3609 GTQLTSTSDM

-3636 GTEVALASNSKAAS
+3636 GTEVALASNSNASS

-3655 GQPRTIFGNN
+3655 GQPRTIFSNN

-3866 VHKAITKVIEVVE
+3866 VHKTITKVIEVVE

-3915 VREILGSEVKENV
+3915 VKEILGSEVKENV

-3975 NIYLDQLGSLSSGA
+3975 NIYLDQLGSLSSGT

-4269 NEAENFV
+4269 NETENFV

-4309 QSSNDTTYDIL
+4309 QSFNDTTYDIL

-4356 DRNVT
+4356 DRNVTVNLEAKEDIDVTLGNTVIEKIYTDGNIDLNAKDVAVQNDKLHIKANKLTANVNTFGTSEHKIQTEIQTLDLESAKNVYMNQKDDLQVEKLKAKETIDLQAKDTTIKEMSGKDIKLDVGNLELESVTATNTVDIQATGDVTGSKLQTGYHLETPSIHIQSAGSINNLKTDTSVLDINAGKSITLINNVDKAVVINLQAKEDIDVTLGNTVIEKIYTDGNIDLNAKDVAVQNDKLHIKANKLTANVNTFGTSEHKIQTEIQTLDLESAKNVYMNQKDDLQVEKLKAKETIDLQAQDTTIKEMLGKDIILDVGNLSLGTIKATEKIELKVSGNVTGDEREGYHLETPVLDKAEIIGGFGTLDQPIKTSIDVINSIVSRNSDICIFNNLDKTLTINTIEATNGWIQLVAGEIVINHLLSKNLSVSTEGDLTLDDLNIYERVILNIGGNVQAIQSTHNSLTAQMLNGNIRGFFGTSEMPIRLKTDCISLVANNDIYITSLKNTDNGQDYIVDQLVSNNGDVVFEHVDSSININTMKGTNVTLKNNDDIIAHMIEAIETLSIKTPQSFKAIDKDGSIKAEKLIINAGKKVKVVNGDVENAEIYVNDGTIDFINNLDKDIT

-4446 QVEKLKAN
+4446 QVEKLKAK

-4481 ELESVTATNTVDIQA
+4481 DLESVTATNTVDIQA

-4519 SAGSINNLKTD
+4519 SAGSINN
-4530 TSVLDINAGKSITLI
+4530 
-4545 NNVDK
+4545 
-4550 AVVINLQAK
+4550 
-4559 EDIDVTLGN
+4559 
-4568 TVIEKIY
+4568 
-4575 TNGNIDL
+4575 
-4582 NAKDVAVQN
+4582 
-4591 DKLHIKANKL
+4591 
-4601 TANVNT
+4601 
-4607 FGTSEHKIQ
+4607 F
-4616 TEIQTLDLES
+4616 
-4626 AKNVYMNQ
+4626 
-4634 KDDLQVE
+4634 
-4641 KLKAN
+4641 
-4646 ETIDLQAKDTTIKE
+4646 
-4660 MSGKDIKLD
+4660 
-4669 VGNLELESVTA
+4669 
-4680 TNTVDIQATGN
+4680 
-4691 VTGSKLQTGYHLGA
+4691 
-4705 ESIHIQSA
+4705 
-4713 GSINNLKTDT
+4713 
-4723 SVLDINAGK
+4723 
-4732 SITLINNVD
+4732 
-4741 KAVVIN
+4741 
-4747 LQAKEDIDVTLGN
+4747 
-4760 TVIEKIYTNGNIDLN
+4760 
-4775 AKDVAVQN
+4775 
-4783 DKLHIKANKLT
+4783 
-4794 ANVNTFGTSEH
+4794 
-4805 KIQTEI
+4805 
-4811 QTLDLESAKNVYMNQ
+4811 
-4826 KDDLQVEKL
+4826 
-4835 KANETIDLQ
+4835 
-4844 AKDTTIKEMSGKDIK
+4844 
-4859 LDVGNLSLG
+4859 
-4868 TIKATEKI
+4868 
-4876 ELKVLGNVT
+4876 
-4885 GDEREGYHLETPVL
+4885 
-4899 DKAEITGGFG
+4899 
-4909 TLDQPIKTNID
+4909 
-4920 VINSIVSR
+4920 
-4928 NSDICIFN
+4928 
-4936 NLDKT
+4936 
-4941 LTINTIEAANG
+4941 
-4952 WIQLVAGEIIINH
+4952 
-4965 LLSKNLSISTEGDLT
+4965 
-4980 LDDLNIYERVILN
+4980 
-4993 IGGNVQAIQS
+4993 
-5003 THNSLTAQMLNGNIR
+5003 
-5018 GFFGTSEMPI
+5018 
-5028 RLKTDCISL
+5028 
-5037 VANNDIYT
+5037 
-5045 TSLKNTDDGQD
+5045 
-5056 YIVDQ
+5056 
-5061 LVSNNGDVVFE
+5061 
-5072 HVDSSVN
+5072 
-5079 INNMKGTNVTL
+5079 
-5090 KNNDDIIAHMIEAKE
+5090 
-5105 TLFIKTPQS
+5105 
-5114 FKSIDEDGSIKAE
+5114 
-5127 KLIINAGKKVKVVN
+5127 
-5141 GDVENAEIYVND
+5141 
-5153 GTIDFINN
+5153 
-5161 LDKDITVNLEAKE
+5161 
-5174 NINVTLG
+5174 
-5181 NTVIEKIYTNGNI
+5181 
-5194 DLNAKDVAVQNDKLH
+5194 
-5209 IKANKLTANV
+5209 
-5219 NTFGT
+5219 
-5224 SEHKIQTE
+5224 
-5232 IQTLDLESAKNVYMN
+5232 
-5247 QKDDLQVEKL
+5247 
-5257 KANETIDLQAK
+5257 
-5268 DTTIKEM
+5268 
-5275 SGKDIKLDVGNLEL
+5275 
-5289 ESVTATNTVDIQATG
+5289 
-5304 NVTGSK
+5304 
-5310 LQTGYHLGAESIH
+5310 
-5323 IQSAGSINNLKTDT
+5323 KTDT

-5379 MSTNGNIKLHVEDLV
+5379 MSTNRNIKLHVEDLV

-5448 STYLLAN
+5448 STYLLAD

-5502 YLNSDIIH
+5502 YLNSDIAH
-5510 LQGTKATL
+5510 LQGTKATI

-5571 VESTNLAVNG
+5571 VDSTNLAING

-5654 QTVESTN
+5654 QTVDSTN
-5661 LAVNGKD
+5661 LAINGKD

-5698 RVDNLTVKDILSDK
+5698 RVDNLTVKDILSDKLDIEGKEVLVDTIKGENTRIKAEHLKSQTVDSTNLAINGKDIEVGTVTGTTVGIDGTKATLETIKAKDTTIRVDNLTVKDIFSDK

-5762 QSIDLSGNT
+5762 QSIDLTGNT

-5779 ARLKVVTPNNLVIK
+5779 TRLKIVTPNNLVIK
-5793 GTIGIINI
+5793 GTIGIIDI

-5818 LKVANTTKLSNNGNV
+5818 LKVANTTKLSNNGSV

-5943 GNAIINNQGNL
+5943 GNAFINNQGNL

-5973 SRSGSINA
+5973 SHPGSINA

-6009 IDNNNDLILRDLQAN
+6009 IDNNKDLILRDLQAN

-6061 TSDQLTIKTQDK
+6061 TGDQLTIKTQDK

-6105 INALNQNDSTFDIL
+6105 INALNQNDSTFGIL

-6154 KEGQNQLDVDLT
+6154 KGGQNQLDVDLT
-6166 KNTGKTTIT
+6166 KNTGKTTMT
-6175 VDKVNKLGF
+6175 VDKVNKLSF
-6184 VLSNKNDQY
+6184 VLSKKNDQY

-6240 VSSGNGNDQFYFGVI
+6240 VSSGNDNDQFYFGVI

-6297 LNIEA
+6297 LNIKA

-6334 GGKGHNVLEII
+6334 GGKGHNVLETIKSNFFNYFDVDDSSLVGEGFNVNIKNIDDVSFKEHHDADGATHQLDTLQTISYSLVMLYNHYLVQIMMVLFLLIVLCIYVYKSKKQKKITSTKSDEDQ

>member
-31 NDQTYSTL
+31 NNQTYSTL

-130 EIDKSSKNFSVDT
+130 EIDKSSTNFSVDT

-230 IVNSDEK
+230 IVNNDET

-297 LSNSTMKIIYDG
+297 LSNSTMKIIYAG
-309 TQLLLNDTEIIYT
+309 TQLLLNDTEITYT

-471 TINPNI
+471 TMNPNI

-509 VGLANVKMNMGVE
+509 VGLANVKMNMSVE

-630 TTPQDLTIRSNVITN
+630 TTPQNLTIRSNVITN

-723 GTISNKAQFL
+723 GTINNKAQFL

-1254 ASHNFGISIGW
+1254 ARHNFGISIGW

-1437 YASVLNIDLKQEL
+1437 YASVLNIDLKQEF

-1588 NIDIN
+1588 NIEIN

-1697 NGSVLSYVDDGSSII
+1697 NGNVLSYVDDGSSII

-1807 DVTLNLNGKLTLNAN
+1807 DVTLNLSGKLTLNAN

-2138 VGRDLVVEATQ
+2138 VGGDLVVEATQ

-2772 IGKALDNDMN
+2772 IGKAFDNDMN

-3121 INLITLYNSDADGNK
+3121 ITLITLYNSDANGNK

-3915 VREILGSEVKENV
+3915 VKEILGSEVKENV

-3975 NIYLDQLGSLSSGA
+3975 NIYLDQLGSLSSGT

-4050 NGLKSDYKITEEFD
+4050 NGLKSDYIITEEFD

-4405 ANKLTANVNTF
+4405 TNKLTANVNTF
-4416 GTSEHKIQTEI
+4416 GTSEHKVQTEI

-4438 YMNQKDDL
+4438 YMNQKADL
-4446 QVEKLKAN
+4446 K
-4454 ETIDLQAKDT
+4454 
-4464 TIKEMS
+4464 
-4470 GKDIKLDVGNL
+4470 
-4481 ELESVTATNTVDIQA
+4481 
-4496 TGNVTGSKLQTGYHL
+4496 
-4511 GAESIHIQ
+4511 
-4519 SAGSINNLKTD
+4519 
-4530 TSVLDINAGKSITLI
+4530 
-4545 NNVDK
+4545 
-4550 AVVINLQAK
+4550 
-4559 EDIDVTLGN
+4559 
-4568 TVIEKIY
+4568 
-4575 TNGNIDL
+4575 
-4582 NAKDVAVQN
+4582 
-4591 DKLHIKANKL
+4591 
-4601 TANVNT
+4601 
-4607 FGTSEHKIQ
+4607 
-4616 TEIQTLDLES
+4616 
-4626 AKNVYMNQ
+4626 
-4634 KDDLQVE
+4634 
-4641 KLKAN
+4641 
-4646 ETIDLQAKDTTIKE
+4646 
-4660 MSGKDIKLD
+4660 
-4669 VGNLELESVTA
+4669 
-4680 TNTVDIQATGN
+4680 
-4691 VTGSKLQTGYHLGA
+4691 
-4705 ESIHIQSA
+4705 
-4713 GSINNLKTDT
+4713 
-4723 SVLDINAGK
+4723 
-4732 SITLINNVD
+4732 
-4741 KAVVIN
+4741 
-4747 LQAKEDIDVTLGN
+4747 
-4760 TVIEKIYTNGNIDLN
+4760 
-4775 AKDVAVQN
+4775 
-4783 DKLHIKANKLT
+4783 
-4794 ANVNTFGTSEH
+4794 
-4805 KIQTEI
+4805 
-4811 QTLDLESAKNVYMNQ
+4811 
-4826 KDDLQVEKL
+4826 VEKL

-5114 FKSIDEDGSIKAE
+5114 FKSIDEDGSIKVE

-5181 NTVIEKIYTNGNI
+5181 NTVIEKIYTDGNI

-5209 IKANKLTANV
+5209 IKTNKLTANV

-5224 SEHKIQTE
+5224 SEHKVQTE

-5247 QKDDLQVEKL
+5247 QKADLKVEKL

-5275 SGKDIKLDVGNLEL
+5275 SGKDIKLDVGNLDL

-5310 LQTGYHLGAESIH
+5310 LQTSYHLGAESIH

-5394 VANNQPYHLTANE
+5394 VENNQPYHLTANE

-5448 STYLLAN
+5448 STYLLAD

-5502 YLNSDIIH
+5502 YLNSDITH
-5510 LQGTKATL
+5510 LQGTRATL
-5518 ETIKAKDT
+5518 EIIKAKDT

-5561 IKAEHLKSQT
+5561 IKAEYLKSQK
-5571 VESTNLAVNG
+5571 VESSNLAVNG

-5605 IKAKDTTIRVDN
+5605 IKA
-5617 LTVKDILSD
+5617 
-5626 KLDIE
+5626 E
-5631 GKEVLVDTIKGE
+5631 
-5643 NTRIKAEHLKS
+5643 
-5654 QTVESTN
+5654 
-5661 LAVNGKD
+5661 
-5668 IEVGT
+5668 
-5673 VTGTTVG
+5673 
-5680 IDGTKATLETI
+5680 
-5691 KAKDTTI
+5691 DTTI

-5718 EIVINSINANDIM
+5718 EIIINSINANDIM
-5731 IQTGYISLAN
+5731 IQTGYISLDN

-5808 VNDCNLTIES
+5808 ANDCNLTIES

-6154 KEGQNQLDVDLT
+6154 KGGQNQLDVDLT

-6184 VLSNKNDQY
+6184 VLSKKNDQY

-6334 GGKGHNVLEII
+6334 GGKGHNVLEIIKSNFFNYFDVDSSSLVGEGLNVNMKNIDDVSFKEHHDADGATHQLDTLQTISYSLVMLYNHYLVQIMIVLFLLIVLCIYVYKSKKQKKITSTKSDEDQ

>member
-22 YALDTDYKV
+22 YALGTDYKV
-31 NDQTYSTL
+31 NDQTYSRL

-45 INIGNEDEYVL
+45 INNGNEDEYVL
-56 MIPDKEET
+56 TLPYKEET

-130 EIDKSSKNFSVDT
+130 EIDKSSTNFSVDT

-184 KDEQTGNVVID
+184 KDERTGNVVID

-230 IVNSDEK
+230 IVNSDET

-243 NVVVNTAVD
+243 NVVVNTDVD

-261 NLSLEEISNL
+261 NLTLEEISNL

-297 LSNSTMKIIYDG
+297 LSNSTMKVIYDG

-471 TINPNI
+471 TMNPNI

-591 NSTMVSTGNHGEGQS
+591 NSTMESTGNHGEGQS

-664 TLQTLLEELKGKVDN
+664 TLQTLLKELKGKVD

-723 GTISNKAQFL
+723 GTINNKAQFL
-733 AQEGTNI
+733 AQEGTQV

-787 ASLMENSSLAAH
+787 ASLMENSSLAAQ

-804 SNGQNEYILNVKA
+804 SNGQNEYNLNVKA

-838 NESLMNTKN
+838 NEALMNTTN

-948 DADVSTNGSVSLLAK
+948 DADVSTNGNVSSLAK

-1027 DGSTDEDDRTTLE
+1027 DGSTDEDDQTTLE

-1107 GTINASGNVK
+1107 GTINASGNVE

-1154 NYAIMSGNI
+1154 NYAIMSGSI

-1173 KGMATSKKD
+1173 KGVATNKKD
-1182 EGGEIITNDVNT
+1182 EGGEIITNDINT

-1303 DVKSIYQTDIKA
+1303 DVQSIYQTDIKA

-1342 PVIYAKIDNVNLDVS
+1342 PVIYAKIDNVNLEVS

-1617 AKSDK
+1617 AESDK

-1646 AKIDSNATIK
+1646 AKIDSNSTIK

-1807 DVTLNLNGKLTLNAN
+1807 NVTLNLSGKLTLNAN

-1921 KGDISLIS
+1921 NGDISLIS

-1965 NIGNNVVIKVQVD
+1965 NIGNNVVIKGQVD

-1988 ATENLMSILFGAG
+1988 ATEDLMSILFGAG

-2046 MGVIGGITISKKV
+2046 IGVIGGITISKKV

-2080 SKVNVKY
+2080 SKVNVKC

-2138 VGRDLVVEATQ
+2138 VGGDLVVEATQ

-2191 TNSVTILTNKKD
+2191 ANSVTILTNKKD

-2228 VNTVMSSYI
+2228 VNTAMSSYI

-2272 AIGAGVLVYKL
+2272 AISAGVLVYKL
-2283 ELTVNSYVG
+2283 ELSVNSYVG

-2386 SALVIILKSETKSSI
+2386 SALVIILKSETKSGI

-2480 IQALSTISLDATVG
+2480 IQALSTISLDAIVG

-2503 NPGVIYISSNKTIQ
+2503 NPGIIYISSNKTIQ

-2620 SVYHVCANTLNV
+2620 SVYHVRANALNV

-2673 NAEVNANNVNVQTND
+2673 NAKVNANNVNVQTND

-2722 IGENVVINGNSQNN
+2722 IGDNVVINGNSQNN
-2736 ALRVSATTDVT
+2736 ALRVSATTDVM

-2858 ARDNTQ
+2858 AKDNTQ

-2951 HAQLNGFKSL
+2951 HAQLNGFKLL

-3121 INLITLYNSDADGNK
+3121 INLITLYNSDANGNK

-3145 TLSGGFVGGT
+3145 TLSGGFAGGT
-3155 GIGENITDNSVIKNT
+3155 GIGENVTDNSVIKNT

-3411 GYGHLVLNTS
+3411 GYGHLVLNTA

-3485 ASQFTNS
+3485 ASQFTNG

-3529 SAGALVGAIANKL
+3529 SAGALVGAIANQL
-3542 VLNDSSDV
+3542 VLNDTSDV

-3594 LNATIGGHV
+3594 LNAMIGGRV

-3609 GTQITSTSDM
+3609 GTQLTSTSDM

-3636 GTEVALASNSKAAS
+3636 GTEVALASNSKAS
-3650 YLTIT
+3650 SSLTIT
-3655 GQPRTIFGNN
+3655 GQPKTIFGNN
-3665 VILNSNGNVN
+3665 VIFNSNGNVN

-3701 TVSAEMTLNLAIFVD
+3701 TVSAEMTLNLAILVD

-3731 ITAVKALDLYVYS
+3731 ITAIKALDLYVYS

-3751 DTTTKASS
+3751 DTTTEASS

-3866 VHKAITKVIEVVE
+3866 VHKTITKVIEVVE

-3928 SGSFTSSSDIYL
+3928 SGSFASSSDIYL

-3975 NIYLDQLGSLSSGA
+3975 NIYLDQLGSLSSGT

-4198 DGFSSEDVTYVEG
+4198 DGFSSENVTYVEG

-4216 KTYKVVKLDENGKPV
+4216 KTYKVVKLDENGNPV

-4309 QSSNDTTYDIL
+4309 QSFNDTTYDIL
-4320 ANKAYLHAKQ
+4320 ANEAYLHAKQ

-4342 EATTDKT
+4342 EAITDKS

-4356 DRNVT
+4356 DKAV
-4361 VNLEAKEDIN
+4361 VINLQAKEDIN

-4395 AVQNDKLHIK
+4395 AVQNDELHIK
-4405 ANKLTANVNTF
+4405 ANKLTANVSTF

-4427 QTLDLESAKNV
+4427 NTLDLESAK
-4438 YMNQKDDL
+4438 D
-4446 QVEKLKAN
+4446 
-4454 ETIDLQAKDT
+4454 
-4464 TIKEMS
+4464 
-4470 GKDIKLDVGNL
+4470 
-4481 ELESVTATNTVDIQA
+4481 
-4496 TGNVTGSKLQTGYHL
+4496 
-4511 GAESIHIQ
+4511 
-4519 SAGSINNLKTD
+4519 
-4530 TSVLDINAGKSITLI
+4530 
-4545 NNVDK
+4545 
-4550 AVVINLQAK
+4550 
-4559 EDIDVTLGN
+4559 
-4568 TVIEKIY
+4568 
-4575 TNGNIDL
+4575 
-4582 NAKDVAVQN
+4582 
-4591 DKLHIKANKL
+4591 
-4601 TANVNT
+4601 
-4607 FGTSEHKIQ
+4607 
-4616 TEIQTLDLES
+4616 
-4626 AKNVYMNQ
+4626 
-4634 KDDLQVE
+4634 
-4641 KLKAN
+4641 
-4646 ETIDLQAKDTTIKE
+4646 
-4660 MSGKDIKLD
+4660 
-4669 VGNLELESVTA
+4669 
-4680 TNTVDIQATGN
+4680 
-4691 VTGSKLQTGYHLGA
+4691 
-4705 ESIHIQSA
+4705 
-4713 GSINNLKTDT
+4713 
-4723 SVLDINAGK
+4723 
-4732 SITLINNVD
+4732 
-4741 KAVVIN
+4741 
-4747 LQAKEDIDVTLGN
+4747 
-4760 TVIEKIYTNGNIDLN
+4760 
-4775 AKDVAVQN
+4775 
-4783 DKLHIKANKLT
+4783 
-4794 ANVNTFGTSEH
+4794 
-4805 KIQTEI
+4805 
-4811 QTLDLESAKNVYMNQ
+4811 VYMNQ

-4876 ELKVLGNVT
+4876 ELKVSGNVT

-5037 VANNDIYT
+5037 VANNDIYI

-5105 TLFIKTPQS
+5105 TLSIKTPQS
-5114 FKSIDEDGSIKAE
+5114 FKSIDEDGSIKAK

-5174 NINVTLG
+5174 DINVTLG
-5181 NTVIEKIYTNGNI
+5181 NTVIEKIYTDGNI
-5194 DLNAKDVAVQNDKLH
+5194 DLNAKDVAGQNDELH

-5275 SGKDIKLDVGNLEL
+5275 SGKDIKLDVGNLDL

-5304 NVTGSK
+5304 NVTGSS

-5323 IQSAGSINNLKTDT
+5323 IQSAGSINNLKTNT

-5349 ITNNPA
+5349 ITNNPV

-5448 STYLLAN
+5448 STYLLAD
-5455 NHLSGILGN
+5455 NHLFGILGN

-5502 YLNSDIIH
+5502 YLNSDITH
-5510 LQGTKATL
+5510 LQGKKATL

-5533 TVKDILSDKLDIEGK
+5533 IVKDILSDKLDIEGK

-5597 GTKATLET
+5597 GTKATLE
-5605 IKAKDTTIRVDN
+5605 I
-5617 LTVKDILSD
+5617 
-5626 KLDIE
+5626 
-5631 GKEVLVDTIKGE
+5631 
-5643 NTRIKAEHLKS
+5643 
-5654 QTVESTN
+5654 
-5661 LAVNGKD
+5661 
-5668 IEVGT
+5668 
-5673 VTGTTVG
+5673 
-5680 IDGTKATLETI
+5680 I

-5762 QSIDLSGNT
+5762 QSIDLTGNT

-5793 GTIGIINI
+5793 GTIGIIDI

-5844 VNASGIINLNS
+5844 VNASGNINLNS

-5887 IAGFVEF
+5887 IAGFVEL
-5894 LGNDIQANQNIRVQ
+5894 LGNDVQANQNIRVQ

-5913 GFIQSPRVTL
+5913 GFIRSPRVTL
-5923 NSQGNVDVQLV
+5923 NSQGNVDVQLI

-5943 GNAIINNQGNL
+5943 GNAFINNQGNL

-5973 SRSGSINA
+5973 SHPGSINA

-6009 IDNNNDLILRDLQAN
+6009 IDNNKDLILRDLQAN

-6048 EANSMELKDGSIQ
+6048 ETNSMELKDGSIQ
-6061 TSDQLTIKTQDK
+6061 TNDQLTIKTQDK

-6096 ISDSMGNVT
+6096 ISDLMGNVT

-6154 KEGQNQLDVDLT
+6154 KGGQNQLDVDLT

-6175 VDKVNKLGF
+6175 VDKVNKLSF
-6184 VLSNKNDQY
+6184 VLSKKNDQY

-6334 GGKGHNVLEII
+6334 GGKGHNVLETIKSNFFNYFDVDGSSLVGEGLNVNMKNIDDVSFKEHHDADGATHQLDTLQTISYSLVMLYNHYLVQIMIVLFLLIVLCIYVYKSKKQKKITSTKSDEDQ

>member
-31 NDQTYSTL
+31 NNQTYSTL

-130 EIDKSSKNFSVDT
+130 EIDKSSTNFSVDT

-230 IVNSDEK
+230 IVNNDET

-297 LSNSTMKIIYDG
+297 LSNSTMKIIYAG
-309 TQLLLNDTEIIYT
+309 TQLLLNDTEITYT

-471 TINPNI
+471 TMNPNI

-509 VGLANVKMNMGVE
+509 VGLANVKMNMSVE

-630 TTPQDLTIRSNVITN
+630 TTPQNLTIRSNVITN

-723 GTISNKAQFL
+723 GTINNKAQFL

-1254 ASHNFGISIGW
+1254 ARHNFGISIGW

-1588 NIDIN
+1588 NIEIN

-1697 NGSVLSYVDDGSSII
+1697 NGNVLSYVDDGSSII

-1807 DVTLNLNGKLTLNAN
+1807 DVTLNLSGKLTLNAN

-1921 KGDISLIS
+1921 NGDISLIS

-1965 NIGNNVVIKVQVD
+1965 NIGNNVVIKGQVD

-2138 VGRDLVVEATQ
+2138 VGGDLVVEATQ

-2237 ADDSN
+2237 GDDSN

-2322 AASGTTSVNGN
+2322 TASGTTSVNGN

-2772 IGKALDNDMN
+2772 IGKAFDNDMN

-3121 INLITLYNSDADGNK
+3121 ITLITLYNSDANGNK

-3506 LQTAGDLVIN
+3506 LQTACDLVIN

-3915 VREILGSEVKENV
+3915 VKEILGSEVKENV

-3975 NIYLDQLGSLSSGA
+3975 NIYLDQLGSLSSGT

-4395 AVQNDKLHIK
+4395 AVQNDKLHIT

-4416 GTSEHKIQTEI
+4416 GTSEHKVQTEI

-4438 YMNQKDDL
+4438 YMNQKADL
-4446 QVEKLKAN
+4446 KVEKLKAN

-4481 ELESVTATNTVDIQA
+4481 DLESVTATNTVDIQA
-4496 TGNVTGSKLQTGYHL
+4496 TGNVTGSKLQTSYHL

-4530 TSVLDINAGKSITLI
+4530 TNRLDVDVEGNIEIT
-4545 NNVDK
+4545 NNP
-4550 AVVINLQAK
+4550 AK
-4559 EDIDVTLGN
+4559 EVNVRMNAQGQIKATLGN
-4568 TVIEKIY
+4568 VILENMS

-4591 DKLHIKANKL
+4591 DKLHIKTNKL

-4607 FGTSEHKIQ
+4607 FGTSEHKVQ

-4634 KDDLQVE
+4634 KADL
-4641 KLKAN
+4641 K
-4646 ETIDLQAKDTTIKE
+4646 
-4660 MSGKDIKLD
+4660 
-4669 VGNLELESVTA
+4669 
-4680 TNTVDIQATGN
+4680 
-4691 VTGSKLQTGYHLGA
+4691 
-4705 ESIHIQSA
+4705 
-4713 GSINNLKTDT
+4713 
-4723 SVLDINAGK
+4723 
-4732 SITLINNVD
+4732 
-4741 KAVVIN
+4741 
-4747 LQAKEDIDVTLGN
+4747 
-4760 TVIEKIYTNGNIDLN
+4760 
-4775 AKDVAVQN
+4775 
-4783 DKLHIKANKLT
+4783 
-4794 ANVNTFGTSEH
+4794 
-4805 KIQTEI
+4805 
-4811 QTLDLESAKNVYMNQ
+4811 
-4826 KDDLQVEKL
+4826 VEKL

-5114 FKSIDEDGSIKAE
+5114 FKSIDEDGSIKVE

-5174 NINVTLG
+5174 DINVTLG
-5181 NTVIEKIYTNGNI
+5181 NTVIEKIYTDGNI

-5209 IKANKLTANV
+5209 ITANKLTANV

-5224 SEHKIQTE
+5224 SEHKVQTE

-5247 QKDDLQVEKL
+5247 QKADLKVEKL

-5275 SGKDIKLDVGNLEL
+5275 SGKDIKLDVGNLDL

-5310 LQTGYHLGAESIH
+5310 LQTSYHLGAESIH

-5379 MSTNGNIKLHVEDLV
+5379 MSTNGNIELHVEDLV
-5394 VANNQPYHLTANE
+5394 VTNNQPYHLTANE

-5448 STYLLAN
+5448 STYLLAD

-5502 YLNSDIIH
+5502 YLNSDITH
-5510 LQGTKATL
+5510 LQGTRATL
-5518 ETIKAKDT
+5518 EIIKAKDT

-5561 IKAEHLKSQT
+5561 IKAEYLKSQK
-5571 VESTNLAVNG
+5571 VESSNLAVNG

-5643 NTRIKAEHLKS
+5643 NTRIKAEYLKS
-5654 QTVESTN
+5654 QKVESSN

-5718 EIVINSINANDIM
+5718 EIIINSINANDIM

-6154 KEGQNQLDVDLT
+6154 KGGQNQLDVDLT

-6184 VLSNKNDQY
+6184 VLSKKNDQY

-6334 GGKGHNVLEII
+6334 GGKGHNVLEIIKSNFFNYFDVDSSSLVGEGLNVNMKNIDDVSFKEHHDADGATHQLDTLQTISYSLVMLYNHYLVQIMIVLFLLIVLCIYVYKSKKQKKITSTKSDEDQ

>member
-3915 VREILGSEVKENV
+3915 VKEILGSEVKENV

-3975 NIYLDQLGSLSSGA
+3975 NIYLDQLGSLSSGT

-4309 QSSNDTTYDIL
+4309 QSSNDTTYDIF

-4371 VTLGNTVIEKIYTD
+4371 VTLGNTVIEKIYT
-4385 GNIDLNAKDV
+4385 
-4395 AVQNDKLHIK
+4395 
-4405 ANKLTANVNTF
+4405 
-4416 GTSEHKIQTEI
+4416 
-4427 QTLDLESAKNV
+4427 
-4438 YMNQKDDL
+4438 
-4446 QVEKLKAN
+4446 
-4454 ETIDLQAKDT
+4454 
-4464 TIKEMS
+4464 
-4470 GKDIKLDVGNL
+4470 
-4481 ELESVTATNTVDIQA
+4481 
-4496 TGNVTGSKLQTGYHL
+4496 
-4511 GAESIHIQ
+4511 
-4519 SAGSINNLKTD
+4519 
-4530 TSVLDINAGKSITLI
+4530 
-4545 NNVDK
+4545 
-4550 AVVINLQAK
+4550 
-4559 EDIDVTLGN
+4559 
-4568 TVIEKIY
+4568 
-4575 TNGNIDL
+4575 NGNIDL

-4607 FGTSEHKIQ
+4607 FGTSEHK
-4616 TEIQTLDLES
+4616 
-4626 AKNVYMNQ
+4626 V
-4634 KDDLQVE
+4634 
-4641 KLKAN
+4641 
-4646 ETIDLQAKDTTIKE
+4646 
-4660 MSGKDIKLD
+4660 
-4669 VGNLELESVTA
+4669 
-4680 TNTVDIQATGN
+4680 
-4691 VTGSKLQTGYHLGA
+4691 
-4705 ESIHIQSA
+4705 
-4713 GSINNLKTDT
+4713 
-4723 SVLDINAGK
+4723 
-4732 SITLINNVD
+4732 
-4741 KAVVIN
+4741 
-4747 LQAKEDIDVTLGN
+4747 
-4760 TVIEKIYTNGNIDLN
+4760 
-4775 AKDVAVQN
+4775 
-4783 DKLHIKANKLT
+4783 
-4794 ANVNTFGTSEH
+4794 
-4805 KIQTEI
+4805 QTEI

-5105 TLFIKTPQS
+5105 TLSIKTPQS

-5181 NTVIEKIYTNGNI
+5181 NTVIEKIYTDGNI

-5232 IQTLDLESAKNVYMN
+5232 IQTLDLESAKDVYMN
-5247 QKDDLQVEKL
+5247 QKADLQVEKL

-5275 SGKDIKLDVGNLEL
+5275 SGKDIKLDVGNLDL

-5310 LQTGYHLGAESIH
+5310 LQTSYHLGAESIH

-5379 MSTNGNIKLHVEDLV
+5379 MSTNGNIELHVEDLV
-5394 VANNQPYHLTANE
+5394 VTNNQPYHLTANE

-5448 STYLLAN
+5448 STYLLAD

-5502 YLNSDIIH
+5502 YLNSDITH

-5518 ETIKAKDT
+5518 EIIKAKDT

-5561 IKAEHLKSQT
+5561 IKAEYLKSQK

-5581 KDIEVGTVT
+5581 KDIEVDTIT
-5590 GTTVGID
+5590 GTTVDIQ
-5597 GTKATLET
+5597 GTRATLET

-5631 GKEVLVDTIKGE
+5631 GKEVLVDTIKSE

-5654 QTVESTN
+5654 QKVESTN

-5680 IDGTKATLETI
+5680 IDGTKASIETI

-6334 GGKGHNVLEII
+6334 GGKGHNVLEIIKSNFFNYFDVDSSSLVGEGFNVNIKNIDDVSFKEHHDADGATHQLDTLQTISYSLVMLYNHYLVQIMMVLFLLIVLCIYVYKSKKQKKITSTKSNEDQ

>member
-471 TINPNI
+471 TMNPNI

-509 VGLANVKMNMGVE
+509 VGLANVKMNMSVE

-2722 IGENVVINGNSQNN
+2722 IGDNVVINGNSQNN

-2811 DSKYMSLDQ
+2811 GSKYMSLDQ

-3121 INLITLYNSDADGNK
+3121 ITLITLYNSDADGNK

-3841 AQAPIENT
+3841 AQVPIENT

-3915 VREILGSEVKENV
+3915 VKEILGSEVKENV

-3975 NIYLDQLGSLSSGA
+3975 NIYLDQLGSLSSGT

-4309 QSSNDTTYDIL
+4309 QSSNDTTYDIF

-4371 VTLGNTVIEKIYTD
+4371 VTLGNTVIEKIYTN

-4427 QTLDLESAKNV
+4427 QTLDLESAKDV

-4575 TNGNIDL
+4575 TDGNIDL

-4626 AKNVYMNQ
+4626 AK
-4634 KDDLQVE
+4634 D
-4641 KLKAN
+4641 
-4646 ETIDLQAKDTTIKE
+4646 
-4660 MSGKDIKLD
+4660 
-4669 VGNLELESVTA
+4669 
-4680 TNTVDIQATGN
+4680 
-4691 VTGSKLQTGYHLGA
+4691 
-4705 ESIHIQSA
+4705 
-4713 GSINNLKTDT
+4713 
-4723 SVLDINAGK
+4723 
-4732 SITLINNVD
+4732 
-4741 KAVVIN
+4741 
-4747 LQAKEDIDVTLGN
+4747 
-4760 TVIEKIYTNGNIDLN
+4760 
-4775 AKDVAVQN
+4775 
-4783 DKLHIKANKLT
+4783 
-4794 ANVNTFGTSEH
+4794 
-4805 KIQTEI
+4805 
-4811 QTLDLESAKNVYMNQ
+4811 
-4826 KDDLQVEKL
+4826 
-4835 KANETIDLQ
+4835 
-4844 AKDTTIKEMSGKDIK
+4844 
-4859 LDVGNLSLG
+4859 
-4868 TIKATEKI
+4868 
-4876 ELKVLGNVT
+4876 
-4885 GDEREGYHLETPVL
+4885 
-4899 DKAEITGGFG
+4899 
-4909 TLDQPIKTNID
+4909 
-4920 VINSIVSR
+4920 
-4928 NSDICIFN
+4928 
-4936 NLDKT
+4936 
-4941 LTINTIEAANG
+4941 
-4952 WIQLVAGEIIINH
+4952 
-4965 LLSKNLSISTEGDLT
+4965 
-4980 LDDLNIYERVILN
+4980 
-4993 IGGNVQAIQS
+4993 
-5003 THNSLTAQMLNGNIR
+5003 
-5018 GFFGTSEMPI
+5018 
-5028 RLKTDCISL
+5028 
-5037 VANNDIYT
+5037 
-5045 TSLKNTDDGQD
+5045 
-5056 YIVDQ
+5056 
-5061 LVSNNGDVVFE
+5061 
-5072 HVDSSVN
+5072 
-5079 INNMKGTNVTL
+5079 
-5090 KNNDDIIAHMIEAKE
+5090 
-5105 TLFIKTPQS
+5105 
-5114 FKSIDEDGSIKAE
+5114 
-5127 KLIINAGKKVKVVN
+5127 
-5141 GDVENAEIYVND
+5141 
-5153 GTIDFINN
+5153 
-5161 LDKDITVNLEAKE
+5161 
-5174 NINVTLG
+5174 
-5181 NTVIEKIYTNGNI
+5181 
-5194 DLNAKDVAVQNDKLH
+5194 
-5209 IKANKLTANV
+5209 
-5219 NTFGT
+5219 
-5224 SEHKIQTE
+5224 
-5232 IQTLDLESAKNVYMN
+5232 VYMN

-5379 MSTNGNIKLHVEDLV
+5379 MSTNGNIELHVEDLV
-5394 VANNQPYHLTANE
+5394 VTNNQPYHLTANE

-5448 STYLLAN
+5448 STYLLAD

-5502 YLNSDIIH
+5502 YLNSDITH

-5518 ETIKAKDT
+5518 EIIKAKDT

-5561 IKAEHLKSQT
+5561 IKAEYLKSQK

-5581 KDIEVGTVT
+5581 KDIEVDTIT
-5590 GTTVGID
+5590 GTTVDIQ
-5597 GTKATLET
+5597 GTRATLET

-5631 GKEVLVDTIKGE
+5631 GKEVLVDTIKSE

-5654 QTVESTN
+5654 QKVESTN

-6334 GGKGHNVLEII
+6334 GGKGHNVLEIIKSNFFNYFDVDSSSLVGEGFNVNIKNIDDVSFKEHHDADGATHQLDTLQTISYSLVMLYNHYLVQIMMVLFLLIVLCIYVYKSKKQKKITSTKSNEDQ

>member
-1518 NLKHGVYASV
+1518 NLKHDVYASV

-1588 NIDIN
+1588 NIEIN

-1656 ASNISINALEKSKYA
+1656 ARNISINALEKSKYA

-1807 DVTLNLNGKLTLNAN
+1807 DVTLNLSGKLTLNAN

-1864 INASSTEMK
+1864 ISASSTEMK

-1921 KGDISLIS
+1921 NGDISLIS

-1965 NIGNNVVIKVQVD
+1965 NIGNNVVIKGQVD

-2019 DTRATIGNGST
+2019 DTRATIGDHSN
-2030 IKVSH
+2030 IKVSN
-2035 LDMLAEDHTKM
+2035 LEIVAEDHTKM
-2046 MGVIGGITISKKV
+2046 IGVIGGITISKKV

-2138 VGRDLVVEATQ
+2138 VGGDLVVEATQ

-4427 QTLDLESAKNV
+4427 QTLDLESAKDV
-4438 YMNQKDDL
+4438 YMNQK
-4446 QVEKLKAN
+4446 A
-4454 ETIDLQAKDT
+4454 
-4464 TIKEMS
+4464 
-4470 GKDIKLDVGNL
+4470 
-4481 ELESVTATNTVDIQA
+4481 
-4496 TGNVTGSKLQTGYHL
+4496 
-4511 GAESIHIQ
+4511 
-4519 SAGSINNLKTD
+4519 
-4530 TSVLDINAGKSITLI
+4530 
-4545 NNVDK
+4545 
-4550 AVVINLQAK
+4550 
-4559 EDIDVTLGN
+4559 
-4568 TVIEKIY
+4568 
-4575 TNGNIDL
+4575 
-4582 NAKDVAVQN
+4582 
-4591 DKLHIKANKL
+4591 
-4601 TANVNT
+4601 
-4607 FGTSEHKIQ
+4607 
-4616 TEIQTLDLES
+4616 
-4626 AKNVYMNQ
+4626 
-4634 KDDLQVE
+4634 
-4641 KLKAN
+4641 
-4646 ETIDLQAKDTTIKE
+4646 
-4660 MSGKDIKLD
+4660 
-4669 VGNLELESVTA
+4669 
-4680 TNTVDIQATGN
+4680 
-4691 VTGSKLQTGYHLGA
+4691 
-4705 ESIHIQSA
+4705 
-4713 GSINNLKTDT
+4713 
-4723 SVLDINAGK
+4723 
-4732 SITLINNVD
+4732 
-4741 KAVVIN
+4741 
-4747 LQAKEDIDVTLGN
+4747 
-4760 TVIEKIYTNGNIDLN
+4760 
-4775 AKDVAVQN
+4775 
-4783 DKLHIKANKLT
+4783 
-4794 ANVNTFGTSEH
+4794 
-4805 KIQTEI
+4805 
-4811 QTLDLESAKNVYMNQ
+4811 
-4826 KDDLQVEKL
+4826 DLQVEKL

-5232 IQTLDLESAKNVYMN
+5232 IQTLDLESAKDVYMN
-5247 QKDDLQVEKL
+5247 QKADLQVEKL

-5275 SGKDIKLDVGNLEL
+5275 SGKDIKLDVGNLDL

-5533 TVKDILSDKLDIEGK
+5533 TVKDILSDKLDIKGK

-5605 IKAKDTTIRVDN
+5605 IKAEDTTIRVDN

-5691 KAKDTTI
+5691 KAEDTTI

-5731 IQTGYISLAN
+5731 IQTGYISLDN

-5808 VNDCNLTIES
+5808 ANDCNLTIES

-6175 VDKVNKLGF
+6175 VDKVNKLSF
-6184 VLSNKNDQY
+6184 VLSKKNDQY

-6334 GGKGHNVLEII
+6334 GGKGHNVLEIIKSNFFNYFDVDSSSLVGEGFNVNMKNIDDVSFKEHHDADGATHQLDTLQTISYSLVMLYNHYLVQIMIVLFLLIVLCIYVYKSKKQKKITSTKSDEDQ

>member
-1518 NLKHGVYASV
+1518 NLKHDVYASV

-1588 NIDIN
+1588 NIEIN

-1656 ASNISINALEKSKYA
+1656 ARNISINALEKSKYA

-1807 DVTLNLNGKLTLNAN
+1807 DVTLNLSGKLTLNAN

-1864 INASSTEMK
+1864 ISASSTEMK

-1921 KGDISLIS
+1921 NGDISLIS

-1965 NIGNNVVIKVQVD
+1965 NIGNNVVIKGQVD

-2019 DTRATIGNGST
+2019 DTRATIGDHSN
-2030 IKVSH
+2030 IKVSN
-2035 LDMLAEDHTKM
+2035 LEIVAEDHTKM
-2046 MGVIGGITISKKV
+2046 IGVIGGITISKKV

-2138 VGRDLVVEATQ
+2138 VGGDLVVEATQ

-4416 GTSEHKIQTEI
+4416 GTSEHKVQTEI

-4481 ELESVTATNTVDIQA
+4481 DLESVTATNTVDIQA

-4607 FGTSEHKIQ
+4607 FGTSEHK
-4616 TEIQTLDLES
+4616 
-4626 AKNVYMNQ
+4626 V
-4634 KDDLQVE
+4634 
-4641 KLKAN
+4641 
-4646 ETIDLQAKDTTIKE
+4646 
-4660 MSGKDIKLD
+4660 
-4669 VGNLELESVTA
+4669 
-4680 TNTVDIQATGN
+4680 
-4691 VTGSKLQTGYHLGA
+4691 
-4705 ESIHIQSA
+4705 
-4713 GSINNLKTDT
+4713 
-4723 SVLDINAGK
+4723 
-4732 SITLINNVD
+4732 
-4741 KAVVIN
+4741 
-4747 LQAKEDIDVTLGN
+4747 
-4760 TVIEKIYTNGNIDLN
+4760 
-4775 AKDVAVQN
+4775 
-4783 DKLHIKANKLT
+4783 
-4794 ANVNTFGTSEH
+4794 
-4805 KIQTEI
+4805 QTEI

-5224 SEHKIQTE
+5224 SEHKVQTE

-5275 SGKDIKLDVGNLEL
+5275 SGKDIKLDVGNLDL

-5533 TVKDILSDKLDIEGK
+5533 TVKDILSDKLDIKGK

-5561 IKAEHLKSQT
+5561 IKAEHLKSQK

-5605 IKAKDTTIRVDN
+5605 IKAEDTTIRVDN

-5654 QTVESTN
+5654 QKVESTN

-5691 KAKDTTI
+5691 KAEDTTI

-5731 IQTGYISLAN
+5731 IQTGYISLDN

-5808 VNDCNLTIES
+5808 ANDCNLTIES

-6175 VDKVNKLGF
+6175 VDKVNKLSF
-6184 VLSNKNDQY
+6184 VLSKKNDQY

-6334 GGKGHNVLEII
+6334 GGKGHNVLEIIKSNFFNYFDVDSSSLVGEGFNVNMKNIDDVSFKEHHDADGATHQLDTLQTISYSLVMLYNHYLVQIMIVLFLLIVLCIYVYKSKKQKKITSTKSDEDQ